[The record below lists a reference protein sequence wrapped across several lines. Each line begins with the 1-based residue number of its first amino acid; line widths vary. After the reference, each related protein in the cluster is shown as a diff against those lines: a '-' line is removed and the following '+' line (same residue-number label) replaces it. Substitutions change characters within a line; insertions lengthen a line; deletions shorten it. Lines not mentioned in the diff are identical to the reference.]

1 MNLLKKNKY
10 SIRKYKVG
18 IFSTL
23 IGTVLLLSNPNG
35 AQALTTD
42 HNVQGGSNQALPGNS
57 QNTNADTN
65 RDIVNDS
72 QNTPNAHATD
82 NTSTNQ
88 ALTNHQNVD
97 VANQVGPAPIQPSAS
112 PAQNNN
118 NSNANST
125 ATEPAANTNNN
136 LASNN
141 NTLNV
146 PNNTDNNDSARH
158 LTLKE
163 IQEDVRHSS
172 DKPELVAIAEEA
184 SNRPKKRSRRAAP
197 TDPNA
202 TPADPTATPADP
214 TAGNGSAPVAI
225 TAPYTP
231 TTDPNA
237 NNIGQN
243 APNEVLSFDDNNIRP
258 STNRSVPTV
267 TVVDNLPGYT
277 LINGGKVGVFSHA
290 MVRTSMFDSGDAKN
304 YQAQG
309 NVIALGRIRGND
321 TNDHGDFNGI
331 EKTLTVNPNS
341 ELIFEFNTM
350 TTKNYQAQGNVI
362 ALGRIRGNDTNDHG
376 DFNGI
381 EKTLTVNPNSELIF
395 EFNTMTT
402 KNYQGMTNLI
412 IKNADNDTV
421 IGEKVV
427 AYGPI
432 WRLLKVPENVSH
444 LKIQFVPKNDA
455 ITDARGIYQL
465 RDGYKYYDFVDSI
478 GLHSG
483 SHVYVERRTMEP
495 TATNNKEF
503 TVTTSLKNNGNFGAS
518 FNTDDFVYKIQ
529 LPEGVEYVNNSLTK
543 DFPSG
548 NSGVD
553 INDMNVTY
561 DAANRIIT
569 IKSTG
574 GGTGNSPARLMPD
587 KILDLKYKLR
597 VNNVPTPRTVTFND
611 TLTYKT
617 YSQDFINSPAESH
630 TVSTNPYT
638 IDIIMNKDAL
648 QAEVDRRI
656 QQADYTFA
664 SLDIFNDLKRRAQT
678 ILDENRNNVPL
689 NKRVSQAD
697 IDSLANQ
704 MQHTLIRS
712 VDAENAVN
720 RKVDDME
727 DLVNQNDELTDEEK
741 QAAIQ
746 VIEEHKNEI
755 IGNIGDQTTDDGVTR
770 IKDQGIQTLSGDTA
784 TPVVKPNAKQAIR
797 DKAAKQREIINHTPD
812 ATQDEIQDALNQLT
826 TDETDAIDN
835 VTNATTNADVETA
848 KNNGINTIGAVA
860 PQVTHKQAARDAI
873 NQATATKRQQ
883 INSNREA
890 TQEEKNAALNELTQ
904 ATNHALEQINQATTN
919 DDVDTAKGDGLN
931 AINPIAPVTVV
942 KQAARDAVSHDAQ
955 QHIAEINANP
965 DATQEER
972 QAAIEKVNAAVAVAN
987 TNILNANT
995 NADVEQVKTNAIQGI
1010 QAIEPAT
1017 KVKTD
1022 AKNAIDQS
1030 AETQHNAIFNNN
1042 DATLEEQQAAQQ
1054 LLDQAVATAK
1064 QNINA
1069 ADTNQE
1075 VAQAKD
1081 QGTQNIVV
1089 IQPATQVKTD
1099 ARNAV
1104 NEKAREAIT
1113 NINATPGATREEKQE
1128 AINRVNTLKNR
1139 ALNDIGV
1146 TSTTAMVNSIRD
1158 DAVNQ
1163 IGAVQ
1168 PHVTKKQTATGVLTD
1183 LATAKKQEINQ
1194 NTNATTEE
1202 KQVALNQVDQDL
1214 ATAINNINQADTNA
1228 EVDQAQQ
1235 LGTKAINAIQ
1245 PNIVKKPAAL
1255 AQTNQHYSA
1264 KLVEINATPDAT
1276 DDEKN
1281 AAINTLNQDRQQA
1294 IESIKQANTNA
1305 EVDQAATV
1313 AENNID
1319 AVQVDVVKK
1328 QAARDKITA
1337 EVAKRI
1343 EAVKQTPNATDEEK
1357 QAAVNQ
1363 INQLKDQAFN
1373 QINQNQTNDQVD
1385 ATTNQA
1391 INAIDNVEAEV
1402 VIKPKA
1408 IADIEK
1414 AVKEKQQQI
1423 DNSLDSTDN
1432 EKEVALQALAKEKEK
1447 ALAAID
1453 QAQTNSQVNQA
1464 ATNGVS
1470 AIKIIQPET
1479 KIKPAAREKINQKA
1493 NELRAQ
1499 INQDKEATAEER
1511 QAALDKIN
1519 DLVAKAM
1526 TNITN
1531 DRTNQQVNDSTNQA
1545 LDDIALVTPD
1555 HIVRAAAR
1563 DAVKQQYEAK
1573 KHEIEQAEH
1582 ATDEEKQVA
1591 LNQLANNEKRA
1602 LQNINQA
1609 IANNDVKRVES
1620 NGIATLKGVEPHIVV
1635 KPEAQEAIKASA
1647 DNQVESIKDTPH
1659 ATTDELDEANQ
1670 QINDT
1675 LKQGQQDIDNTTQ
1688 DAAVN
1693 DVRNQT
1699 IKAIEQIKPKVRRK
1713 RAALDNIDESNNNQL
1728 DAIRNTLD
1736 TTQDERNVAIAALNK
1751 IVNAIKNDIAQ
1762 NKTNAEVDQTE
1773 ADGNNNIKVIL
1784 PKVQVKPAA
1793 RQSVSAK
1800 AEAQNALIDQSDL
1813 STEEERLAAKHL
1825 VEQALNQAIDQIN
1838 HADKTAQVNQN
1849 SIDAQNIISK
1859 IKPATTVK
1867 ATALQQ
1873 IQNIATNKI
1882 NLIKANNEATDEEQN
1897 AAIVQVEKELIKAKQ
1912 QIAGAV
1918 TNADVAYLLHD
1929 GKNEIREIEPVINK
1943 KATAREQLTT
1953 LFNDKKQAI
1962 EANVQATV
1970 EERNSILAQLQNIYD
1985 TAIGQ
1990 IDQDRSNAQVDKT
2003 ATLNLQTIHDLDVHP
2018 IKKPDAEKTIN
2029 DDLAR
2034 VTHLV
2039 QNYRKVSD
2047 RNKADA
2053 LKAITALKLQMDEEL
2068 KTARTNA
2075 DVDAVL
2081 KRFNVALGDIEAVIT
2096 EKENSLL
2103 RIDNIA
2109 QQTYAKFKAIA
2120 TPEQLAKVKAL
2131 IDQYVAD
2138 GNRMV
2143 DEDATLNDIKK
2154 DTQLIID
2161 EILAIKLP
2169 AEVIKASPK
2178 VGQPAPKV
2186 CTPIK
2191 KEDKQEVRK
2200 VVKELPNTGSEEMD
2214 LPLKELALITGA
2226 ALLARRRSKKEK
2238 ES

>member
-42 HNVQGGSNQALPGNS
+42 NNVQSDTNQATPVNS
-57 QNTNADTN
+57 QDKDVANN
-65 RDIVNDS
+65 RGLANS
-72 QNTPNAHATD
+72 AQNTPNQSATT
-82 NTSTNQ
+82 NQATNQ
-88 ALTNHQNVD
+88 ALVNHNNGSIV
-97 VANQVGPAPIQPSAS
+97 NQATPTSVQSSTPS
-112 PAQNNN
+112 AQNNN
-118 NSNANST
+118 HTDGNTTATETVSNAN
-125 ATEPAANTNNN
+125 NND
-136 LASNN
+136 AVSNN
-141 NTLNV
+141 TTLNV
-146 PNNTDNNDSARH
+146 PNKTNENGSGGH

-172 DKPELVAIAEEA
+172 DKPELVAIAEPA

-197 TDPNA
+197 ADPNA
-202 TPADPTATPADP
+202 TPADPAAAA
-214 TAGNGSAPVAI
+214 AGNGGAPVAI

-237 NNIGQN
+237 NNAGQN
-243 APNEVLSFDDNNIRP
+243 APNEVLSFDDNGIRP
-258 STNRSVPTV
+258 STNRSVPSV
-267 TVVDNLPGYT
+267 TVVDNLPGFT

-290 MVRTSMFDSGDAKN
+290 MVRTSMFDSGDNKN

-309 NVIALGRIRGND
+309 NVIALGRINGTD

-331 EKTLTVNPNS
+331 EKTLTVNRNS

-350 TTKNYQAQGNVI
+350 TTKNGQGATNV
-362 ALGRIRGNDTNDHG
+362 
-376 DFNGI
+376 
-381 EKTLTVNPNSELIF
+381 
-395 EFNTMTT
+395 
-402 KNYQGMTNLI
+402 I
-412 IKNADNDTV
+412 IKNADTNDT
-421 IGEKVV
+421 IAEKTVEG
-427 AYGPI
+427 GPTL
-432 WRLLKVPENVSH
+432 RLFKVPDNVRN
-444 LKIQFVPKNDA
+444 LKIQFVSKNDA

-465 RDGYKYYDFVDSI
+465 KDGYKYYSFVDSI

-503 TVTTSLKNNGNFGAS
+503 TVTTSLKNNGNSGAS
-518 FNTDDFVYKIQ
+518 LDTDEFVYKIQ

-543 DFPSG
+543 DFPSN

-553 INDMNVTY
+553 VNDMNVTY
-561 DAANRIIT
+561 DAANRVIT

-574 GGTGNSPARLMPD
+574 GGTTNSPARLMPD

-617 YSQDFINSPAESH
+617 YTQDFINSAAESH

-664 SLDIFNDLKRRAQT
+664 SLDIFNDLKKRAQT
-678 ILDENRNNVPL
+678 ILAENRNNVPL

-697 IDSLANQ
+697 IDTLTNQ

-720 RKVDDME
+720 QKADQME

-746 VIEEHKNEI
+746 VIEEHKGNI
-755 IGNIGDQTTDDGVTR
+755 IGDIGDQTTDDGVTR

-784 TPVVKPNAKQAIR
+784 TPVVKPNAKKAIR
-797 DKAAKQREIINHTPD
+797 DKATKQREIINATPD
-812 ATQDEIQDALNQLT
+812 ATEDEIQDAINQLA

-848 KNNGINTIGAVA
+848 KNNGINTIGAVV
-860 PQVTHKQAARDAI
+860 PQVTHKKAARDAI

-919 DDVDTAKGDGLN
+919 ADVDNAKGDGLN

-972 QAAIEKVNAAVAVAN
+972 QAAIDKVNAAVTAAN

-1010 QAIEPAT
+1010 QAITPAT

-1022 AKNAIDQS
+1022 AKNAIDKS
-1030 AETQHNAIFNNN
+1030 AETQHNTIFNNN

-1081 QGTQNIVV
+1081 QGMQNIVV

-1099 ARNAV
+1099 ARNTV

-1128 AINRVNTLKNR
+1128 AIDRVNALKNR
-1139 ALNDIGV
+1139 ALTDIGV

-1168 PHVTKKQTATGVLTD
+1168 PHVTKKQTATGVLND

-1202 KQVALNQVDQDL
+1202 KQMALNQVDQDL
-1214 ATAINNINQADTNA
+1214 ATAINNINQADTNT

-1235 LGTKAINAIQ
+1235 LGAQAINAIQ

-1255 AQTNQHYSA
+1255 AQINQHYNA
-1264 KLVEINATPDAT
+1264 KLAEINATPDAT

-1294 IESIKQANTNA
+1294 IESVKQANTNN
-1305 EVDQAATV
+1305 EVDQAATT

-1385 ATTNQA
+1385 TTTNQA
-1391 INAIDNVEAEV
+1391 LNAIDNVEAEV

-1432 EKEVALQALAKEKEK
+1432 EKEVASQALAKEKEK

-1479 KIKPAAREKINQKA
+1479 KVKPAAREKINQKA
-1493 NELRAQ
+1493 NELRAK

-1511 QAALDKIN
+1511 QVALDKIN
-1519 DLVAKAM
+1519 EFVNQAM
-1526 TNITN
+1526 TDITN
-1531 DRTNQQVNDSTNQA
+1531 NRTNQQVDDTTSQA
-1545 LDDIALVTPD
+1545 LDSIALVAPE

-1573 KHEIEQAEH
+1573 KQEIEQAEH

-1591 LNQLANNEKRA
+1591 LNQLANNEKLA

-1609 IANNDVKRVES
+1609 VTNNDVKRVET
-1620 NGIATLKGVEPHIVV
+1620 NGIATLKGVQPHIVI
-1635 KPEAQEAIKASA
+1635 KPEAQQAIKASA
-1647 DNQVESIKDTPH
+1647 ENQVESIKDTPH
-1659 ATTDELDEANQ
+1659 ATVDELDEANQ
-1670 QINDT
+1670 LISDT
-1675 LKQGQQDIDNTTQ
+1675 LKQAQQEIENTNQ
-1688 DAAVN
+1688 DAAVT

-1713 RAALDNIDESNNNQL
+1713 RAALDSIEENNKNQL

-1736 TTQDERNVAIAALNK
+1736 TTQDERDVAIDTLNK
-1751 IVNAIKNDIAQ
+1751 IVNTIKNDIAQ
-1762 NKTNAEVDQTE
+1762 NKTNAEVDRTE
-1773 ADGNNNIKVIL
+1773 TDGNDNIKVIL

-1793 RQSVSAK
+1793 RQSVGVK

-1838 HADKTAQVNQN
+1838 HADKTAQVNQD
-1849 SIDAQNIISK
+1849 SINAQNIISK

-1897 AAIVQVEKELIKAKQ
+1897 IAIAQVEKELIKAKQ
-1912 QIAGAV
+1912 QIASAV

-1929 GKNEIREIEPVINK
+1929 EKNEIREIEPVINR
-1943 KATAREQLTT
+1943 KASAREQLTT

-1962 EANVQATV
+1962 EANFQATV

-2003 ATLNLQTIHDLDVHP
+2003 ASLNLQTIHDLDVHP

-2034 VTHLV
+2034 VTALV

-2138 GNRMV
+2138 GNRMI
-2143 DEDATLNDIKK
+2143 DEDATLNDIKQH
-2154 DTQLIID
+2154 TQFIVD

-2169 AEVIKASPK
+2169 AEAMKVSPK
-2178 VGQPAPKV
+2178 VIQPAPKV

-2191 KEDKQEVRK
+2191 KEETHESRK
-2200 VVKELPNTGSEEMD
+2200 VEKELPNTGSEGMD
-2214 LPLKELALITGA
+2214 LPLKEFALITGA
-2226 ALLARRRSKKEK
+2226 ALLARRRTKNEK

>member
-42 HNVQGGSNQALPGNS
+42 NNVQSDTNQATPVNS
-57 QNTNADTN
+57 QDTN
-65 RDIVNDS
+65 VANNRGLANS
-72 QNTPNAHATD
+72 AQNTPNQSATT
-82 NTSTNQ
+82 NQSTNQ
-88 ALTNHQNVD
+88 ALVNHNNGSI
-97 VANQVGPAPIQPSAS
+97 ANQATPTSVQSSTPS
-112 PAQNNN
+112 AQNNN
-118 NSNANST
+118 HTDGNTTATETVSNAN
-125 ATEPAANTNNN
+125 NKDVV
-136 LASNN
+136 SNN
-141 NTLNV
+141 TTLNV
-146 PNNTDNNDSARH
+146 PNKTNENGSGGH

-172 DKPELVAIAEEA
+172 DKPELVAIAEQA

-197 TDPNA
+197 ADPNA
-202 TPADPTATPADP
+202 TPADPAAAA
-214 TAGNGSAPVAI
+214 AGNGGAPVAI

-237 NNIGQN
+237 NNAGQN
-243 APNEVLSFDDNNIRP
+243 APNEVLSFDDNGIRP
-258 STNRSVPTV
+258 STNRSVPSV
-267 TVVDNLPGYT
+267 TVVDNLPGFT

-309 NVIALGRIRGND
+309 NVIALGRIKGND

-331 EKTLTVNPNS
+331 EKS
-341 ELIFEFNTM
+341 
-350 TTKNYQAQGNVI
+350 
-362 ALGRIRGNDTNDHG
+362 
-376 DFNGI
+376 
-381 EKTLTVNPNSELIF
+381 LTVNPNSELIF

-402 KNYQGMTNLI
+402 KNYQGVTNLI

-421 IGEKVV
+421 IAEKSV

-432 WRLLKVPENVSH
+432 WRLFKVPENVSH

-518 FNTDDFVYKIQ
+518 FNTDDFVYKVQ

-543 DFPSG
+543 DFPSS

-553 INDMNVTY
+553 MNDFNVTY
-561 DAANRIIT
+561 DAANRVIT

-574 GGTGNSPARLMPD
+574 GGSGNSPARLMPD

-617 YSQDFINSPAESH
+617 YTQDFINSPAESH

-678 ILDENRNNVPL
+678 ILDENHNNVPL

-697 IDSLANQ
+697 IDSLTNQ

-720 RKVDDME
+720 KKVDQME

-784 TPVVKPNAKQAIR
+784 TPVVKPNAKKAIR
-797 DKAAKQREIINHTPD
+797 DKATKQREIINATPD
-812 ATQDEIQDALNQLT
+812 ATEDEIQDALNQLA

-835 VTNATTNADVETA
+835 VTNATTNADVEIA
-848 KNNGINTIGAVA
+848 KNNGINTIGAVV

-919 DDVDTAKGDGLN
+919 ADVDNAKGDGLN

-972 QAAIEKVNAAVAVAN
+972 QAAIDKVNAAVTAAN

-1010 QAIEPAT
+1010 QAITPAT

-1022 AKNAIDQS
+1022 AKNAIDKS
-1030 AETQHNAIFNNN
+1030 AETQHNTIFNNN

-1104 NEKAREAIT
+1104 NDKAREAIT

-1139 ALNDIGV
+1139 ALTDIGV

-1168 PHVTKKQTATGVLTD
+1168 PHVTKKQTATGVLND

-1202 KQVALNQVDQDL
+1202 KQVALNQVDQEL

-1255 AQTNQHYSA
+1255 AQINQHYNA
-1264 KLVEINATPDAT
+1264 KLAEINATPDAT
-1276 DDEKN
+1276 NDEKN

-1363 INQLKDQAFN
+1363 INQLKDQAIN

-1385 ATTNQA
+1385 TTTNQA
-1391 INAIDNVEAEV
+1391 VNAIDNVEAEV
-1402 VIKPKA
+1402 VIKPTA

-1432 EKEVALQALAKEKEK
+1432 EKEVASQALAKEKEK

-1479 KIKPAAREKINQKA
+1479 KVKPAAREKINQKA
-1493 NELRAQ
+1493 NELRAK

-1511 QAALDKIN
+1511 QVALDKIN
-1519 DLVAKAM
+1519 EFVNQAM
-1526 TNITN
+1526 TDITN
-1531 DRTNQQVNDSTNQA
+1531 NRTNQQVDDTTSQA
-1545 LDDIALVTPD
+1545 LDSIALVAPE

-1573 KHEIEQAEH
+1573 KQEIEQAEH

-1591 LNQLANNEKRA
+1591 LNQLANNEKLA

-1609 IANNDVKRVES
+1609 VTNNDVKRVET
-1620 NGIATLKGVEPHIVV
+1620 NGIATLKGVQPHIVI
-1635 KPEAQEAIKASA
+1635 KPEAQQAIKATA
-1647 DNQVESIKDTPH
+1647 ENQVESIKDTPH
-1659 ATTDELDEANQ
+1659 ATVDELDEANQ
-1670 QINDT
+1670 LISDT
-1675 LKQGQQDIDNTTQ
+1675 LKQAQQEIENTNQ
-1688 DAAVN
+1688 DAAVT

-1713 RAALDNIDESNNNQL
+1713 RAALDSIEENNKNQL

-1736 TTQDERNVAIAALNK
+1736 TTQDERDVAIDTLNK
-1751 IVNAIKNDIAQ
+1751 IVNTIKNDIAQ
-1762 NKTNAEVDQTE
+1762 NKTNAEVDRTE
-1773 ADGNNNIKVIL
+1773 TDGNDNIKVIL

-1793 RQSVSAK
+1793 RQSVGVK

-1838 HADKTAQVNQN
+1838 HADKTAQVNQD

-1897 AAIVQVEKELIKAKQ
+1897 IAIAQVEKELIKAKQ
-1912 QIAGAV
+1912 QIASAV

-1929 GKNEIREIEPVINK
+1929 EKNEIREIEPVINR
-1943 KATAREQLTT
+1943 KASAREQLTT

-1962 EANVQATV
+1962 EANIQATV

-2003 ATLNLQTIHDLDVHP
+2003 ASLNLQTIHDLDVHP

-2034 VTHLV
+2034 VTALV
-2039 QNYRKVSD
+2039 QNYRKVSN

-2081 KRFNVALGDIEAVIT
+2081 KRFNVALSDIEAVIT

-2120 TPEQLAKVKAL
+2120 TPEQLAKVKVL

-2138 GNRMV
+2138 GNRMI
-2143 DEDATLNDIKK
+2143 DEDATLNDIKQH
-2154 DTQLIID
+2154 TQFIVD

-2169 AEVIKASPK
+2169 AEATKVSPK
-2178 VGQPAPKV
+2178 EIQPAPKV

-2191 KEDKQEVRK
+2191 KEETHESRK
-2200 VVKELPNTGSEEMD
+2200 VEKELPNTGSEGMD
-2214 LPLKELALITGA
+2214 LPLKEFALITGA
-2226 ALLARRRSKKEK
+2226 ALLARRRTKNEK

>member
-42 HNVQGGSNQALPGNS
+42 NNVQSDTNQATPVNS
-57 QNTNADTN
+57 QDTN
-65 RDIVNDS
+65 VANNRGLANS
-72 QNTPNAHATD
+72 AQNTPNQSATT
-82 NTSTNQ
+82 NQSTNQ
-88 ALTNHQNVD
+88 ALVNHNNGSI
-97 VANQVGPAPIQPSAS
+97 ANQATPTSVQSSTPS
-112 PAQNNN
+112 AQNNN
-118 NSNANST
+118 HTDGNTTATETVSNAN
-125 ATEPAANTNNN
+125 NKDVV
-136 LASNN
+136 SNN
-141 NTLNV
+141 TTLNV
-146 PNNTDNNDSARH
+146 PNKTNENGSGGH

-172 DKPELVAIAEEA
+172 DKPELVAIAEQA

-197 TDPNA
+197 ADPNA
-202 TPADPTATPADP
+202 TPADPAAAA
-214 TAGNGSAPVAI
+214 AGNGGAPVAI

-237 NNIGQN
+237 NNAGQN
-243 APNEVLSFDDNNIRP
+243 APNEVLSFDDNGIRP
-258 STNRSVPTV
+258 STNRSVPSV
-267 TVVDNLPGYT
+267 TVVDNLPGFT

-309 NVIALGRIRGND
+309 NVIALGRIKGND

-331 EKTLTVNPNS
+331 EKS
-341 ELIFEFNTM
+341 
-350 TTKNYQAQGNVI
+350 
-362 ALGRIRGNDTNDHG
+362 
-376 DFNGI
+376 
-381 EKTLTVNPNSELIF
+381 LTVNPNSELIF

-402 KNYQGMTNLI
+402 KNYQGVTNSI

-421 IGEKVV
+421 IAEKSV

-432 WRLLKVPENVSH
+432 WRLFKVPENVSH

-518 FNTDDFVYKIQ
+518 FNTDDFVYKVQ

-543 DFPSG
+543 DFPSS

-553 INDMNVTY
+553 MNDFNVTY
-561 DAANRIIT
+561 DAANRVIT

-574 GGTGNSPARLMPD
+574 GGSGNSPARLMPD

-617 YSQDFINSPAESH
+617 YTQDFINSPAESH

-697 IDSLANQ
+697 IDSLTNQ

-720 RKVDDME
+720 KKVDQME

-784 TPVVKPNAKQAIR
+784 TPVVKPNAKKAIR
-797 DKAAKQREIINHTPD
+797 DKATKQREIINATPD
-812 ATQDEIQDALNQLT
+812 ATEDEIQDALNQLA

-835 VTNATTNADVETA
+835 VTNATTNADVEIA
-848 KNNGINTIGAVA
+848 KNNGINTIGAVV

-919 DDVDTAKGDGLN
+919 ADVDNAKGDGLN

-972 QAAIEKVNAAVAVAN
+972 QAAIDKVNAAVTAAN

-1010 QAIEPAT
+1010 QAITPAT

-1022 AKNAIDQS
+1022 AKNAIDKS
-1030 AETQHNAIFNNN
+1030 AETQHNTIFNNN

-1104 NEKAREAIT
+1104 NDKAREAIT

-1139 ALNDIGV
+1139 ALTDIGV

-1168 PHVTKKQTATGVLTD
+1168 PHVTKKQTATGVLND

-1202 KQVALNQVDQDL
+1202 KQVALNQVDQEL

-1255 AQTNQHYSA
+1255 AQINQHYNA
-1264 KLVEINATPDAT
+1264 KLAEINATPDAT
-1276 DDEKN
+1276 NDEKN

-1313 AENNID
+1313 EENNID

-1363 INQLKDQAFN
+1363 INQLKDQAIN

-1385 ATTNQA
+1385 TTTNQA
-1391 INAIDNVEAEV
+1391 VNAIDNVEAEV

-1432 EKEVALQALAKEKEK
+1432 EKEVASQALAKEKEK

-1479 KIKPAAREKINQKA
+1479 KVKPAAREKINQKA
-1493 NELRAQ
+1493 NELRAK

-1511 QAALDKIN
+1511 QVALDKIN
-1519 DLVAKAM
+1519 EFVNQAM
-1526 TNITN
+1526 TDITN
-1531 DRTNQQVNDSTNQA
+1531 NRTNQQVDDTTSQA
-1545 LDDIALVTPD
+1545 LDSIALVAPE

-1573 KHEIEQAEH
+1573 KQEIEQAEH

-1591 LNQLANNEKRA
+1591 LNQLANNEKLA

-1609 IANNDVKRVES
+1609 VTNNDVKRVET
-1620 NGIATLKGVEPHIVV
+1620 NGIATLKGVQPHIVI
-1635 KPEAQEAIKASA
+1635 KPEAQQAIKATA
-1647 DNQVESIKDTPH
+1647 ENQVESIKDTPH
-1659 ATTDELDEANQ
+1659 ATVDELDEANQ
-1670 QINDT
+1670 LISDT
-1675 LKQGQQDIDNTTQ
+1675 LKQAQQEIENTNQ
-1688 DAAVN
+1688 DAAVT

-1713 RAALDNIDESNNNQL
+1713 RAALDSIEENNKNQL

-1736 TTQDERNVAIAALNK
+1736 TTQDERDVAIDTLNK
-1751 IVNAIKNDIAQ
+1751 IVNTIKNDIAQ
-1762 NKTNAEVDQTE
+1762 NKTNAEVDRTE
-1773 ADGNNNIKVIL
+1773 TDGNDNIKVIL

-1793 RQSVSAK
+1793 RQSVGVK

-1838 HADKTAQVNQN
+1838 HADKTAQVNQD

-1897 AAIVQVEKELIKAKQ
+1897 IAIAQVEKELIKAKQ
-1912 QIAGAV
+1912 QIASAV

-1929 GKNEIREIEPVINK
+1929 EKNEIREIEPVINR
-1943 KATAREQLTT
+1943 KASAREQLTT

-1962 EANVQATV
+1962 EANIQATV

-2003 ATLNLQTIHDLDVHP
+2003 ASLNLQTIHDLDVHP

-2034 VTHLV
+2034 VTALV
-2039 QNYRKVSD
+2039 QNYRKVSN

-2081 KRFNVALGDIEAVIT
+2081 KRFNVALSDIEAVIT

-2120 TPEQLAKVKAL
+2120 TPEQLAKVKVL

-2138 GNRMV
+2138 GNRII
-2143 DEDATLNDIKK
+2143 DEDATLNDIKQH
-2154 DTQLIID
+2154 TQFIVD

-2169 AEVIKASPK
+2169 AEATKVSPK
-2178 VGQPAPKV
+2178 EIQPAPKV

-2191 KEDKQEVRK
+2191 KEETHESRK
-2200 VVKELPNTGSEEMD
+2200 VEKELPNTGSEGMD
-2214 LPLKELALITGA
+2214 LPLKEFALITGA
-2226 ALLARRRSKKEK
+2226 ALLARRRTKNEK

>member
-1 MNLLKKNKY
+1 
-10 SIRKYKVG
+10 
-18 IFSTL
+18 
-23 IGTVLLLSNPNG
+23 
-35 AQALTTD
+35 A
-42 HNVQGGSNQALPGNS
+42 
-57 QNTNADTN
+57 
-65 RDIVNDS
+65 
-72 QNTPNAHATD
+72 
-82 NTSTNQ
+82 
-88 ALTNHQNVD
+88 
-97 VANQVGPAPIQPSAS
+97 PA
-112 PAQNNN
+112 
-118 NSNANST
+118 
-125 ATEPAANTNNN
+125 
-136 LASNN
+136 
-141 NTLNV
+141 
-146 PNNTDNNDSARH
+146 
-158 LTLKE
+158 
-163 IQEDVRHSS
+163 
-172 DKPELVAIAEEA
+172 
-184 SNRPKKRSRRAAP
+184 
-197 TDPNA
+197 DPNA
-202 TPADPTATPADP
+202 TPADPAAAA
-214 TAGNGSAPVAI
+214 AGNGGAPVAI

-237 NNIGQN
+237 NNAGQN
-243 APNEVLSFDDNNIRP
+243 APNEVLSFDDNGIRP
-258 STNRSVPTV
+258 STNRSVPSV
-267 TVVDNLPGYT
+267 TVVDNLPGFT

-309 NVIALGRIRGND
+309 NVIALGRIKGND

-331 EKTLTVNPNS
+331 EKS
-341 ELIFEFNTM
+341 
-350 TTKNYQAQGNVI
+350 
-362 ALGRIRGNDTNDHG
+362 
-376 DFNGI
+376 
-381 EKTLTVNPNSELIF
+381 LTVNPNSELIF

-402 KNYQGMTNLI
+402 KNYQGVTNLI

-421 IGEKVV
+421 IAEKSV

-432 WRLLKVPENVSH
+432 WRLFKVPENVSH

-518 FNTDDFVYKIQ
+518 FNTDDFVYKVQ

-543 DFPSG
+543 DFPSS

-553 INDMNVTY
+553 MNDFNVTY
-561 DAANRIIT
+561 DAANRVIT

-574 GGTGNSPARLMPD
+574 GGSGNSPARLMPD

-617 YSQDFINSPAESH
+617 YTQDFINSPAESH

-697 IDSLANQ
+697 IDSLTNQ

-720 RKVDDME
+720 KKVDQME

-784 TPVVKPNAKQAIR
+784 TPVVKPNAKKAIR
-797 DKAAKQREIINHTPD
+797 DKATKQREIINATPD
-812 ATQDEIQDALNQLT
+812 ATEDEIQDALNQLA

-835 VTNATTNADVETA
+835 VTNATTNADVEIA
-848 KNNGINTIGAVA
+848 KNNGINTIGAVV

-919 DDVDTAKGDGLN
+919 ADVDNAKGDGLN

-972 QAAIEKVNAAVAVAN
+972 QAAIDKVNAAVTAAN

-1010 QAIEPAT
+1010 QAITPAT

-1022 AKNAIDQS
+1022 AKNAIDKS
-1030 AETQHNAIFNNN
+1030 AETQHNTIFNNN

-1104 NEKAREAIT
+1104 NDKAREAIT

-1139 ALNDIGV
+1139 ALTDIGV

-1168 PHVTKKQTATGVLTD
+1168 PHVTKKQTATGVLND

-1202 KQVALNQVDQDL
+1202 KQVALNQVDQEL

-1255 AQTNQHYSA
+1255 AQINQHYNA
-1264 KLVEINATPDAT
+1264 KLAEINATPDAT
-1276 DDEKN
+1276 NDEKN

-1363 INQLKDQAFN
+1363 INQLKDQAIN

-1385 ATTNQA
+1385 TTTNQA
-1391 INAIDNVEAEV
+1391 VNAIDNVEAEV
-1402 VIKPKA
+1402 VIKPTA

-1432 EKEVALQALAKEKEK
+1432 EKEVASQALAKEKEK

-1479 KIKPAAREKINQKA
+1479 KVKPAAREKINQKA
-1493 NELRAQ
+1493 NELRAK

-1511 QAALDKIN
+1511 QVALDKIN
-1519 DLVAKAM
+1519 EFVNQAM
-1526 TNITN
+1526 TDITN
-1531 DRTNQQVNDSTNQA
+1531 NRTNQQVDDTTSQA
-1545 LDDIALVTPD
+1545 LDSIALVAPE

-1573 KHEIEQAEH
+1573 KQEIEQAEH

-1591 LNQLANNEKRA
+1591 LNQLANNEKLA

-1609 IANNDVKRVES
+1609 VTNNDVKRVET
-1620 NGIATLKGVEPHIVV
+1620 NGIATLKGVQPHIVI
-1635 KPEAQEAIKASA
+1635 KPEAQQAIKATA
-1647 DNQVESIKDTPH
+1647 ENQVESIKDTPH
-1659 ATTDELDEANQ
+1659 ATVDELDEANQ
-1670 QINDT
+1670 LISDT
-1675 LKQGQQDIDNTTQ
+1675 LKQAQQEIENTNQ
-1688 DAAVN
+1688 DAAVT

-1713 RAALDNIDESNNNQL
+1713 RAALDSIEENNKNQL

-1736 TTQDERNVAIAALNK
+1736 TTQDERDVAIDTLNK
-1751 IVNAIKNDIAQ
+1751 IVNTIKNDIAQ
-1762 NKTNAEVDQTE
+1762 NKTNAEVDRTE
-1773 ADGNNNIKVIL
+1773 TDGNDNIKVIL

-1793 RQSVSAK
+1793 RQSVGVK

-1838 HADKTAQVNQN
+1838 HADKTAQVNQD

-1897 AAIVQVEKELIKAKQ
+1897 IAIAQVEKELIKAKQ
-1912 QIAGAV
+1912 QIASAV

-1929 GKNEIREIEPVINK
+1929 EKNEIREIEPVINR
-1943 KATAREQLTT
+1943 KASAREQLTT

-1962 EANVQATV
+1962 EANIQATV

-2003 ATLNLQTIHDLDVHP
+2003 ASLNLQTIHDLDVHP

-2034 VTHLV
+2034 VTALV
-2039 QNYRKVSD
+2039 QNYRKVSN

-2081 KRFNVALGDIEAVIT
+2081 KRFNVALSDIEAVIT

-2120 TPEQLAKVKAL
+2120 TPEQLAKVKVL

-2138 GNRMV
+2138 GNRMI
-2143 DEDATLNDIKK
+2143 DEDATLNDIKQH
-2154 DTQLIID
+2154 TQFIVD

-2169 AEVIKASPK
+2169 AEATKVSPK
-2178 VGQPAPKV
+2178 EIQPAPKV

-2191 KEDKQEVRK
+2191 KEETHESRK
-2200 VVKELPNTGSEEMD
+2200 VEKELPNTGSEGMD
-2214 LPLKELALITGA
+2214 LPLKEFALITGA
-2226 ALLARRRSKKEK
+2226 ALLARRRTKNEK

>member
-57 QNTNADTN
+57 PNTNADTN
-65 RDIVNDS
+65 RDIVNGS

-88 ALTNHQNVD
+88 ALTNHQNVG
-97 VANQVGPAPIQPSAS
+97 VANQVAPAPIQPSTSSAS
-112 PAQNNN
+112 NNN
-118 NSNANST
+118 HSDANST

-197 TDPNA
+197 ADPN
-202 TPADPTATPADP
+202 ATPADP

-225 TAPYTP
+225 TAPFTP

-243 APNEVLSFDDNNIRP
+243 APNEVLTFDDNNIRP

-309 NVIALGRIRGND
+309 NVIALGRIKGND
-321 TNDHGDFNGI
+321 TNDHGG
-331 EKTLTVNPNS
+331 
-341 ELIFEFNTM
+341 
-350 TTKNYQAQGNVI
+350 
-362 ALGRIRGNDTNDHG
+362 
-376 DFNGI
+376 FNGI

-611 TLTYKT
+611 ILTYKT
-617 YSQDFINSPAESH
+617 YTQDFINSPAESH

-638 IDIIMNKDAL
+638 IDIIMNKDVL

-664 SLDIFNDLKRRAQT
+664 SLDIFNELKRRAQT

-697 IDSLANQ
+697 IDSLVNQ

-784 TPVVKPNAKQAIR
+784 TPVVKTNAKQAIR
-797 DKAAKQREIINHTPD
+797 DKAAKQREIINNTPD

-972 QAAIEKVNAAVAVAN
+972 QAAIEKVNAAVAAAN

-1104 NEKAREAIT
+1104 NDKAREAIT

-1194 NTNATTEE
+1194 NTNATDEE

-1245 PNIVKKPAAL
+1245 PNIVKKPTAL
-1255 AQTNQHYSA
+1255 AQINQHYNA
-1264 KLVEINATPDAT
+1264 KLAEINATPDAT

-1391 INAIDNVEAEV
+1391 INAIDNVEAKV

-1432 EKEVALQALAKEKEK
+1432 EKEVALLALAKEKEK

-1479 KIKPAAREKINQKA
+1479 KVKPAAREKINQKA

-1555 HIVRAAAR
+1555 HIVRATAR

-1602 LQNINQA
+1602 LQNIDQA

-1912 QIAGAV
+1912 QIASAV

-1953 LFNDKKQAI
+1953 LFNDKKLAI

-1970 EERNSILAQLQNIYD
+1970 EERNSILSQLQNIYD

-2003 ATLNLQTIHDLDVHP
+2003 ASLNLQTIHDLDVHP

-2138 GNRMV
+2138 GIRMI
-2143 DEDATLNDIKK
+2143 DEDATLNDIKQH
-2154 DTQLIID
+2154 TQFIVD

-2169 AEVIKASPK
+2169 AEATKVLPK
-2178 VGQPAPKV
+2178 VGQPAPKL
-2186 CTPIK
+2186 CTSIK
-2191 KEDKQEVRK
+2191 KVDKQEVRK

-2226 ALLARRRSKKEK
+2226 ALLARRRNKNEK

>member
-42 HNVQGGSNQALPGNS
+42 NNVQSDTNQATPVNS
-57 QNTNADTN
+57 QDKDVANN
-65 RDIVNDS
+65 RGLANS
-72 QNTPNAHATD
+72 AQNTPNQSATT
-82 NTSTNQ
+82 NQATNQ
-88 ALTNHQNVD
+88 ALVNHNNGSIV
-97 VANQVGPAPIQPSAS
+97 NQATPTSVQSSTPS
-112 PAQNNN
+112 AQNNN
-118 NSNANST
+118 HTDGNTTATETVSNAN
-125 ATEPAANTNNN
+125 NND
-136 LASNN
+136 AVSNN
-141 NTLNV
+141 TTLNV
-146 PNNTDNNDSARH
+146 PNKTNENGSGGH

-172 DKPELVAIAEEA
+172 DKPELVAIAEPA

-197 TDPNA
+197 ADPNA
-202 TPADPTATPADP
+202 TPADPAAAA
-214 TAGNGSAPVAI
+214 AGNGGAPVAI

-237 NNIGQN
+237 NNAGQN
-243 APNEVLSFDDNNIRP
+243 APNEVLSFDDNGIRP
-258 STNRSVPTV
+258 STNRSVPSV
-267 TVVDNLPGYT
+267 TVVDNLPGFT

-290 MVRTSMFDSGDAKN
+290 MVRTSMFDSADAKN

-309 NVIALGRIRGND
+309 NVIALGRI
-321 TNDHGDFNGI
+321 
-331 EKTLTVNPNS
+331 K
-341 ELIFEFNTM
+341 
-350 TTKNYQAQGNVI
+350 
-362 ALGRIRGNDTNDHG
+362 GNDTNDHG

-402 KNYQGMTNLI
+402 KNYQGVTNLI

-421 IGEKVV
+421 IAEKSV

-432 WRLLKVPENVSH
+432 WRLFKVPENVSH

-518 FNTDDFVYKIQ
+518 FNTDDFVYQVQ

-543 DFPSG
+543 DFPSS

-553 INDMNVTY
+553 MNDFNVTY
-561 DAANRIIT
+561 DAANRVIT

-574 GGTGNSPARLMPD
+574 GGSGNSPARLMPD

-617 YSQDFINSPAESH
+617 YTQDFINSPAESH

-697 IDSLANQ
+697 IDSLTNQ

-720 RKVDDME
+720 KKVDQME

-784 TPVVKPNAKQAIR
+784 TPVVKPNAKKAIR
-797 DKAAKQREIINHTPD
+797 DKATKQREIINATPD
-812 ATQDEIQDALNQLT
+812 ATEDEIQDALNQLA

-848 KNNGINTIGAVA
+848 KNNGINTIGAVV

-919 DDVDTAKGDGLN
+919 ADVDNAKGDGLN

-972 QAAIEKVNAAVAVAN
+972 QAAIDKVNAAVTAAN

-1010 QAIEPAT
+1010 QAITPAT

-1022 AKNAIDQS
+1022 AKNAIDKS
-1030 AETQHNAIFNNN
+1030 AETQHNTIFNNN

-1104 NEKAREAIT
+1104 NDKSREAIT

-1139 ALNDIGV
+1139 ALTDIGV

-1168 PHVTKKQTATGVLTD
+1168 PHVTKKQTATGVLND

-1202 KQVALNQVDQDL
+1202 KQVALNQVDQEL

-1255 AQTNQHYSA
+1255 AQINQHYNA
-1264 KLVEINATPDAT
+1264 KLAEINATPDAT
-1276 DDEKN
+1276 NDEKN
-1281 AAINTLNQDRQQA
+1281 AAINTLNLDRQQA

-1385 ATTNQA
+1385 TTTNQA
-1391 INAIDNVEAEV
+1391 LKAIDNVEAEV

-1432 EKEVALQALAKEKEK
+1432 EKEVASQALAKEKEK

-1453 QAQTNSQVNQA
+1453 QAQTNSQVNQV

-1479 KIKPAAREKINQKA
+1479 KVKPAAREKINQKA
-1493 NELRAQ
+1493 NELRAK

-1511 QAALDKIN
+1511 QVALDKIN
-1519 DLVAKAM
+1519 EFVNQAM
-1526 TNITN
+1526 TDITN
-1531 DRTNQQVNDSTNQA
+1531 NRTNQQVDDTTSQA
-1545 LDDIALVTPD
+1545 LDSIALVAPE

-1573 KHEIEQAEH
+1573 KQEIEQAEH

-1591 LNQLANNEKRA
+1591 LNQLANNEKLA

-1609 IANNDVKRVES
+1609 VTNNDVKRVET
-1620 NGIATLKGVEPHIVV
+1620 NGIATLKGVQPHIVI
-1635 KPEAQEAIKASA
+1635 KPEAQQAIKASA
-1647 DNQVESIKDTPH
+1647 ENQVESIKDTPH
-1659 ATTDELDEANQ
+1659 ATVDELDEANQ
-1670 QINDT
+1670 LISDT
-1675 LKQGQQDIDNTTQ
+1675 LKQAQQEIENTNQ
-1688 DAAVN
+1688 DAAVT

-1713 RAALDNIDESNNNQL
+1713 RAALDSIEENNKNQL

-1736 TTQDERNVAIAALNK
+1736 TTQDERDVAIDTLNK
-1751 IVNAIKNDIAQ
+1751 IVNTIKNDIAQ
-1762 NKTNAEVDQTE
+1762 NKTNAEVDRTE
-1773 ADGNNNIKVIL
+1773 TDGNDNIKVIL

-1793 RQSVSAK
+1793 RQSVGVK

-1838 HADKTAQVNQN
+1838 HADKTAQVNQD
-1849 SIDAQNIISK
+1849 SINAQNIISK

-1897 AAIVQVEKELIKAKQ
+1897 AAIAQVEQALIKAKQ
-1912 QIAGAV
+1912 QIASAV

-1929 GKNEIREIEPVINK
+1929 GKNEIREIEPVISR
-1943 KATAREQLTT
+1943 KASAREQLTT

-1962 EANVQATV
+1962 EANIQATV

-2003 ATLNLQTIHDLDVHP
+2003 ASLNLQTIHDLDVHP

-2029 DDLAR
+2029 VDLAR
-2034 VTHLV
+2034 VTALV

-2081 KRFNVALGDIEAVIT
+2081 KRFNVALSDIEAVIT

-2120 TPEQLAKVKAL
+2120 TPEQLAKIKVL

-2138 GNRMV
+2138 GNRMI
-2143 DEDATLNDIKK
+2143 DEDATLNDIKQH
-2154 DTQLIID
+2154 TQFIVD

-2169 AEVIKASPK
+2169 AEATKVSPK
-2178 VGQPAPKV
+2178 VIQPAPKV

-2191 KEDKQEVRK
+2191 KEETHESRK
-2200 VVKELPNTGSEEMD
+2200 VEKELPNTGSEGMD
-2214 LPLKELALITGA
+2214 LPLKEFALITGA
-2226 ALLARRRSKKEK
+2226 ALLARRRTKNEK

>member
-42 HNVQGGSNQALPGNS
+42 NNVQSDTNQATPVNS
-57 QNTNADTN
+57 QDTN
-65 RDIVNDS
+65 VANNRGLANS
-72 QNTPNAHATD
+72 AQNTPNQSATT
-82 NTSTNQ
+82 NQSTNQ
-88 ALTNHQNVD
+88 ALVNHNNGSI
-97 VANQVGPAPIQPSAS
+97 ANQATPTSVQSSTPS
-112 PAQNNN
+112 AQNNN
-118 NSNANST
+118 HTDGNTTATETVSNAN
-125 ATEPAANTNNN
+125 NKDVV
-136 LASNN
+136 SNN
-141 NTLNV
+141 TTLNV
-146 PNNTDNNDSARH
+146 PNKTNENGSGGH

-172 DKPELVAIAEEA
+172 DKPELVAIAEQA

-197 TDPNA
+197 ADPNA
-202 TPADPTATPADP
+202 TPADPAAAA
-214 TAGNGSAPVAI
+214 AGNGGAPVAI

-237 NNIGQN
+237 NNAGQN
-243 APNEVLSFDDNNIRP
+243 APNEVLSFDDNGIRP
-258 STNRSVPTV
+258 STNRSVPSV
-267 TVVDNLPGYT
+267 TVVDNLPGFT

-309 NVIALGRIRGND
+309 NVIALGRIKGND

-331 EKTLTVNPNS
+331 EKS
-341 ELIFEFNTM
+341 
-350 TTKNYQAQGNVI
+350 
-362 ALGRIRGNDTNDHG
+362 
-376 DFNGI
+376 
-381 EKTLTVNPNSELIF
+381 LTVNPNSELIF

-402 KNYQGMTNLI
+402 KNYQGVTNLI

-421 IGEKVV
+421 IAEKSV

-432 WRLLKVPENVSH
+432 WRLFKVPENVSH

-518 FNTDDFVYKIQ
+518 FNTDDFVYKVQ

-543 DFPSG
+543 DFPSS

-553 INDMNVTY
+553 MNDFNVTY
-561 DAANRIIT
+561 DAANRVIT

-574 GGTGNSPARLMPD
+574 GGSGNSPARLMPD

-617 YSQDFINSPAESH
+617 YTQDFINSPAESH

-697 IDSLANQ
+697 IDSLTNQ

-720 RKVDDME
+720 KKVDQME

-784 TPVVKPNAKQAIR
+784 TPVVKPNAKKAIR
-797 DKAAKQREIINHTPD
+797 DKATKQREIINATPD
-812 ATQDEIQDALNQLT
+812 ATEDEIQDALNQLA

-835 VTNATTNADVETA
+835 VTNATTNADVEIA
-848 KNNGINTIGAVA
+848 KNNGINTIGAVV

-919 DDVDTAKGDGLN
+919 ADVDNAKGDGLN

-972 QAAIEKVNAAVAVAN
+972 QAAIDKVNAAVTAAN

-1010 QAIEPAT
+1010 QAITPAT

-1022 AKNAIDQS
+1022 AKNAIDKS
-1030 AETQHNAIFNNN
+1030 AETQHNTIFNNN

-1104 NEKAREAIT
+1104 NDKAREAIT

-1139 ALNDIGV
+1139 ALTDIGV

-1168 PHVTKKQTATGVLTD
+1168 PHVTKKQTATGVLND

-1202 KQVALNQVDQDL
+1202 KQVALNQVDQEL

-1255 AQTNQHYSA
+1255 AQINQHYNA
-1264 KLVEINATPDAT
+1264 KLAEINATPDAT
-1276 DDEKN
+1276 NDEKN

-1363 INQLKDQAFN
+1363 INQLKDQAIN

-1385 ATTNQA
+1385 TTTNQA
-1391 INAIDNVEAEV
+1391 VNAIDNVEAEV

-1432 EKEVALQALAKEKEK
+1432 EKEVASQALAKEKEK

-1479 KIKPAAREKINQKA
+1479 KVKPAAREKINQKA
-1493 NELRAQ
+1493 NELRAK

-1511 QAALDKIN
+1511 QVALDKIN
-1519 DLVAKAM
+1519 EFVNQAM
-1526 TNITN
+1526 TDITN
-1531 DRTNQQVNDSTNQA
+1531 NRTNQQVDDTTSQA
-1545 LDDIALVTPD
+1545 LDSIALVAPE

-1573 KHEIEQAEH
+1573 KQEIEQAEH

-1591 LNQLANNEKRA
+1591 LNQLANNEKLA

-1609 IANNDVKRVES
+1609 VTNNDVKRVET
-1620 NGIATLKGVEPHIVV
+1620 NGIATLKGVQPHIVI
-1635 KPEAQEAIKASA
+1635 KPEAQQAIKATA
-1647 DNQVESIKDTPH
+1647 ENQVESIKDTPH
-1659 ATTDELDEANQ
+1659 ATVDELDEANQ
-1670 QINDT
+1670 LISDT
-1675 LKQGQQDIDNTTQ
+1675 LKQAQQEIENTNQ
-1688 DAAVN
+1688 DAAVT

-1713 RAALDNIDESNNNQL
+1713 RAALDSIEENNKNQL

-1736 TTQDERNVAIAALNK
+1736 TTQDERDVAIDTLNK
-1751 IVNAIKNDIAQ
+1751 IVNTIKNDIAQ
-1762 NKTNAEVDQTE
+1762 NKTNAEVDRTE
-1773 ADGNNNIKVIL
+1773 TDGNDNIKVIL

-1793 RQSVSAK
+1793 RQSVGVK

-1838 HADKTAQVNQN
+1838 HADKTAQVNQD

-1897 AAIVQVEKELIKAKQ
+1897 IAIAQVEKELIKAKQ
-1912 QIAGAV
+1912 QIASAV

-1929 GKNEIREIEPVINK
+1929 EKNEIREIEPVINR
-1943 KATAREQLTT
+1943 KASAREQLTT

-1962 EANVQATV
+1962 EANIQATV

-1990 IDQDRSNAQVDKT
+1990 IDQDRSKAQVDKT
-2003 ATLNLQTIHDLDVHP
+2003 ASLNLQTIHDLDVHP

-2034 VTHLV
+2034 VTALV
-2039 QNYRKVSD
+2039 QNYRKVSN

-2075 DVDAVL
+2075 DVDTVL
-2081 KRFNVALGDIEAVIT
+2081 KRFNVALSDIEAVIT

-2120 TPEQLAKVKAL
+2120 TPEQLAKVKVL

-2138 GNRMV
+2138 GNRMI
-2143 DEDATLNDIKK
+2143 DEDATLNDIKQH
-2154 DTQLIID
+2154 TQFIVD

-2169 AEVIKASPK
+2169 AEATKVSPK
-2178 VGQPAPKV
+2178 EIQPAPKV

-2191 KEDKQEVRK
+2191 KEETHESRK
-2200 VVKELPNTGSEEMD
+2200 VEKELPNTGSEGMD
-2214 LPLKELALITGA
+2214 LPLKEFALITGA
-2226 ALLARRRSKKEK
+2226 ALLARRRTKNEK

>member
-42 HNVQGGSNQALPGNS
+42 NNVQSDTNQATPVNS
-57 QNTNADTN
+57 QDKDVANN
-65 RDIVNDS
+65 RGLANS
-72 QNTPNAHATD
+72 AQNTPNQSATT
-82 NTSTNQ
+82 NQATNQ
-88 ALTNHQNVD
+88 ALVNHNNGSIV
-97 VANQVGPAPIQPSAS
+97 NQATPTSVQSSTPS
-112 PAQNNN
+112 AQNNN
-118 NSNANST
+118 HTDGNTTATETVSNAN
-125 ATEPAANTNNN
+125 NND
-136 LASNN
+136 AVSNN
-141 NTLNV
+141 TTLNV
-146 PNNTDNNDSARH
+146 PNKTNENGSGGH

-172 DKPELVAIAEEA
+172 DKPELVAIAEPA
-184 SNRPKKRSRRAAP
+184 SNRPKKRSKRAAP
-197 TDPNA
+197 ADPNA
-202 TPADPTATPADP
+202 TPADPAAAA
-214 TAGNGSAPVAI
+214 AGNGGAPVAI

-237 NNIGQN
+237 NNAGQN
-243 APNEVLSFDDNNIRP
+243 APNEVLSFDDNGIRP
-258 STNRSVPTV
+258 STNRSVPSV
-267 TVVDNLPGYT
+267 TVVDNLPGFT

-290 MVRTSMFDSGDAKN
+290 MVRTSMFDSADAKN

-309 NVIALGRIRGND
+309 NVIALGRI
-321 TNDHGDFNGI
+321 
-331 EKTLTVNPNS
+331 K
-341 ELIFEFNTM
+341 
-350 TTKNYQAQGNVI
+350 
-362 ALGRIRGNDTNDHG
+362 GNDTNDHG

-402 KNYQGMTNLI
+402 KNYQGVTNLI

-421 IGEKVV
+421 IAEKSV

-432 WRLLKVPENVSH
+432 WRLFKVPENVSH

-455 ITDARGIYQL
+455 ITDARGIYRL

-518 FNTDDFVYKIQ
+518 FNTDDFVYQVQ

-543 DFPSG
+543 DFPSS

-553 INDMNVTY
+553 MNDFNVTY
-561 DAANRIIT
+561 DAANRVIT

-574 GGTGNSPARLMPD
+574 GGSGNSPARLMPD

-617 YSQDFINSPAESH
+617 YTQDFINSPAESH
-630 TVSTNPYT
+630 TVRTNPYT

-697 IDSLANQ
+697 IDSLTNQ

-720 RKVDDME
+720 KKVDQME

-784 TPVVKPNAKQAIR
+784 TPVVKPNAKKAIR
-797 DKAAKQREIINHTPD
+797 DKATKQREIINATPD
-812 ATQDEIQDALNQLT
+812 ATEDEIQDALNQLA

-835 VTNATTNADVETA
+835 VTNATTNADVEIA
-848 KNNGINTIGAVA
+848 KNNGINTIGAVV

-919 DDVDTAKGDGLN
+919 ADVDNAKGDGLN

-972 QAAIEKVNAAVAVAN
+972 QAAIDKVNAAVTAAN

-1010 QAIEPAT
+1010 QAITPAT

-1022 AKNAIDQS
+1022 AKNAIDKS
-1030 AETQHNAIFNNN
+1030 AETQHNTIFNNN

-1099 ARNAV
+1099 ARNVV
-1104 NEKAREAIT
+1104 NDKAREAIT

-1139 ALNDIGV
+1139 ALTDIGV

-1168 PHVTKKQTATGVLTD
+1168 PHVTKKQTATGVLND

-1202 KQVALNQVDQDL
+1202 KQVALNQVDQEL

-1255 AQTNQHYSA
+1255 AQINQHYNA
-1264 KLVEINATPDAT
+1264 KLAEINATPDAT
-1276 DDEKN
+1276 NDEKN
-1281 AAINTLNQDRQQA
+1281 AAINTLNLDRQQA

-1385 ATTNQA
+1385 TTTNQA
-1391 INAIDNVEAEV
+1391 LKAIDNVEAEV

-1432 EKEVALQALAKEKEK
+1432 EKEVASQALAKEKEK

-1479 KIKPAAREKINQKA
+1479 KVKPAAREKINQKA
-1493 NELRAQ
+1493 NELRAK

-1511 QAALDKIN
+1511 QVALDKIN
-1519 DLVAKAM
+1519 EFVNQAM
-1526 TNITN
+1526 TDITN
-1531 DRTNQQVNDSTNQA
+1531 NRTNQQVDDTTSQA
-1545 LDDIALVTPD
+1545 LDSIALVTPD

-1573 KHEIEQAEH
+1573 KREIEQAEH

-1609 IANNDVKRVES
+1609 VTNNDVKRVET
-1620 NGIATLKGVEPHIVV
+1620 NGIATLKGVQPHIVI
-1635 KPEAQEAIKASA
+1635 KPEAQQAIKASA
-1647 DNQVESIKDTPH
+1647 ENQVESIKDTPH
-1659 ATTDELDEANQ
+1659 ATVDELDEANQ
-1670 QINDT
+1670 LISDT
-1675 LKQGQQDIDNTTQ
+1675 LKQAQQEIENTNQ
-1688 DAAVN
+1688 DAAVT

-1713 RAALDNIDESNNNQL
+1713 RAALDSIEENNKNQL

-1736 TTQDERNVAIAALNK
+1736 TTQDERDVAIDTLNK
-1751 IVNAIKNDIAQ
+1751 IVNTIKNDIAQ
-1762 NKTNAEVDQTE
+1762 NKTNAEVDRTE
-1773 ADGNNNIKVIL
+1773 TDGNDNIKVIL

-1793 RQSVSAK
+1793 RQSVGVK

-1838 HADKTAQVNQN
+1838 HADKTAQVNQD
-1849 SIDAQNIISK
+1849 SINAQNIISK

-1897 AAIVQVEKELIKAKQ
+1897 IAIAQVEKELIKAKQ
-1912 QIAGAV
+1912 QIASAV

-1929 GKNEIREIEPVINK
+1929 EKNEIREIEPVINR
-1943 KATAREQLTT
+1943 KASAREQLTT

-1962 EANVQATV
+1962 EANIQATV

-2003 ATLNLQTIHDLDVHP
+2003 ASLNLQTIHDLDVHP

-2034 VTHLV
+2034 VTALV
-2039 QNYRKVSD
+2039 QNYRKVSN

-2081 KRFNVALGDIEAVIT
+2081 KRFNVALSDIEAVIT

-2120 TPEQLAKVKAL
+2120 TPEQLAKVKVL

-2138 GNRMV
+2138 GNRMI
-2143 DEDATLNDIKK
+2143 DEDATLNDIKQH
-2154 DTQLIID
+2154 TQFIVD

-2169 AEVIKASPK
+2169 AEETKVSPK
-2178 VGQPAPKV
+2178 EIQPAPKV

-2191 KEDKQEVRK
+2191 KEETHESRK
-2200 VVKELPNTGSEEMD
+2200 VEKELPNTGSEGMD
-2214 LPLKELALITGA
+2214 LPLKEFALITGR
-2226 ALLARRRSKKEK
+2226 LC
-2238 ES
+2238 

>member
-42 HNVQGGSNQALPGNS
+42 NNVQSDTNQATPVNS
-57 QNTNADTN
+57 QDTN
-65 RDIVNDS
+65 VANNRGLANS
-72 QNTPNAHATD
+72 AQNTPNQSATT
-82 NTSTNQ
+82 NQSTNQ
-88 ALTNHQNVD
+88 ALVNHNNGSI
-97 VANQVGPAPIQPSAS
+97 ANQATPTSVQSSTPS
-112 PAQNNN
+112 AQNNN
-118 NSNANST
+118 HTDGNTTATETVSNAN
-125 ATEPAANTNNN
+125 NKDVV
-136 LASNN
+136 SNN
-141 NTLNV
+141 TTLNV
-146 PNNTDNNDSARH
+146 PNKTNENGSGGH

-172 DKPELVAIAEEA
+172 DKPELVAIAEQA

-197 TDPNA
+197 ADPNA
-202 TPADPTATPADP
+202 TPADPAAAA
-214 TAGNGSAPVAI
+214 AGNGGAPVAI

-237 NNIGQN
+237 NNAGQN
-243 APNEVLSFDDNNIRP
+243 APNEVLSFDDNGIRP
-258 STNRSVPTV
+258 STNRSVPSV
-267 TVVDNLPGYT
+267 TVVDNLPGFT

-309 NVIALGRIRGND
+309 NVIALGRIKGND

-331 EKTLTVNPNS
+331 EKS
-341 ELIFEFNTM
+341 
-350 TTKNYQAQGNVI
+350 
-362 ALGRIRGNDTNDHG
+362 
-376 DFNGI
+376 
-381 EKTLTVNPNSELIF
+381 LTVNPNSELIF

-402 KNYQGMTNLI
+402 KNYQGVTNLI

-421 IGEKVV
+421 IAEKSV

-432 WRLLKVPENVSH
+432 WRLFKVPENVSH

-518 FNTDDFVYKIQ
+518 FNTDDFVYKVQ

-543 DFPSG
+543 DFPSS

-553 INDMNVTY
+553 MNDFNVTY
-561 DAANRIIT
+561 DAANRVIT

-574 GGTGNSPARLMPD
+574 GGSGNSPARLMPD

-617 YSQDFINSPAESH
+617 YTQDFINSPAESH

-697 IDSLANQ
+697 IDSLTNQ

-720 RKVDDME
+720 KKVDQME

-784 TPVVKPNAKQAIR
+784 TPVVKPNAKKAIR
-797 DKAAKQREIINHTPD
+797 DKATKQREIINATPD
-812 ATQDEIQDALNQLT
+812 ATEDEIQDALNQLA

-835 VTNATTNADVETA
+835 VTNATTNADVEIA
-848 KNNGINTIGAVA
+848 KNNGINTIGAVV

-919 DDVDTAKGDGLN
+919 ADVDNAKGDGLN

-972 QAAIEKVNAAVAVAN
+972 QAAIDKVNAAVTAAN

-1010 QAIEPAT
+1010 QAITPAT

-1022 AKNAIDQS
+1022 AKNAIDKS
-1030 AETQHNAIFNNN
+1030 AETQHNTIFNNN

-1104 NEKAREAIT
+1104 NDKAREAIT

-1139 ALNDIGV
+1139 ALTDIGV

-1168 PHVTKKQTATGVLTD
+1168 PHVTKKQTATGVLND
-1183 LATAKKQEINQ
+1183 LATAKKQKINQ

-1202 KQVALNQVDQDL
+1202 KQVALNQVDQEL

-1235 LGTKAINAIQ
+1235 LGTKAINGIQ

-1255 AQTNQHYSA
+1255 AQINQHYNA
-1264 KLVEINATPDAT
+1264 KLAEINATPDAT
-1276 DDEKN
+1276 NDEKN

-1363 INQLKDQAFN
+1363 INQLKDQAIN

-1385 ATTNQA
+1385 TTTNQA
-1391 INAIDNVEAEV
+1391 VNAIDNVEAEV

-1432 EKEVALQALAKEKEK
+1432 EKEVASQALAKEKEK

-1479 KIKPAAREKINQKA
+1479 KVKPAAREKINQKA
-1493 NELRAQ
+1493 NELRAK

-1511 QAALDKIN
+1511 QVALDKIN
-1519 DLVAKAM
+1519 EFVNQAM
-1526 TNITN
+1526 TDITN
-1531 DRTNQQVNDSTNQA
+1531 NRTNQQVDDTTSQA
-1545 LDDIALVTPD
+1545 LDSIALVAPE

-1573 KHEIEQAEH
+1573 KQEIEQAEH

-1591 LNQLANNEKRA
+1591 LNQLANNEKLA

-1609 IANNDVKRVES
+1609 VTNNDVKRVET
-1620 NGIATLKGVEPHIVV
+1620 NGIATLKGVQPHIVI
-1635 KPEAQEAIKASA
+1635 KPEAQQAIKATA
-1647 DNQVESIKDTPH
+1647 ENQVESIKDTPH
-1659 ATTDELDEANQ
+1659 ATVDELDEANQ
-1670 QINDT
+1670 LISDT
-1675 LKQGQQDIDNTTQ
+1675 LKQAQQEIENTNQ
-1688 DAAVN
+1688 DAAVT

-1713 RAALDNIDESNNNQL
+1713 RAALDSIEENNKNQL

-1736 TTQDERNVAIAALNK
+1736 TTQDERDVAIDTLNK
-1751 IVNAIKNDIAQ
+1751 IVNTIKNDIAQ
-1762 NKTNAEVDQTE
+1762 NKTNAEVDRTE
-1773 ADGNNNIKVIL
+1773 TDGNDNIKVIL

-1793 RQSVSAK
+1793 RQSVGVK

-1838 HADKTAQVNQN
+1838 HADKTAQVNQD

-1897 AAIVQVEKELIKAKQ
+1897 IAIAQVEKELIKAKQ
-1912 QIAGAV
+1912 QIASAV

-1929 GKNEIREIEPVINK
+1929 EKNEIREIEPVINR
-1943 KATAREQLTT
+1943 KASAREQLTT

-1962 EANVQATV
+1962 EANIQATV

-2003 ATLNLQTIHDLDVHP
+2003 ASLNLQTIHDLDVHP

-2034 VTHLV
+2034 VTALV
-2039 QNYRKVSD
+2039 QNYRKVSN

-2081 KRFNVALGDIEAVIT
+2081 KRFNVALSDIEAVIT

-2120 TPEQLAKVKAL
+2120 TPEQLAKVKVL

-2138 GNRMV
+2138 GNRMI
-2143 DEDATLNDIKK
+2143 DEDATLNDIKQH
-2154 DTQLIID
+2154 TQFIVD

-2169 AEVIKASPK
+2169 AEATKVSPK
-2178 VGQPAPKV
+2178 EIQPAPKV

-2191 KEDKQEVRK
+2191 KEETHESRK
-2200 VVKELPNTGSEEMD
+2200 VEKELPNTGSEGMD
-2214 LPLKELALITGA
+2214 LPLKEFALITGA
-2226 ALLARRRSKKEK
+2226 ALLARRRTKNEK

>member
-57 QNTNADTN
+57 PNTNADTN
-65 RDIVNDS
+65 RDIVNGS

-88 ALTNHQNVD
+88 ALTNHQNVG
-97 VANQVGPAPIQPSAS
+97 VANQVAPAPIQPSTSSAS
-112 PAQNNN
+112 NNN
-118 NSNANST
+118 HSDANST

-197 TDPNA
+197 ADPN
-202 TPADPTATPADP
+202 ATPADP

-225 TAPYTP
+225 TAPFTP

-243 APNEVLSFDDNNIRP
+243 APNEVLTFDDNNIRP

-309 NVIALGRIRGND
+309 NVIALGRIKGND
-321 TNDHGDFNGI
+321 TNDHGG
-331 EKTLTVNPNS
+331 
-341 ELIFEFNTM
+341 
-350 TTKNYQAQGNVI
+350 
-362 ALGRIRGNDTNDHG
+362 
-376 DFNGI
+376 FNGI

-611 TLTYKT
+611 ILTYKT
-617 YSQDFINSPAESH
+617 YTQDFINSPAESH

-638 IDIIMNKDAL
+638 IDIIMNKDVL

-664 SLDIFNDLKRRAQT
+664 SLDIFNELKRRAQT

-697 IDSLANQ
+697 IDSLVNQ

-784 TPVVKPNAKQAIR
+784 TPVVKTNAKQAIR
-797 DKAAKQREIINHTPD
+797 DKAAKQREIINNTPD

-972 QAAIEKVNAAVAVAN
+972 QAAIEKVNAAVAAAN

-1104 NEKAREAIT
+1104 NDKAREAIT

-1194 NTNATTEE
+1194 NTNATDEE

-1245 PNIVKKPAAL
+1245 PNIVKKPTAL
-1255 AQTNQHYSA
+1255 AQINQHYNA
-1264 KLVEINATPDAT
+1264 KLAEINATPDAT

-1343 EAVKQTPNATDEEK
+1343 EVVKQTPNATDEEK

-1391 INAIDNVEAEV
+1391 INAIDNVEAKV

-1432 EKEVALQALAKEKEK
+1432 EKEVALLALAKEKEK

-1479 KIKPAAREKINQKA
+1479 KVKPAAREKINQKA

-1555 HIVRAAAR
+1555 HIVRATAR

-1602 LQNINQA
+1602 LQNIDQA

-1912 QIAGAV
+1912 QIASAV

-1953 LFNDKKQAI
+1953 LFNDKKLAI

-2003 ATLNLQTIHDLDVHP
+2003 ASLNLQTIHDLDVHP

-2138 GNRMV
+2138 GIRMI
-2143 DEDATLNDIKK
+2143 DEDATLNDIKQH
-2154 DTQLIID
+2154 TQFIVD

-2169 AEVIKASPK
+2169 AEATKVLPK
-2178 VGQPAPKV
+2178 VGQPAPKL
-2186 CTPIK
+2186 CTSIK
-2191 KEDKQEVRK
+2191 KVDKQEVRK

-2226 ALLARRRSKKEK
+2226 ALLARRRNKNEK

>member
-57 QNTNADTN
+57 PNTNADTN
-65 RDIVNDS
+65 RDIVNGS

-88 ALTNHQNVD
+88 ALTNHQNVG
-97 VANQVGPAPIQPSAS
+97 VANQVAPAPIQPSTSSAS
-112 PAQNNN
+112 NNN
-118 NSNANST
+118 HSDANST

-197 TDPNA
+197 ADPN
-202 TPADPTATPADP
+202 ATPADP

-225 TAPYTP
+225 TAPFTP

-243 APNEVLSFDDNNIRP
+243 APNEVLTFDDNNIRP

-309 NVIALGRIRGND
+309 NVIALGRIKGND
-321 TNDHGDFNGI
+321 TNDHGG
-331 EKTLTVNPNS
+331 
-341 ELIFEFNTM
+341 
-350 TTKNYQAQGNVI
+350 
-362 ALGRIRGNDTNDHG
+362 
-376 DFNGI
+376 FNGI

-611 TLTYKT
+611 ILTYKT
-617 YSQDFINSPAESH
+617 YTQDFINSPAESH

-664 SLDIFNDLKRRAQT
+664 SLDIFNELKRRAQT

-697 IDSLANQ
+697 IDSLVNQ

-797 DKAAKQREIINHTPD
+797 DKAAKQREIINNTPD

-919 DDVDTAKGDGLN
+919 DDADTAKGDGLN

-972 QAAIEKVNAAVAVAN
+972 QAAIEKVNAAVAAAN

-1104 NEKAREAIT
+1104 NDKAREAIT

-1194 NTNATTEE
+1194 NTNATDEE

-1245 PNIVKKPAAL
+1245 PNIVKKPTAL
-1255 AQTNQHYSA
+1255 AQINQHYNA
-1264 KLVEINATPDAT
+1264 KLAEINATPDAT

-1391 INAIDNVEAEV
+1391 INAIDNVEAKV

-1432 EKEVALQALAKEKEK
+1432 EKEVALLALAKEKEK

-1479 KIKPAAREKINQKA
+1479 KVKPAAREKINQKA

-1555 HIVRAAAR
+1555 HIVRATAR

-1602 LQNINQA
+1602 LQNIDQA

-1912 QIAGAV
+1912 QIASAV

-1953 LFNDKKQAI
+1953 LFNDKKLAI

-2003 ATLNLQTIHDLDVHP
+2003 ASLNLQTIHDLDVHP

-2138 GNRMV
+2138 GIRMI
-2143 DEDATLNDIKK
+2143 DEDATLNDIKQH
-2154 DTQLIID
+2154 TQFIVD

-2169 AEVIKASPK
+2169 AEATKVLPK
-2178 VGQPAPKV
+2178 VGQPAPKL
-2186 CTPIK
+2186 CTSIK
-2191 KEDKQEVRK
+2191 KVDKQEVRK

-2226 ALLARRRSKKEK
+2226 ALLARRRNKNEK

>member
-42 HNVQGGSNQALPGNS
+42 NNVQSDTNQATPVNS
-57 QNTNADTN
+57 QDTN
-65 RDIVNDS
+65 VANNRGLANS
-72 QNTPNAHATD
+72 AQNTPNQSATT
-82 NTSTNQ
+82 NQSTNQ
-88 ALTNHQNVD
+88 ALVNHNNGSI
-97 VANQVGPAPIQPSAS
+97 ANQATPTSVQSSTPS
-112 PAQNNN
+112 AQNNN
-118 NSNANST
+118 HTDGNTTATETVSNAN
-125 ATEPAANTNNN
+125 NKDVV
-136 LASNN
+136 SNN
-141 NTLNV
+141 TTLNV
-146 PNNTDNNDSARH
+146 PNKTNENGSGGH

-172 DKPELVAIAEEA
+172 DKPELVAIAEQA

-197 TDPNA
+197 ADPNA
-202 TPADPTATPADP
+202 TPADPAAAA
-214 TAGNGSAPVAI
+214 AGNGGAPVAI

-237 NNIGQN
+237 NNAGQN
-243 APNEVLSFDDNNIRP
+243 APNEVLSFDDNGIRP
-258 STNRSVPTV
+258 STNRSVPSV
-267 TVVDNLPGYT
+267 TVVDNLPGFT

-309 NVIALGRIRGND
+309 NVIALGRIKGND

-331 EKTLTVNPNS
+331 EKS
-341 ELIFEFNTM
+341 
-350 TTKNYQAQGNVI
+350 
-362 ALGRIRGNDTNDHG
+362 
-376 DFNGI
+376 
-381 EKTLTVNPNSELIF
+381 LTVNPNSELIF

-402 KNYQGMTNLI
+402 KNYQGVTNLI

-421 IGEKVV
+421 IAEKSV

-432 WRLLKVPENVSH
+432 WRLFKVPENVSH

-518 FNTDDFVYKIQ
+518 FNTDDFVYKVQ

-543 DFPSG
+543 DFPSS

-553 INDMNVTY
+553 MNDFNVTY
-561 DAANRIIT
+561 DAANRVIT

-574 GGTGNSPARLMPD
+574 GGSGNSPARLMPD

-617 YSQDFINSPAESH
+617 YTQDFINSPAESH

-697 IDSLANQ
+697 IDSLTNQ

-720 RKVDDME
+720 KKVDQME

-784 TPVVKPNAKQAIR
+784 TPVVKPNAKKAIR
-797 DKAAKQREIINHTPD
+797 DKATKQREIINATPD
-812 ATQDEIQDALNQLT
+812 ATEDEIQDALNQLA

-835 VTNATTNADVETA
+835 VTNATTNADVEIA
-848 KNNGINTIGAVA
+848 KNNGINTIGAVV

-919 DDVDTAKGDGLN
+919 ADVDNAKGDGLN

-972 QAAIEKVNAAVAVAN
+972 QAAIDKVNAAVTAAN

-1010 QAIEPAT
+1010 QAITPAT

-1022 AKNAIDQS
+1022 AKNAIDKS
-1030 AETQHNAIFNNN
+1030 AETQHNTIFNNK

-1104 NEKAREAIT
+1104 NDKAREAIT

-1139 ALNDIGV
+1139 ALTDIGV

-1168 PHVTKKQTATGVLTD
+1168 PHVTKKQTATGVLND

-1202 KQVALNQVDQDL
+1202 KQVALNQVDQEL

-1255 AQTNQHYSA
+1255 AQINQHYNA
-1264 KLVEINATPDAT
+1264 KLAEINATPDAT
-1276 DDEKN
+1276 NDEKN

-1363 INQLKDQAFN
+1363 INQLKDQAIN

-1385 ATTNQA
+1385 TTTNQA
-1391 INAIDNVEAEV
+1391 VNAIDNVEAEV

-1432 EKEVALQALAKEKEK
+1432 EKEVASQALAKEKEK

-1479 KIKPAAREKINQKA
+1479 KVKPAAREKINQKA
-1493 NELRAQ
+1493 NELRAK

-1511 QAALDKIN
+1511 QVALDKIN
-1519 DLVAKAM
+1519 EFVNQAM
-1526 TNITN
+1526 TDITN
-1531 DRTNQQVNDSTNQA
+1531 NRTNQQVDDTTSQA
-1545 LDDIALVTPD
+1545 LDSIALVAPE

-1573 KHEIEQAEH
+1573 KQEIEQAEH

-1591 LNQLANNEKRA
+1591 LNQLANNEKLA

-1609 IANNDVKRVES
+1609 VTNNDVKRVET
-1620 NGIATLKGVEPHIVV
+1620 NGIATLKGVQPHIVI
-1635 KPEAQEAIKASA
+1635 KPEAQQAIKATA
-1647 DNQVESIKDTPH
+1647 ENQVESIKDTPH
-1659 ATTDELDEANQ
+1659 ATVDELDEANQ
-1670 QINDT
+1670 LISDT
-1675 LKQGQQDIDNTTQ
+1675 LKQAQQEIENTNQ
-1688 DAAVN
+1688 DAAVT

-1713 RAALDNIDESNNNQL
+1713 RAALDSIEENNKNQL

-1736 TTQDERNVAIAALNK
+1736 TTQDERDVAIDTLNK
-1751 IVNAIKNDIAQ
+1751 IVNTIKNDIAQ
-1762 NKTNAEVDQTE
+1762 NKTNAEVDRTE
-1773 ADGNNNIKVIL
+1773 TDGNDNIKVIL

-1793 RQSVSAK
+1793 RQSVGVK

-1838 HADKTAQVNQN
+1838 HADKTAQVNQD

-1897 AAIVQVEKELIKAKQ
+1897 IAIAQVEKELIKAKQ
-1912 QIAGAV
+1912 QIASAV

-1929 GKNEIREIEPVINK
+1929 EKNEIREIEPVINR
-1943 KATAREQLTT
+1943 KASAREQLTT

-1962 EANVQATV
+1962 EANIQATV

-2003 ATLNLQTIHDLDVHP
+2003 ASLNLQTIHDLDVHP

-2034 VTHLV
+2034 VTALV
-2039 QNYRKVSD
+2039 QNYRKVSN

-2081 KRFNVALGDIEAVIT
+2081 KRFNVALSDIEAVIT

-2120 TPEQLAKVKAL
+2120 TPEQLAKVKVL

-2138 GNRMV
+2138 GNRMI
-2143 DEDATLNDIKK
+2143 DEDATLNDIKQH
-2154 DTQLIID
+2154 TQFIVD

-2169 AEVIKASPK
+2169 AEATKVSPK
-2178 VGQPAPKV
+2178 EIQPAPKV

-2191 KEDKQEVRK
+2191 KEETHESRK
-2200 VVKELPNTGSEEMD
+2200 VEKELPNTGSEGMD
-2214 LPLKELALITGA
+2214 LPLKEFALITGA
-2226 ALLARRRSKKEK
+2226 ALLARRRTKNEK

>member
-23 IGTVLLLSNPNG
+23 IGTVLLLSKPNG

-42 HNVQGGSNQALPGNS
+42 NNVQSDTNQATPVNS
-57 QNTNADTN
+57 QDKDVANN
-65 RDIVNDS
+65 RGLANS
-72 QNTPNAHATD
+72 AQNTPNQSATT
-82 NTSTNQ
+82 NQATNQ
-88 ALTNHQNVD
+88 ALVNHNNGSIV
-97 VANQVGPAPIQPSAS
+97 NQATPTSVQSSTPS
-112 PAQNNN
+112 AQNNN
-118 NSNANST
+118 HTDGNTTATETVSNAN
-125 ATEPAANTNNN
+125 NNDV
-136 LASNN
+136 ASNN
-141 NTLNV
+141 TTLNV
-146 PNNTDNNDSARH
+146 PNKTNENGSGGH

-172 DKPELVAIAEEA
+172 DKPELVAIAEPA

-197 TDPNA
+197 ADPNA
-202 TPADPTATPADP
+202 TPADPGAAA
-214 TAGNGSAPVAI
+214 AGNGGAPVAI

-237 NNIGQN
+237 NNAGQN
-243 APNEVLSFDDNNIRP
+243 APNEVLSFDDNSIRP
-258 STNRSVPTV
+258 STNRSVPSV
-267 TVVDNLPGYT
+267 TVVDNLPGFT
-277 LINGGKVGVFSHA
+277 LINGGKVGVLSHA
-290 MVRTSMFDSGDAKN
+290 MVRTSMFEAGSN
-304 YQAQG
+304 RTYQAQG
-309 NVIALGRIRGND
+309 NVLALGRISGTDASN
-321 TNDHGDFNGI
+321 HGDFNGI
-331 EKTLTVNPNS
+331 EKSLTVNPNS

-350 TTKNYQAQGNVI
+350 PTKNGQGATNV
-362 ALGRIRGNDTNDHG
+362 
-376 DFNGI
+376 
-381 EKTLTVNPNSELIF
+381 
-395 EFNTMTT
+395 
-402 KNYQGMTNLI
+402 I
-412 IKNADNDTV
+412 IKNADTNDT
-421 IGEKVV
+421 IAEKTVEG
-427 AYGPI
+427 GPTL
-432 WRLLKVPENVSH
+432 RLFKVPDNVRN

-465 RDGYKYYDFVDSI
+465 KDGYKYYSFVDSI

-503 TVTTSLKNNGNFGAS
+503 TVTTSLKNNGNSGAS
-518 FNTDDFVYKIQ
+518 LDTDEFVYKIQ

-543 DFPSG
+543 DFPSN

-553 INDMNVTY
+553 VNDMNVTY
-561 DAANRIIT
+561 DAANRVIT

-574 GGTGNSPARLMPD
+574 GGTTNSPARLMPD

-617 YSQDFINSPAESH
+617 YTQDFINSAAESH

-664 SLDIFNDLKRRAQT
+664 SLDIFNDLKKRAQT
-678 ILDENRNNVPL
+678 ILAENRNNVPL

-697 IDSLANQ
+697 IDTLTNQ

-720 RKVDDME
+720 QKADQME

-746 VIEEHKNEI
+746 VIEEHKGNI
-755 IGNIGDQTTDDGVTR
+755 IGDIGDQTTDDGVTR

-784 TPVVKPNAKQAIR
+784 TPVVKPNAKKAIR
-797 DKAAKQREIINHTPD
+797 DKATKQREIINATPD
-812 ATQDEIQDALNQLT
+812 ATEDEIQDAINQLA

-848 KNNGINTIGAVA
+848 KNNGINTIGSVV
-860 PQVTHKQAARDAI
+860 PQATHKQAARDAI

-919 DDVDTAKGDGLN
+919 ADVDNAKGDGLN

-972 QAAIEKVNAAVAVAN
+972 QAAIDKVNAAVTAAN

-995 NADVEQVKTNAIQGI
+995 NAEVEQVKTNAIQGI
-1010 QAIEPAT
+1010 QAITPAT

-1022 AKNAIDQS
+1022 AKNAIDKS
-1030 AETQHNAIFNNN
+1030 AETQHNTIFNNN

-1099 ARNAV
+1099 ARNVV
-1104 NEKAREAIT
+1104 NDKAREAIT

-1139 ALNDIGV
+1139 ALTDIGV

-1168 PHVTKKQTATGVLTD
+1168 PHVTKKQTATGVLND

-1202 KQVALNQVDQDL
+1202 KQVALNQVDQEL

-1255 AQTNQHYSA
+1255 AQINQHYNA
-1264 KLVEINATPDAT
+1264 KLAEINATPDAT
-1276 DDEKN
+1276 NDEKN

-1385 ATTNQA
+1385 TTTNQA
-1391 INAIDNVEAEV
+1391 LNAIDNVEAEV

-1432 EKEVALQALAKEKEK
+1432 EKEVASQALAKEKEK

-1479 KIKPAAREKINQKA
+1479 KVKPAAREKINQKA
-1493 NELRAQ
+1493 NELRAK

-1511 QAALDKIN
+1511 QVALDKIN
-1519 DLVAKAM
+1519 EFVNQAM
-1526 TNITN
+1526 TDITN
-1531 DRTNQQVNDSTNQA
+1531 NRTNQQVDDTTSQA
-1545 LDDIALVTPD
+1545 LDSIALVAPE

-1573 KHEIEQAEH
+1573 KQEIEQAEH

-1591 LNQLANNEKRA
+1591 LNQLANNKKLA

-1609 IANNDVKRVES
+1609 VTNNDVKRVET
-1620 NGIATLKGVEPHIVV
+1620 NGIATLKGVQPHIVI
-1635 KPEAQEAIKASA
+1635 KPEAQQAIKASA
-1647 DNQVESIKDTPH
+1647 ENQVESIKDTPH
-1659 ATTDELDEANQ
+1659 ATVDELDEANQ
-1670 QINDT
+1670 LISDT
-1675 LKQGQQDIDNTTQ
+1675 LKQAQQEIENTNQ
-1688 DAAVN
+1688 DAAVT

-1713 RAALDNIDESNNNQL
+1713 RAALDSIEENNKNQL

-1736 TTQDERNVAIAALNK
+1736 TTQDERDVAIDTLNK
-1751 IVNAIKNDIAQ
+1751 IVNTIKNDIAQ
-1762 NKTNAEVDQTE
+1762 NKTNAEVDRTE
-1773 ADGNNNIKVIL
+1773 TDGNDNIKVIL

-1793 RQSVSAK
+1793 RQSVGVK

-1838 HADKTAQVNQN
+1838 HADKTAQVNQD

-1897 AAIVQVEKELIKAKQ
+1897 IAIAQVEKELIKAKQ
-1912 QIAGAV
+1912 QIASAV

-1929 GKNEIREIEPVINK
+1929 EKNEIREIEPVISR
-1943 KATAREQLTT
+1943 KASAREQLTT

-1962 EANVQATV
+1962 EANIQATV

-2003 ATLNLQTIHDLDVHP
+2003 ASLNLQTIHDLDVHP

-2034 VTHLV
+2034 VTALV

-2081 KRFNVALGDIEAVIT
+2081 KRFNVALSDIEAVIT

-2120 TPEQLAKVKAL
+2120 TPEQLAKVKVL

-2138 GNRMV
+2138 GNRMI
-2143 DEDATLNDIKK
+2143 DEDATLNDIKQH
-2154 DTQLIID
+2154 TQFIVD

-2169 AEVIKASPK
+2169 AEAMKVSPK
-2178 VGQPAPKV
+2178 VIQPAPKV

-2191 KEDKQEVRK
+2191 KEETHESRK
-2200 VVKELPNTGSEEMD
+2200 VEKELPNTGSEEMD
-2214 LPLKELALITGA
+2214 LPLKEFALITGA
-2226 ALLARRRSKKEK
+2226 ALLARRRTKNEK

>member
-42 HNVQGGSNQALPGNS
+42 NNVQSDTNQATPVNS
-57 QNTNADTN
+57 QDTN
-65 RDIVNDS
+65 VANNRGLANS
-72 QNTPNAHATD
+72 AQNTPNQSATT
-82 NTSTNQ
+82 NQSTNQ
-88 ALTNHQNVD
+88 ALVNHNNGSI
-97 VANQVGPAPIQPSAS
+97 ANQATPTSVQSSTPS
-112 PAQNNN
+112 AQNNN
-118 NSNANST
+118 HTDGNTTATETVSNAN
-125 ATEPAANTNNN
+125 NKDVV
-136 LASNN
+136 SNN
-141 NTLNV
+141 TTLNV
-146 PNNTDNNDSARH
+146 PNKTNENGSGGH

-172 DKPELVAIAEEA
+172 DKPELVAIAEQA

-197 TDPNA
+197 ADPNA
-202 TPADPTATPADP
+202 TPADPAAAA
-214 TAGNGSAPVAI
+214 AGNGGAPVAI

-237 NNIGQN
+237 NNAGQN
-243 APNEVLSFDDNNIRP
+243 APNEVLSFDDNGIRP
-258 STNRSVPTV
+258 STNRSVPSV
-267 TVVDNLPGYT
+267 TVVDNLPGFT

-309 NVIALGRIRGND
+309 NVIALGRIKGND

-331 EKTLTVNPNS
+331 EKS
-341 ELIFEFNTM
+341 
-350 TTKNYQAQGNVI
+350 
-362 ALGRIRGNDTNDHG
+362 
-376 DFNGI
+376 
-381 EKTLTVNPNSELIF
+381 LTVNPNSELIF

-402 KNYQGMTNLI
+402 KNYQGVTNLI

-421 IGEKVV
+421 IAEKSV

-432 WRLLKVPENVSH
+432 WRLFKVPENVSH

-518 FNTDDFVYKIQ
+518 FNTDDFVYKVQ

-543 DFPSG
+543 DFPSS

-553 INDMNVTY
+553 MNDFNVTY
-561 DAANRIIT
+561 DAANRVIT

-574 GGTGNSPARLMPD
+574 GGSGNSPARLMPD

-617 YSQDFINSPAESH
+617 YTQDFINSPAESH

-697 IDSLANQ
+697 IDSLTNQ

-720 RKVDDME
+720 KKVDQME

-741 QAAIQ
+741 
-746 VIEEHKNEI
+746 
-755 IGNIGDQTTDDGVTR
+755 
-770 IKDQGIQTLSGDTA
+770 
-784 TPVVKPNAKQAIR
+784 
-797 DKAAKQREIINHTPD
+797 
-812 ATQDEIQDALNQLT
+812 
-826 TDETDAIDN
+826 
-835 VTNATTNADVETA
+835 
-848 KNNGINTIGAVA
+848 
-860 PQVTHKQAARDAI
+860 
-873 NQATATKRQQ
+873 
-883 INSNREA
+883 
-890 TQEEKNAALNELTQ
+890 
-904 ATNHALEQINQATTN
+904 
-919 DDVDTAKGDGLN
+919 
-931 AINPIAPVTVV
+931 
-942 KQAARDAVSHDAQ
+942 
-955 QHIAEINANP
+955 
-965 DATQEER
+965 
-972 QAAIEKVNAAVAVAN
+972 
-987 TNILNANT
+987 
-995 NADVEQVKTNAIQGI
+995 
-1010 QAIEPAT
+1010 
-1017 KVKTD
+1017 
-1022 AKNAIDQS
+1022 
-1030 AETQHNAIFNNN
+1030 
-1042 DATLEEQQAAQQ
+1042 QAAQQ

-1104 NEKAREAIT
+1104 NDKAREAIT

-1139 ALNDIGV
+1139 ALTDIGV

-1168 PHVTKKQTATGVLTD
+1168 PHVTKKQTATGVLND

-1202 KQVALNQVDQDL
+1202 KQVALNQVDQEL

-1255 AQTNQHYSA
+1255 AQINQHYNA
-1264 KLVEINATPDAT
+1264 KLAEINATPDAT
-1276 DDEKN
+1276 NDEKN

-1363 INQLKDQAFN
+1363 INQLKDQAIN

-1385 ATTNQA
+1385 TTTNQA
-1391 INAIDNVEAEV
+1391 VNAIDNVEAEV

-1432 EKEVALQALAKEKEK
+1432 EKEVASQALAKEKEK

-1479 KIKPAAREKINQKA
+1479 KVKPAAREKINQKA
-1493 NELRAQ
+1493 NELRAK

-1511 QAALDKIN
+1511 QVALDKIN
-1519 DLVAKAM
+1519 EFVNQAM
-1526 TNITN
+1526 TDITN
-1531 DRTNQQVNDSTNQA
+1531 NRTNQQVDDTTSQA
-1545 LDDIALVTPD
+1545 LDSIALVAPE

-1573 KHEIEQAEH
+1573 KQEIEQAEH

-1591 LNQLANNEKRA
+1591 LNQLANNEKLA

-1609 IANNDVKRVES
+1609 VTNNDVKRVET
-1620 NGIATLKGVEPHIVV
+1620 NGIATLKGVQPHIVI
-1635 KPEAQEAIKASA
+1635 KPEAQQAIKATA
-1647 DNQVESIKDTPH
+1647 ENQVESIKDTPH
-1659 ATTDELDEANQ
+1659 ATVDELDEANQ
-1670 QINDT
+1670 LISDT
-1675 LKQGQQDIDNTTQ
+1675 LKQAQQEIENTNQ
-1688 DAAVN
+1688 DAAVT

-1713 RAALDNIDESNNNQL
+1713 RAALDSIEENNKNQL

-1736 TTQDERNVAIAALNK
+1736 TTQDERDVAIDTLNK
-1751 IVNAIKNDIAQ
+1751 IVNTIKNDIAQ
-1762 NKTNAEVDQTE
+1762 NKTNAEVDRTE
-1773 ADGNNNIKVIL
+1773 TDGNDNIKVIL

-1793 RQSVSAK
+1793 RQSVGVK

-1838 HADKTAQVNQN
+1838 HADKTAQVNQD

-1897 AAIVQVEKELIKAKQ
+1897 IAIAQVEKELIKAKQ
-1912 QIAGAV
+1912 QIASAV

-1929 GKNEIREIEPVINK
+1929 EKNEIREIEPVINR
-1943 KATAREQLTT
+1943 KASAREQLTT

-1962 EANVQATV
+1962 EANIQATV

-2003 ATLNLQTIHDLDVHP
+2003 ASLNLQTIHDLDVHP

-2034 VTHLV
+2034 VTALV
-2039 QNYRKVSD
+2039 QNYRKVSN

-2081 KRFNVALGDIEAVIT
+2081 KRFNVALSDIEAVIT

-2120 TPEQLAKVKAL
+2120 TPEQLAKVKVL

-2138 GNRMV
+2138 GNRMI
-2143 DEDATLNDIKK
+2143 DEDATLNDIKQH
-2154 DTQLIID
+2154 TQFIVD

-2169 AEVIKASPK
+2169 AEATKVSPK
-2178 VGQPAPKV
+2178 EIQPAPKV

-2191 KEDKQEVRK
+2191 KEETHESRK
-2200 VVKELPNTGSEEMD
+2200 VEKELPNTGSEGMD
-2214 LPLKELALITGA
+2214 LPLKEFALITGA
-2226 ALLARRRSKKEK
+2226 ALLARRRTKNEK

>member
-10 SIRKYKVG
+10 SIRKYKIG

-42 HNVQGGSNQALPGNS
+42 NNVQSDTNQATPVNS
-57 QNTNADTN
+57 QDKDVANN
-65 RDIVNDS
+65 RGLANS
-72 QNTPNAHATD
+72 AQNTPNQSATT
-82 NTSTNQ
+82 NQATNQ
-88 ALTNHQNVD
+88 ALVNHNNGSIV
-97 VANQVGPAPIQPSAS
+97 NQATPTSVQSSTPS
-112 PAQNNN
+112 AQNNN
-118 NSNANST
+118 HTDGNTTATETVSNAN
-125 ATEPAANTNNN
+125 NNDV
-136 LASNN
+136 ASNN
-141 NTLNV
+141 TTLNV
-146 PNNTDNNDSARH
+146 PNKTNENGSGGH

-172 DKPELVAIAEEA
+172 DKPELVAIAEPA

-197 TDPNA
+197 ADPNA
-202 TPADPTATPADP
+202 TPADPGAAA
-214 TAGNGSAPVAI
+214 AGNGGAPVAI

-237 NNIGQN
+237 NNAGQN
-243 APNEVLSFDDNNIRP
+243 APNEVLSFDDNSIRP
-258 STNRSVPTV
+258 STNRSVPSV
-267 TVVDNLPGYT
+267 TVVDNLPGFT
-277 LINGGKVGVFSHA
+277 LINGGKVGVLSHA
-290 MVRTSMFDSGDAKN
+290 MVRTSMFEAGSN
-304 YQAQG
+304 RTYQAQG
-309 NVIALGRIRGND
+309 NVLALGRISGTDASN
-321 TNDHGDFNGI
+321 HGDFNGI
-331 EKTLTVNPNS
+331 EKSLTVNPNS
-341 ELIFEFNTM
+341 ELIFGFNTM
-350 TTKNYQAQGNVI
+350 PTKNGQGATNV
-362 ALGRIRGNDTNDHG
+362 
-376 DFNGI
+376 
-381 EKTLTVNPNSELIF
+381 
-395 EFNTMTT
+395 
-402 KNYQGMTNLI
+402 I
-412 IKNADNDTV
+412 IKNADTNDT
-421 IGEKVV
+421 IAEKTVEG
-427 AYGPI
+427 GPTL
-432 WRLLKVPENVSH
+432 RLFKVPDNVRN

-465 RDGYKYYDFVDSI
+465 KDGYKYYSFVDSI

-503 TVTTSLKNNGNFGAS
+503 TVTTSLKNNGNSGAS
-518 FNTDDFVYKIQ
+518 LDTDEFVYKIQ

-543 DFPSG
+543 DFPSN

-553 INDMNVTY
+553 VNDMNVTY
-561 DAANRIIT
+561 DAANRVIT

-574 GGTGNSPARLMPD
+574 GGTTNSPARLMPD

-617 YSQDFINSPAESH
+617 YTQDFINSAAESH

-664 SLDIFNDLKRRAQT
+664 SLDIFNDLKKRAQT
-678 ILDENRNNVPL
+678 ILAENRNNVPL

-697 IDSLANQ
+697 IDSLTNQ

-720 RKVDDME
+720 QKADQME

-746 VIEEHKNEI
+746 VIEEHKGNI
-755 IGNIGDQTTDDGVTR
+755 IGDIGDQTTDDGVTR

-784 TPVVKPNAKQAIR
+784 TPVVKPNAKKAIR
-797 DKAAKQREIINHTPD
+797 DKATKQREIINATPD
-812 ATQDEIQDALNQLT
+812 ATEDEIQDALNQLA

-848 KNNGINTIGAVA
+848 KNNGINTIGAVV
-860 PQVTHKQAARDAI
+860 PQVTHKKAARDAI

-919 DDVDTAKGDGLN
+919 ADVDNAKGDGLN

-972 QAAIEKVNAAVAVAN
+972 QAAIDKVNAAVTAAN

-1010 QAIEPAT
+1010 QAITPAT

-1022 AKNAIDQS
+1022 AKNAIDKS
-1030 AETQHNAIFNNN
+1030 AETQHNTIFNNN

-1099 ARNAV
+1099 ARNVV
-1104 NEKAREAIT
+1104 NDKAREAIT

-1139 ALNDIGV
+1139 ALTDIGV

-1168 PHVTKKQTATGVLTD
+1168 PHVTKKQTATGVLND

-1202 KQVALNQVDQDL
+1202 KQVALNQVDQEL
-1214 ATAINNINQADTNA
+1214 ATAINNINQADTNE

-1255 AQTNQHYSA
+1255 AQINQHYNA
-1264 KLVEINATPDAT
+1264 KLAEINATPDAT
-1276 DDEKN
+1276 NDEKN

-1294 IESIKQANTNA
+1294 IESIKKANTNA

-1391 INAIDNVEAEV
+1391 VNAIDNVEAEV

-1432 EKEVALQALAKEKEK
+1432 EKEVASQALAKEKEK

-1479 KIKPAAREKINQKA
+1479 KVKPAAREKINQKA
-1493 NELRAQ
+1493 NELRAK

-1511 QAALDKIN
+1511 QVALDKIN
-1519 DLVAKAM
+1519 EFVNQAM
-1526 TNITN
+1526 TDITN
-1531 DRTNQQVNDSTNQA
+1531 NRTNQQVDDTTSQA
-1545 LDDIALVTPD
+1545 LDSIALVAPE

-1573 KHEIEQAEH
+1573 KQEIEQAEH

-1591 LNQLANNEKRA
+1591 LNQLANNEKLA

-1609 IANNDVKRVES
+1609 VTNNDVKRVET
-1620 NGIATLKGVEPHIVV
+1620 NGIATLKGVQPHIVI
-1635 KPEAQEAIKASA
+1635 KPEAQQAIKASA
-1647 DNQVESIKDTPH
+1647 ENQVESIKDTPH
-1659 ATTDELDEANQ
+1659 ATVDELDEANQ
-1670 QINDT
+1670 LISDT
-1675 LKQGQQDIDNTTQ
+1675 LKQAQQEIENTNQ
-1688 DAAVN
+1688 DAAVT

-1713 RAALDNIDESNNNQL
+1713 RAALDSIEENNKNQL

-1736 TTQDERNVAIAALNK
+1736 TTQDERDVAIDTLNK
-1751 IVNAIKNDIAQ
+1751 IVNTIKNDIAQ
-1762 NKTNAEVDQTE
+1762 NKTNAEVDRTE
-1773 ADGNNNIKVIL
+1773 TDGNDNIKVIL

-1793 RQSVSAK
+1793 RQSVGVK

-1838 HADKTAQVNQN
+1838 HADKTAQVNQD
-1849 SIDAQNIISK
+1849 SINAQNIISK

-1897 AAIVQVEKELIKAKQ
+1897 IAIAQVEKELIKAKQ
-1912 QIAGAV
+1912 QIASAV
-1918 TNADVAYLLHD
+1918 TNADVAYLLHNE
-1929 GKNEIREIEPVINK
+1929 KNEIREIEPVINR
-1943 KATAREQLTT
+1943 KASAREQLTT

-1962 EANVQATV
+1962 EANIQATV

-2003 ATLNLQTIHDLDVHP
+2003 ASLNLQTIHDLDVHP

-2034 VTHLV
+2034 VTALV

-2081 KRFNVALGDIEAVIT
+2081 KRFNVALSDIEAVIT

-2120 TPEQLAKVKAL
+2120 TPEQLAKVKVL

-2138 GNRMV
+2138 GNRMI
-2143 DEDATLNDIKK
+2143 DEDATLNDIKQH
-2154 DTQLIID
+2154 TQFIVD

-2169 AEVIKASPK
+2169 AEATKVSPK
-2178 VGQPAPKV
+2178 VIQPAPKV

-2191 KEDKQEVRK
+2191 KEETHESRK
-2200 VVKELPNTGSEEMD
+2200 VEKELPNTGSEGMD
-2214 LPLKELALITGA
+2214 LPLKEFALITGA
-2226 ALLARRRSKKEK
+2226 ALLARRRTKNEK

>member
-42 HNVQGGSNQALPGNS
+42 NNVQSDTNQATPVNS
-57 QNTNADTN
+57 QDTN
-65 RDIVNDS
+65 VANNRGLANS
-72 QNTPNAHATD
+72 AQNTPNQSATT
-82 NTSTNQ
+82 NQSTNQ
-88 ALTNHQNVD
+88 ALVNHNNGSI
-97 VANQVGPAPIQPSAS
+97 ANQATPTSVQSSTPS
-112 PAQNNN
+112 AQNNN
-118 NSNANST
+118 HTDGNTTATETVSNAN
-125 ATEPAANTNNN
+125 NKDVV
-136 LASNN
+136 SNN
-141 NTLNV
+141 TTLNV
-146 PNNTDNNDSARH
+146 PNKTNENGSGGH

-172 DKPELVAIAEEA
+172 DKPELVAIAEQA

-197 TDPNA
+197 ADPNA
-202 TPADPTATPADP
+202 TPADPAAAA
-214 TAGNGSAPVAI
+214 AGNGGAPVAI

-237 NNIGQN
+237 NNAGQN
-243 APNEVLSFDDNNIRP
+243 APNEVLSFDDNGIRP
-258 STNRSVPTV
+258 STNRSVPSV
-267 TVVDNLPGYT
+267 TVVDNLPGFT

-309 NVIALGRIRGND
+309 NVIALGRIKGND

-331 EKTLTVNPNS
+331 EKS
-341 ELIFEFNTM
+341 
-350 TTKNYQAQGNVI
+350 
-362 ALGRIRGNDTNDHG
+362 
-376 DFNGI
+376 
-381 EKTLTVNPNSELIF
+381 LTVNPNSELIF

-402 KNYQGMTNLI
+402 KNYQGVTNLI

-421 IGEKVV
+421 IAEKSV

-432 WRLLKVPENVSH
+432 WRLFKVPENVSH

-518 FNTDDFVYKIQ
+518 FNTDDFVYKVQ

-543 DFPSG
+543 DFPSS

-553 INDMNVTY
+553 MNDFNVTY
-561 DAANRIIT
+561 DAANRVIT

-574 GGTGNSPARLMPD
+574 GGSGNSPARLMPD

-617 YSQDFINSPAESH
+617 YTQDFINSPAESH

-697 IDSLANQ
+697 IDSLTNQ

-720 RKVDDME
+720 KKVDQME

-784 TPVVKPNAKQAIR
+784 TPVVKPNAKKAIR
-797 DKAAKQREIINHTPD
+797 DKATKQREIINATPD
-812 ATQDEIQDALNQLT
+812 ATEDEIQDALNQLA

-835 VTNATTNADVETA
+835 VTNATTNADVEIA
-848 KNNGINTIGAVA
+848 KNNGINTIGAVV

-919 DDVDTAKGDGLN
+919 ADVDNAKGDGLN

-972 QAAIEKVNAAVAVAN
+972 QAAIDKVNAAVTAAN

-1010 QAIEPAT
+1010 QAITPAT

-1022 AKNAIDQS
+1022 AKNAIDKS
-1030 AETQHNAIFNNN
+1030 AETQHNTIFNNN

-1104 NEKAREAIT
+1104 NDKAREAIT

-1139 ALNDIGV
+1139 ALTDIGV

-1168 PHVTKKQTATGVLTD
+1168 PHVTKKQTATGVLND

-1202 KQVALNQVDQDL
+1202 KQVALNQVDQEL

-1255 AQTNQHYSA
+1255 AQINQHYNA
-1264 KLVEINATPDAT
+1264 KLAEINATPDAT
-1276 DDEKN
+1276 NDEKN

-1328 QAARDKITA
+1328 QTARDKITA

-1363 INQLKDQAFN
+1363 INQLKDQAIN

-1385 ATTNQA
+1385 TTTNQA
-1391 INAIDNVEAEV
+1391 VNAIDNVEAEV

-1432 EKEVALQALAKEKEK
+1432 EKEVASQALAKEKEK

-1479 KIKPAAREKINQKA
+1479 KVKPAAREKINQKA
-1493 NELRAQ
+1493 NELRAK

-1511 QAALDKIN
+1511 QVALDKIN
-1519 DLVAKAM
+1519 EFVNQAM
-1526 TNITN
+1526 TDITN
-1531 DRTNQQVNDSTNQA
+1531 NRTNQQVDDTTSQA
-1545 LDDIALVTPD
+1545 LDSIALVAPE

-1573 KHEIEQAEH
+1573 KQEIEQAEH

-1591 LNQLANNEKRA
+1591 LNQLANNEKLA

-1609 IANNDVKRVES
+1609 VTNNDVKRVET
-1620 NGIATLKGVEPHIVV
+1620 NGIATLKGVQPHIVI
-1635 KPEAQEAIKASA
+1635 KPEAQQAIKASA
-1647 DNQVESIKDTPH
+1647 ENQVESIKDTPH
-1659 ATTDELDEANQ
+1659 ATVDELDEANQ
-1670 QINDT
+1670 LISDT
-1675 LKQGQQDIDNTTQ
+1675 LKQAQQEIENTNQ
-1688 DAAVN
+1688 DAAVT

-1713 RAALDNIDESNNNQL
+1713 RAALDSIEENNKNQL

-1736 TTQDERNVAIAALNK
+1736 TTQDERDVAIDTLNK
-1751 IVNAIKNDIAQ
+1751 IVNTIKNDIAQ
-1762 NKTNAEVDQTE
+1762 NKTNAEVDRTE
-1773 ADGNNNIKVIL
+1773 TDGNDNIKVIL

-1793 RQSVSAK
+1793 RQSVGVK

-1838 HADKTAQVNQN
+1838 HADKTAQVNQD

-1897 AAIVQVEKELIKAKQ
+1897 IAIAQVEKELIKAKQ
-1912 QIAGAV
+1912 QIASAV

-1929 GKNEIREIEPVINK
+1929 EKNEIREIEPVINR
-1943 KATAREQLTT
+1943 KASAREQLTT

-1962 EANVQATV
+1962 EANIQATV

-2003 ATLNLQTIHDLDVHP
+2003 ASLNLQTIHDLDVHP

-2034 VTHLV
+2034 VTALV
-2039 QNYRKVSD
+2039 QNYRKVSN

-2081 KRFNVALGDIEAVIT
+2081 KRFNVALSDIEAVIT

-2120 TPEQLAKVKAL
+2120 TPEQLAKVKVL

-2138 GNRMV
+2138 GNRMI
-2143 DEDATLNDIKK
+2143 DEDATLNDIKQH
-2154 DTQLIID
+2154 TQFIVD

-2169 AEVIKASPK
+2169 AEATKVSPK
-2178 VGQPAPKV
+2178 EIQPAPKV

-2191 KEDKQEVRK
+2191 KEETHESRK
-2200 VVKELPNTGSEEMD
+2200 VEKELPNTGSEGMD
-2214 LPLKELALITGA
+2214 LPLKEFALITGA
-2226 ALLARRRSKKEK
+2226 ALLARRRTKNEK

>member
-202 TPADPTATPADP
+202 TPADPTA
-214 TAGNGSAPVAI
+214 GNGSAPVAI

-309 NVIALGRIRGND
+309 NVIALGRIR
-321 TNDHGDFNGI
+321 
-331 EKTLTVNPNS
+331 E
-341 ELIFEFNTM
+341 
-350 TTKNYQAQGNVI
+350 
-362 ALGRIRGNDTNDHG
+362 NDTNDHG

-1281 AAINTLNQDRQQA
+1281 AAINTLNQGRQQA

>member
-65 RDIVNDS
+65 RNIVNGS
-72 QNTPNAHATD
+72 QNTPNADATD

-88 ALTNHQNVD
+88 ALTNHQNVG
-97 VANQVGPAPIQPSAS
+97 VANQVAPTPVQPNSLS
-112 PAQNNN
+112 ELNNN
-118 NSNANST
+118 HSDAHATVTETASNTNHHL
-125 ATEPAANTNNN
+125 AANN
-136 LASNN
+136 S
-141 NTLNV
+141 TLNV
-146 PNNTDNNDSARH
+146 PNNINDNDSERH

-197 TDPNA
+197 ADPNA
-202 TPADPTATPADP
+202 TPADPA
-214 TAGNGSAPVAI
+214 AGNGGAPVAI

-309 NVIALGRIRGND
+309 NVIALGRI
-321 TNDHGDFNGI
+321 
-331 EKTLTVNPNS
+331 K
-341 ELIFEFNTM
+341 
-350 TTKNYQAQGNVI
+350 
-362 ALGRIRGNDTNDHG
+362 GNDTNDHG

-402 KNYQGMTNLI
+402 KNYQGMTNLV
-412 IKNADNDTV
+412 IKNADNDA
-421 IGEKVV
+421 ILGEKVV

-432 WRLLKVPENVSH
+432 WRLFKVPENVSH
-444 LKIQFVPKNDA
+444 LKIQFSPKNDA
-455 ITDARGIYQL
+455 ITDVRGIYQL

-483 SHVYVERRTMEP
+483 SHLYVERRIMEP

-553 INDMNVTY
+553 MNDMNDMNVTY
-561 DAANRIIT
+561 DATNRVIT

-574 GGTGNSPARLMPD
+574 GGSGNSPARLMPD

-617 YSQDFINSPAESH
+617 FSQDFINSPAESH

-797 DKAAKQREIINHTPD
+797 DKAAKQREIINNTPD

-848 KNNGINTIGAVA
+848 KNNGINTIGAVV

-931 AINPIAPVTVV
+931 VINPIAPVTVV

-972 QAAIEKVNAAVAVAN
+972 QAAIEKVNAAVAAAN
-987 TNILNANT
+987 TNILNANS

-1081 QGTQNIVV
+1081 QGTQNILA

-1099 ARNAV
+1099 ARNTV
-1104 NEKAREAIT
+1104 NEKAREAIS

-1128 AINRVNTLKNR
+1128 AIDRVNTLKNR
-1139 ALNDIGV
+1139 ALTDIGV
-1146 TSTTAMVNSIRD
+1146 TFTTAMVNSIRD

-1163 IGAVQ
+1163 IGTVQ
-1168 PHVTKKQTATGVLTD
+1168 PHVTKKQSATGVLTD

-1194 NTNATTEE
+1194 NTNATDEE

-1228 EVDQAQQ
+1228 EVDQALQAGKQ
-1235 LGTKAINAIQ
+1235 AMNAIQ
-1245 PNIVKKPAAL
+1245 PNIVKKPAVL
-1255 AQTNQHYSA
+1255 AQINQHYNA
-1264 KLVEINATPDAT
+1264 KLAEINATPDAT

-1281 AAINTLNQDRQQA
+1281 AAINILNQDRQQA
-1294 IESIKQANTNA
+1294 IESIKLANINA

-1319 AVQVDVVKK
+1319 AVQVDVVKNK
-1328 QAARDKITA
+1328 Q
-1337 EVAKRI
+1337 
-1343 EAVKQTPNATDEEK
+1343 
-1357 QAAVNQ
+1357 
-1363 INQLKDQAFN
+1363 
-1373 QINQNQTNDQVD
+1373 
-1385 ATTNQA
+1385 
-1391 INAIDNVEAEV
+1391 
-1402 VIKPKA
+1402 
-1408 IADIEK
+1408 
-1414 AVKEKQQQI
+1414 
-1423 DNSLDSTDN
+1423 
-1432 EKEVALQALAKEKEK
+1432 
-1447 ALAAID
+1447 
-1453 QAQTNSQVNQA
+1453 
-1464 ATNGVS
+1464 
-1470 AIKIIQPET
+1470 
-1479 KIKPAAREKINQKA
+1479 
-1493 NELRAQ
+1493 
-1499 INQDKEATAEER
+1499 
-1511 QAALDKIN
+1511 
-1519 DLVAKAM
+1519 
-1526 TNITN
+1526 
-1531 DRTNQQVNDSTNQA
+1531 
-1545 LDDIALVTPD
+1545 
-1555 HIVRAAAR
+1555 
-1563 DAVKQQYEAK
+1563 
-1573 KHEIEQAEH
+1573 
-1582 ATDEEKQVA
+1582 
-1591 LNQLANNEKRA
+1591 
-1602 LQNINQA
+1602 
-1609 IANNDVKRVES
+1609 
-1620 NGIATLKGVEPHIVV
+1620 
-1635 KPEAQEAIKASA
+1635 
-1647 DNQVESIKDTPH
+1647 
-1659 ATTDELDEANQ
+1659 
-1670 QINDT
+1670 
-1675 LKQGQQDIDNTTQ
+1675 
-1688 DAAVN
+1688 
-1693 DVRNQT
+1693 
-1699 IKAIEQIKPKVRRK
+1699 
-1713 RAALDNIDESNNNQL
+1713 
-1728 DAIRNTLD
+1728 
-1736 TTQDERNVAIAALNK
+1736 
-1751 IVNAIKNDIAQ
+1751 
-1762 NKTNAEVDQTE
+1762 
-1773 ADGNNNIKVIL
+1773 
-1784 PKVQVKPAA
+1784 
-1793 RQSVSAK
+1793 
-1800 AEAQNALIDQSDL
+1800 
-1813 STEEERLAAKHL
+1813 
-1825 VEQALNQAIDQIN
+1825 
-1838 HADKTAQVNQN
+1838 
-1849 SIDAQNIISK
+1849 
-1859 IKPATTVK
+1859 
-1867 ATALQQ
+1867 
-1873 IQNIATNKI
+1873 
-1882 NLIKANNEATDEEQN
+1882 
-1897 AAIVQVEKELIKAKQ
+1897 
-1912 QIAGAV
+1912 
-1918 TNADVAYLLHD
+1918 
-1929 GKNEIREIEPVINK
+1929 REIK
-1943 KATAREQLTT
+1943 SLLKW
-1953 LFNDKKQAI
+1953 
-1962 EANVQATV
+1962 
-1970 EERNSILAQLQNIYD
+1970 
-1985 TAIGQ
+1985 
-1990 IDQDRSNAQVDKT
+1990 RS
-2003 ATLNLQTIHDLDVHP
+2003 
-2018 IKKPDAEKTIN
+2018 
-2029 DDLAR
+2029 
-2034 VTHLV
+2034 
-2039 QNYRKVSD
+2039 
-2047 RNKADA
+2047 
-2053 LKAITALKLQMDEEL
+2053 
-2068 KTARTNA
+2068 
-2075 DVDAVL
+2075 VL
-2081 KRFNVALGDIEAVIT
+2081 KRLNKHLM
-2096 EKENSLL
+2096 
-2103 RIDNIA
+2103 
-2109 QQTYAKFKAIA
+2109 
-2120 TPEQLAKVKAL
+2120 QL
-2131 IDQYVAD
+2131 
-2138 GNRMV
+2138 
-2143 DEDATLNDIKK
+2143 TKK
-2154 DTQLIID
+2154 SRLQLIKSINLK
-2161 EILAIKLP
+2161 IKHLIKL
-2169 AEVIKASPK
+2169 IK
-2178 VGQPAPKV
+2178 
-2186 CTPIK
+2186 T
-2191 KEDKQEVRK
+2191 KQMIR
-2200 VVKELPNTGSEEMD
+2200 
-2214 LPLKELALITGA
+2214 
-2226 ALLARRRSKKEK
+2226 
-2238 ES
+2238 

>member
-42 HNVQGGSNQALPGNS
+42 NNVQSDTNQATPVNS
-57 QNTNADTN
+57 QDTN
-65 RDIVNDS
+65 VANNRGLANS
-72 QNTPNAHATD
+72 AQNTPNQSATT
-82 NTSTNQ
+82 NQSTNQ
-88 ALTNHQNVD
+88 ALVNHNNGSI
-97 VANQVGPAPIQPSAS
+97 ANQATPTSVQSSTPS
-112 PAQNNN
+112 AQNNN
-118 NSNANST
+118 HTDGNTTATETVSNAN
-125 ATEPAANTNNN
+125 NKDVV
-136 LASNN
+136 SNN
-141 NTLNV
+141 TTLNV
-146 PNNTDNNDSARH
+146 PNKTNENGSGGH

-172 DKPELVAIAEEA
+172 DKPELVAIAEQA

-197 TDPNA
+197 ADPNA
-202 TPADPTATPADP
+202 TPADPAAAA
-214 TAGNGSAPVAI
+214 AGNGGAPVAI

-237 NNIGQN
+237 NNAGQN
-243 APNEVLSFDDNNIRP
+243 APNEVLSFDDNGIRP
-258 STNRSVPTV
+258 STNRSVPSV
-267 TVVDNLPGYT
+267 TVVDNLPGFT

-309 NVIALGRIRGND
+309 NVIALGRIKGND

-331 EKTLTVNPNS
+331 EKS
-341 ELIFEFNTM
+341 
-350 TTKNYQAQGNVI
+350 
-362 ALGRIRGNDTNDHG
+362 
-376 DFNGI
+376 
-381 EKTLTVNPNSELIF
+381 LTVNPNSELIF

-402 KNYQGMTNLI
+402 KNYQGVTNLI

-421 IGEKVV
+421 IAEKSV

-432 WRLLKVPENVSH
+432 WRLFKVPENVSH

-518 FNTDDFVYKIQ
+518 FNTDDFVYKVQ

-543 DFPSG
+543 DFPSS

-553 INDMNVTY
+553 MNDFNVTY
-561 DAANRIIT
+561 DAANRVIT

-574 GGTGNSPARLMPD
+574 GGSGNSPARLMPD

-617 YSQDFINSPAESH
+617 YTQDFINSPAESH

-697 IDSLANQ
+697 IDSLTNQ

-720 RKVDDME
+720 KKVDQME

-784 TPVVKPNAKQAIR
+784 TPVVKPNAKKAIR
-797 DKAAKQREIINHTPD
+797 DKATKQREIINATPD
-812 ATQDEIQDALNQLT
+812 ATEDEIQDALNQLA

-835 VTNATTNADVETA
+835 VTNATTNADVEIA
-848 KNNGINTIGAVA
+848 KNNGINTIGAVV

-919 DDVDTAKGDGLN
+919 ADVDNAKGDGLN

-972 QAAIEKVNAAVAVAN
+972 QAAIDKVNAAVTAAN

-1010 QAIEPAT
+1010 QAITPAT

-1022 AKNAIDQS
+1022 AKNAIDKS
-1030 AETQHNAIFNNN
+1030 AETQHNTIFNNN

-1104 NEKAREAIT
+1104 NDKAREAIT

-1139 ALNDIGV
+1139 ALTDIGV

-1168 PHVTKKQTATGVLTD
+1168 PHVTKKQTATGVLND

-1202 KQVALNQVDQDL
+1202 KQVALNQVDQEL

-1255 AQTNQHYSA
+1255 AQINQHYNA
-1264 KLVEINATPDAT
+1264 KLAEINATPDAT
-1276 DDEKN
+1276 NDEKN

-1363 INQLKDQAFN
+1363 INQLKDQAIN

-1385 ATTNQA
+1385 TTTNQA
-1391 INAIDNVEAEV
+1391 VNAIDNVEAEV
-1402 VIKPKA
+1402 VIKPTA

-1432 EKEVALQALAKEKEK
+1432 EKEVASQALAKEKEK

-1479 KIKPAAREKINQKA
+1479 KVKPAAREKINQKA
-1493 NELRAQ
+1493 NELRAK

-1511 QAALDKIN
+1511 QVALDKIN
-1519 DLVAKAM
+1519 EFVNQAM
-1526 TNITN
+1526 TDITN
-1531 DRTNQQVNDSTNQA
+1531 NRTNQQVDDTTSQA
-1545 LDDIALVTPD
+1545 LDSIALVAPE

-1573 KHEIEQAEH
+1573 KQEIEQAEH

-1591 LNQLANNEKRA
+1591 LNQLANNEKLA

-1609 IANNDVKRVES
+1609 VTNNDVKRVET
-1620 NGIATLKGVEPHIVV
+1620 NGIATLKGVQPHIVI
-1635 KPEAQEAIKASA
+1635 KPEAQQAIKATA
-1647 DNQVESIKDTPH
+1647 ENQVESIKDTPH
-1659 ATTDELDEANQ
+1659 ATVDELDEANQ
-1670 QINDT
+1670 LISDT
-1675 LKQGQQDIDNTTQ
+1675 LKQAQQEIENTNQ
-1688 DAAVN
+1688 DAAVT

-1713 RAALDNIDESNNNQL
+1713 RAALDSIEENNKNQL

-1736 TTQDERNVAIAALNK
+1736 TTQDERDVAIDTLNK
-1751 IVNAIKNDIAQ
+1751 IVNTIKNDIAQ
-1762 NKTNAEVDQTE
+1762 NKTNAEVDRTE
-1773 ADGNNNIKVIL
+1773 TDGNDNIKVIL

-1793 RQSVSAK
+1793 RQSVGVK

-1838 HADKTAQVNQN
+1838 HADKTAQVNQD

-1897 AAIVQVEKELIKAKQ
+1897 IAIAQVEKELIKAKQ
-1912 QIAGAV
+1912 QIASAV
-1918 TNADVAYLLHD
+1918 TNADVVYLLHD
-1929 GKNEIREIEPVINK
+1929 EKNEIREIEPVINR
-1943 KATAREQLTT
+1943 KASAREQLTT

-1962 EANVQATV
+1962 EANIQATV

-2003 ATLNLQTIHDLDVHP
+2003 ASLNLQTIHDLDVHP

-2034 VTHLV
+2034 VTALV
-2039 QNYRKVSD
+2039 QNYRKVSN

-2081 KRFNVALGDIEAVIT
+2081 KRFNVALSDIEAVIT

-2120 TPEQLAKVKAL
+2120 TPEQLAKVKVL

-2138 GNRMV
+2138 GNRMI
-2143 DEDATLNDIKK
+2143 DEDATLNDIKQH
-2154 DTQLIID
+2154 TQFIVD

-2169 AEVIKASPK
+2169 AEATKVSPK
-2178 VGQPAPKV
+2178 EIQPAPKV

-2191 KEDKQEVRK
+2191 KEETHESRK
-2200 VVKELPNTGSEEMD
+2200 VEKELPNTGSEGMD
-2214 LPLKELALITGA
+2214 LPLKEFALITGA
-2226 ALLARRRSKKEK
+2226 ALLARRRTKNEK

>member
-42 HNVQGGSNQALPGNS
+42 NNVQSDTNQATPVNS
-57 QNTNADTN
+57 QDTN
-65 RDIVNDS
+65 VANNRGLANS
-72 QNTPNAHATD
+72 AQNTPNQSATT
-82 NTSTNQ
+82 NQSTNQ
-88 ALTNHQNVD
+88 ALVNHNNGSI
-97 VANQVGPAPIQPSAS
+97 ANQATPAPIQPSAS

-118 NSNANST
+118 HSDANST
-125 ATEPAANTNNN
+125 ATETVSNANNN
-136 LASNN
+136 DVVSNN
-141 NTLNV
+141 TTLNV
-146 PNNTDNNDSARH
+146 PNRTNENGSGGH

-172 DKPELVAIAEEA
+172 DKPELVAIAEQA

-197 TDPNA
+197 ADPNA
-202 TPADPTATPADP
+202 TPADPAAAA
-214 TAGNGSAPVAI
+214 AGNGGAPVAI

-237 NNIGQN
+237 NNAGQN
-243 APNEVLSFDDNNIRP
+243 APNEVLSFDDNGIRP
-258 STNRSVPTV
+258 STNRSVPSV
-267 TVVDNLPGYT
+267 TVVDNLPGFT

-309 NVIALGRIRGND
+309 NVIALGRIKGND

-331 EKTLTVNPNS
+331 EKS
-341 ELIFEFNTM
+341 
-350 TTKNYQAQGNVI
+350 
-362 ALGRIRGNDTNDHG
+362 
-376 DFNGI
+376 
-381 EKTLTVNPNSELIF
+381 LTVNPNSELIF

-402 KNYQGMTNLI
+402 KNYQGVTNLI

-421 IGEKVV
+421 IAEKSV

-432 WRLLKVPENVSH
+432 WRLFKVPDNVSH

-518 FNTDDFVYKIQ
+518 FNTDDFVYKVQ

-543 DFPSG
+543 DFPSS

-553 INDMNVTY
+553 MNDFNVTY
-561 DAANRIIT
+561 DAANRVIT

-574 GGTGNSPARLMPD
+574 GGSGNSPARLMPD

-617 YSQDFINSPAESH
+617 YTQDFINSPAESH

-664 SLDIFNDLKRRAQT
+664 SLDIFNGLKRRAQT

-697 IDSLANQ
+697 IDSLTNQ

-720 RKVDDME
+720 KKVDQME

-755 IGNIGDQTTDDGVTR
+755 IGDIGDQTTDAGVTR

-784 TPVVKPNAKQAIR
+784 TPVVKPNAKKAIR
-797 DKAAKQREIINHTPD
+797 DKATKQREIINATPD
-812 ATQDEIQDALNQLT
+812 ATEDEIQDAINQLA

-848 KNNGINTIGAVA
+848 KNNGINTIGAVV
-860 PQVTHKQAARDAI
+860 PQVTHKKAARDAI

-890 TQEEKNAALNELTQ
+890 TQEEKDAALNELTQ

-919 DDVDTAKGDGLN
+919 ADVDNAKGDGLN

-972 QAAIEKVNAAVAVAN
+972 QAAIDKVNAAVTAAN

-995 NADVEQVKTNAIQGI
+995 NANVEQVKTNAIQGI
-1010 QAIEPAT
+1010 QAITPAT

-1022 AKNAIDQS
+1022 AKNAIDKS
-1030 AETQHNAIFNNN
+1030 AETQHNTIFNN

-1104 NEKAREAIT
+1104 NDKAREAIT

-1139 ALNDIGV
+1139 ALTDIGV

-1168 PHVTKKQTATGVLTD
+1168 PHVTKKQTATGVLND

-1202 KQVALNQVDQDL
+1202 KQVALNQVDQEL

-1255 AQTNQHYSA
+1255 AQINQHYNA
-1264 KLVEINATPDAT
+1264 KLAEINATPDAT
-1276 DDEKN
+1276 NDEKN

-1391 INAIDNVEAEV
+1391 VNAIDNVEAEV

-1432 EKEVALQALAKEKEK
+1432 EKEVASQALTKEKEK

-1479 KIKPAAREKINQKA
+1479 KVKPAAREKINQKA
-1493 NELRAQ
+1493 NELRAK

-1511 QAALDKIN
+1511 QVALDKIN
-1519 DLVAKAM
+1519 EFVNQAM
-1526 TNITN
+1526 TDITN
-1531 DRTNQQVNDSTNQA
+1531 NRTNQQVDDTTSQA
-1545 LDDIALVTPD
+1545 LDSIALVTPE
-1555 HIVRAAAR
+1555 HIVRAGAR

-1573 KHEIEQAEH
+1573 KQEIEQAEH

-1591 LNQLANNEKRA
+1591 LNQLANNEKLA

-1609 IANNDVKRVES
+1609 VTNNDVKRVET
-1620 NGIATLKGVEPHIVV
+1620 NGIATLKGVQPHIVI
-1635 KPEAQEAIKASA
+1635 KPEEQQAIKASA
-1647 DNQVESIKDTPH
+1647 ENQVESIKDTPH
-1659 ATTDELDEANQ
+1659 ATVDELDEANQ
-1670 QINDT
+1670 LISDT
-1675 LKQGQQDIDNTTQ
+1675 LKKAQQEIENTNQ
-1688 DAAVN
+1688 DAAVT

-1713 RAALDNIDESNNNQL
+1713 RAALDSIEENNKNQL

-1736 TTQDERNVAIAALNK
+1736 TTQDERDVAIDTLNK
-1751 IVNAIKNDIAQ
+1751 IVNTIKNDIAQ
-1762 NKTNAEVDQTE
+1762 NKTNAEVDRTE
-1773 ADGNNNIKVIL
+1773 TDGNDNIKVIL

-1793 RQSVSAK
+1793 RQSVGVK

-1838 HADKTAQVNQN
+1838 HADKTAQVNQD
-1849 SIDAQNIISK
+1849 SINAQNIISK

-1897 AAIVQVEKELIKAKQ
+1897 AAIAQVEKELIKAKQ
-1912 QIAGAV
+1912 QIASAV

-1929 GKNEIREIEPVINK
+1929 EKNEIREIEPVINR
-1943 KATAREQLTT
+1943 KASAREQLTT

-1962 EANVQATV
+1962 EANIQATV

-2003 ATLNLQTIHDLDVHP
+2003 ASLNLQTIHDLDVHP

-2034 VTHLV
+2034 VTALV

-2081 KRFNVALGDIEAVIT
+2081 KRFNVALSDIEAVIT

-2120 TPEQLAKVKAL
+2120 TPEQLAKVKVL

-2138 GNRMV
+2138 GNRMI
-2143 DEDATLNDIKK
+2143 DEDATLNDIKQH
-2154 DTQLIID
+2154 TQFIVD

-2169 AEVIKASPK
+2169 AEATKVSPK
-2178 VGQPAPKV
+2178 VIQSAPKV
-2186 CTPIK
+2186 CTPII
-2191 KEDKQEVRK
+2191 KEETHESRK
-2200 VVKELPNTGSEEMD
+2200 VEKELPNTGSEGMD
-2214 LPLKELALITGA
+2214 LPLKEFALITGA
-2226 ALLARRRSKKEK
+2226 ALLASRRTKNEK

>member
-57 QNTNADTN
+57 PNTNADTN
-65 RDIVNDS
+65 RDIVNGS

-88 ALTNHQNVD
+88 ALTNHQNVG
-97 VANQVGPAPIQPSAS
+97 VANQVAPAPIQPSTSSAS
-112 PAQNNN
+112 NNN
-118 NSNANST
+118 HSDANST

-197 TDPNA
+197 ADPN
-202 TPADPTATPADP
+202 ATPADP

-225 TAPYTP
+225 TAPFTP

-243 APNEVLSFDDNNIRP
+243 APNEVLTFDDNNIRP

-309 NVIALGRIRGND
+309 NVIALGRIKGND
-321 TNDHGDFNGI
+321 TNDHGG
-331 EKTLTVNPNS
+331 
-341 ELIFEFNTM
+341 
-350 TTKNYQAQGNVI
+350 
-362 ALGRIRGNDTNDHG
+362 
-376 DFNGI
+376 FNGI

-611 TLTYKT
+611 ILTYKT
-617 YSQDFINSPAESH
+617 YTQDFINSPAESH

-664 SLDIFNDLKRRAQT
+664 SLDIFNELKRRAQT

-697 IDSLANQ
+697 IDSLVNQ

-797 DKAAKQREIINHTPD
+797 DKAAKQREIINNTPD

-931 AINPIAPVTVV
+931 AINPIAPVTIV

-972 QAAIEKVNAAVAVAN
+972 QAAIEKVNAAVAAAN

-1075 VAQAKD
+1075 IAQAKD

-1104 NEKAREAIT
+1104 NDKAREAIT

-1194 NTNATTEE
+1194 NTNATDEE

-1245 PNIVKKPAAL
+1245 PNIVKKPTAL
-1255 AQTNQHYSA
+1255 AQINQHYNA
-1264 KLVEINATPDAT
+1264 KLAEINATPDAT

-1385 ATTNQA
+1385 ATTNHA
-1391 INAIDNVEAEV
+1391 INAIDNVEAKV

-1432 EKEVALQALAKEKEK
+1432 EKEVALLALAKEKEK

-1479 KIKPAAREKINQKA
+1479 KVKPAAREKINQKA

-1555 HIVRAAAR
+1555 HIVRATAR

-1602 LQNINQA
+1602 LQNIDQA

-1912 QIAGAV
+1912 QIASAV

-1953 LFNDKKQAI
+1953 LFNDKKLAI

-2003 ATLNLQTIHDLDVHP
+2003 ASLNLQTIHDLDVHP

-2138 GNRMV
+2138 GIRMI
-2143 DEDATLNDIKK
+2143 DEDATLNDIKQH
-2154 DTQLIID
+2154 TQFIVD

-2169 AEVIKASPK
+2169 AEATKVLPK
-2178 VGQPAPKV
+2178 VGQPAPKL
-2186 CTPIK
+2186 CTSIK
-2191 KEDKQEVRK
+2191 KVDKQEVRK

-2226 ALLARRRSKKEK
+2226 ALLARRRNKNEK

>member
-57 QNTNADTN
+57 PNTNADTN
-65 RDIVNDS
+65 RDIVNGS

-88 ALTNHQNVD
+88 ALTNHQNVG
-97 VANQVGPAPIQPSAS
+97 VANQVAPAPIQPSTSSAS
-112 PAQNNN
+112 NNN
-118 NSNANST
+118 HSDANST

-197 TDPNA
+197 ADPN
-202 TPADPTATPADP
+202 ATPADP

-225 TAPYTP
+225 TAPFTP

-243 APNEVLSFDDNNIRP
+243 APNEVLTFDDNNIRP

-309 NVIALGRIRGND
+309 NVIALGRIKGND
-321 TNDHGDFNGI
+321 TNDHGGFNGI

-341 ELIFEFNTM
+341 ELT
-350 TTKNYQAQGNVI
+350 
-362 ALGRIRGNDTNDHG
+362 
-376 DFNGI
+376 
-381 EKTLTVNPNSELIF
+381 F

-611 TLTYKT
+611 ILTYKT
-617 YSQDFINSPAESH
+617 YTQDFINSPAESH

-664 SLDIFNDLKRRAQT
+664 SLDIFNELKRRAQT

-697 IDSLANQ
+697 IDSLVNQ

-797 DKAAKQREIINHTPD
+797 DKAAKQREIINNTPD

-965 DATQEER
+965 DVTQEER
-972 QAAIEKVNAAVAVAN
+972 QAAIEKVNAAVAAAN

-1104 NEKAREAIT
+1104 NDKAREAIT

-1194 NTNATTEE
+1194 NTNATDEE

-1245 PNIVKKPAAL
+1245 PNIVKKPTAL
-1255 AQTNQHYSA
+1255 AQINQHYNA
-1264 KLVEINATPDAT
+1264 KLAEINATPDAT

-1385 ATTNQA
+1385 ATTNHA
-1391 INAIDNVEAEV
+1391 INAIDNVEAKV

-1432 EKEVALQALAKEKEK
+1432 EKEVALLALAKEKEK

-1479 KIKPAAREKINQKA
+1479 KVKPAAREKINQKA

-1555 HIVRAAAR
+1555 HIVRATAR

-1602 LQNINQA
+1602 LQNIDQA

-1912 QIAGAV
+1912 QIASAV

-1953 LFNDKKQAI
+1953 LFNDKKLAI

-2003 ATLNLQTIHDLDVHP
+2003 ASLNLQTIHDLDVHP

-2138 GNRMV
+2138 GIRMI
-2143 DEDATLNDIKK
+2143 DEDATLNDIKQH
-2154 DTQLIID
+2154 TQFIVD

-2169 AEVIKASPK
+2169 AEATKVLPK
-2178 VGQPAPKV
+2178 VGQPAPKL
-2186 CTPIK
+2186 CTSIK
-2191 KEDKQEVRK
+2191 KVDKQEVRK

-2226 ALLARRRSKKEK
+2226 ALLARRRNKNEK

>member
-57 QNTNADTN
+57 PNTNADTN
-65 RDIVNDS
+65 RDIVNGS

-88 ALTNHQNVD
+88 ALTNHQNVG
-97 VANQVGPAPIQPSAS
+97 VANQVAPAPIQPSTSSAS
-112 PAQNNN
+112 NNN
-118 NSNANST
+118 HSDANST

-197 TDPNA
+197 ADPN
-202 TPADPTATPADP
+202 ATPADP

-225 TAPYTP
+225 TAPFTP

-243 APNEVLSFDDNNIRP
+243 APNEVLTFDDNNIRP

-309 NVIALGRIRGND
+309 NVIALGRIKGND
-321 TNDHGDFNGI
+321 TNDHGG
-331 EKTLTVNPNS
+331 
-341 ELIFEFNTM
+341 
-350 TTKNYQAQGNVI
+350 
-362 ALGRIRGNDTNDHG
+362 
-376 DFNGI
+376 FNGI

-421 IGEKVV
+421 IGEKVA

-611 TLTYKT
+611 ILTYKT
-617 YSQDFINSPAESH
+617 YTQDFINSPAESH

-664 SLDIFNDLKRRAQT
+664 SLDIFNELKRRAQT

-697 IDSLANQ
+697 IDSLVNQ

-797 DKAAKQREIINHTPD
+797 DKAAKQREIINNTPD

-972 QAAIEKVNAAVAVAN
+972 QAAIEKVNAAVAAAN

-1104 NEKAREAIT
+1104 NDKAREAIT

-1194 NTNATTEE
+1194 NTNATDEE

-1245 PNIVKKPAAL
+1245 PNIVKKPTAL
-1255 AQTNQHYSA
+1255 AQINQHYNA
-1264 KLVEINATPDAT
+1264 KLAEINATPDAT

-1391 INAIDNVEAEV
+1391 INAIDNVEAKV

-1432 EKEVALQALAKEKEK
+1432 EKEVALLALAKEKEK

-1479 KIKPAAREKINQKA
+1479 KVKPAAREKINQKA

-1555 HIVRAAAR
+1555 HIVRATAR

-1602 LQNINQA
+1602 LQNIDQA

-1912 QIAGAV
+1912 QIASAV

-1953 LFNDKKQAI
+1953 LFNDKKLAI

-2003 ATLNLQTIHDLDVHP
+2003 ASLNLQTIHDLDVHP

-2138 GNRMV
+2138 GIRMI
-2143 DEDATLNDIKK
+2143 DEDATLNDIKQH
-2154 DTQLIID
+2154 TQFIVD

-2169 AEVIKASPK
+2169 AEATKVLPK
-2178 VGQPAPKV
+2178 VGQPAPKL
-2186 CTPIK
+2186 CTSIK
-2191 KEDKQEVRK
+2191 KVDKQEVRK

-2226 ALLARRRSKKEK
+2226 ALLARRRNKNEK

>member
-42 HNVQGGSNQALPGNS
+42 NNVQSDTNQATPVNS
-57 QNTNADTN
+57 QDTN
-65 RDIVNDS
+65 VANNRGLANS
-72 QNTPNAHATD
+72 AQNTPNQSATT
-82 NTSTNQ
+82 NQSTNQ
-88 ALTNHQNVD
+88 ALVNHNNGSI
-97 VANQVGPAPIQPSAS
+97 ANQATPTSVQSSTPS
-112 PAQNNN
+112 AQNNN
-118 NSNANST
+118 HTDGNTTATETVSNAN
-125 ATEPAANTNNN
+125 NKDVV
-136 LASNN
+136 SNN
-141 NTLNV
+141 TTLNV
-146 PNNTDNNDSARH
+146 PNKTNENGSGGH

-172 DKPELVAIAEEA
+172 DKPELVAIAEQA

-197 TDPNA
+197 ADPNA
-202 TPADPTATPADP
+202 TPADPAAAA
-214 TAGNGSAPVAI
+214 AGNGGAPVAI

-237 NNIGQN
+237 NNAGQN
-243 APNEVLSFDDNNIRP
+243 APNEVLSFDDNGIRP
-258 STNRSVPTV
+258 STNRSVPSV
-267 TVVDNLPGYT
+267 TVVDNLPGFT

-309 NVIALGRIRGND
+309 NVIALGRIKGND

-331 EKTLTVNPNS
+331 EKS
-341 ELIFEFNTM
+341 
-350 TTKNYQAQGNVI
+350 
-362 ALGRIRGNDTNDHG
+362 
-376 DFNGI
+376 
-381 EKTLTVNPNSELIF
+381 LTVNPNSELIF

-402 KNYQGMTNLI
+402 KNYQGVTNLI

-421 IGEKVV
+421 IAEKSV

-432 WRLLKVPENVSH
+432 WRLFKVPENVSH

-518 FNTDDFVYKIQ
+518 FNTDDFVYKVQ

-543 DFPSG
+543 DFPSS

-553 INDMNVTY
+553 MNDFNVTY
-561 DAANRIIT
+561 DAANRVIT

-574 GGTGNSPARLMPD
+574 GGSGNSPARLMPD

-617 YSQDFINSPAESH
+617 YTQDFINSPAESH

-697 IDSLANQ
+697 IDSLTNQ

-720 RKVDDME
+720 KKVDQME

-784 TPVVKPNAKQAIR
+784 TPVVKPNAKKAIR
-797 DKAAKQREIINHTPD
+797 DKATKQREIINATPD
-812 ATQDEIQDALNQLT
+812 ATEDEIQDALNQLA

-835 VTNATTNADVETA
+835 VTNATTNADVEIA
-848 KNNGINTIGAVA
+848 KNNGINTIGAVV

-919 DDVDTAKGDGLN
+919 ADVDNAKGDGLN

-972 QAAIEKVNAAVAVAN
+972 QAAIDKVNAAVTAAN

-1010 QAIEPAT
+1010 QAITPAT

-1022 AKNAIDQS
+1022 AKNAIDKS
-1030 AETQHNAIFNNN
+1030 AETQHNTIFNNN

-1104 NEKAREAIT
+1104 NDKAREAIT

-1139 ALNDIGV
+1139 ALTDIGV

-1168 PHVTKKQTATGVLTD
+1168 PHVTKKQTATGVLND

-1202 KQVALNQVDQDL
+1202 KQVALNQVDQEL

-1255 AQTNQHYSA
+1255 AQINQHYNA
-1264 KLVEINATPDAT
+1264 KLAEINATPDAT
-1276 DDEKN
+1276 NDEKN

-1363 INQLKDQAFN
+1363 INQLKDQAIN

-1385 ATTNQA
+1385 TTTNQA
-1391 INAIDNVEAEV
+1391 VNAIDNVEAEV

-1432 EKEVALQALAKEKEK
+1432 EKEVASQALAKEKEK

-1479 KIKPAAREKINQKA
+1479 KVKPAAREKINQKA
-1493 NELRAQ
+1493 NELRAK

-1511 QAALDKIN
+1511 QVALDKIN
-1519 DLVAKAM
+1519 EFVNQAM
-1526 TNITN
+1526 TDITN
-1531 DRTNQQVNDSTNQA
+1531 NRTNQQVDDTTSQA
-1545 LDDIALVTPD
+1545 LDSIALVAPE

-1573 KHEIEQAEH
+1573 KQEIEQAEH

-1591 LNQLANNEKRA
+1591 LNQLANNEKLA

-1609 IANNDVKRVES
+1609 VTNNDVKRVET
-1620 NGIATLKGVEPHIVV
+1620 NGIATLKGVQPHIVI
-1635 KPEAQEAIKASA
+1635 KPEAQQAIKASA
-1647 DNQVESIKDTPH
+1647 ENQVESIKDTPH
-1659 ATTDELDEANQ
+1659 ATVDELDEANQ
-1670 QINDT
+1670 LISDT
-1675 LKQGQQDIDNTTQ
+1675 LKQAQQEIENTNQ
-1688 DAAVN
+1688 DAAVT

-1713 RAALDNIDESNNNQL
+1713 RAALDSIEENNKNQL

-1736 TTQDERNVAIAALNK
+1736 TTQDERDVAIDTLNK
-1751 IVNAIKNDIAQ
+1751 IVNTIKNDIAQ
-1762 NKTNAEVDQTE
+1762 NKTNAEVDRTE
-1773 ADGNNNIKVIL
+1773 TDGNDNIKVIL

-1793 RQSVSAK
+1793 RQSVGVK

-1838 HADKTAQVNQN
+1838 HADKTAQVNQD

-1882 NLIKANNEATDEEQN
+1882 NLIKANNKATDEEQN
-1897 AAIVQVEKELIKAKQ
+1897 IAIAQVEKELIKAKQ
-1912 QIAGAV
+1912 QIASAV

-1929 GKNEIREIEPVINK
+1929 EKNEIREIEPVINR
-1943 KATAREQLTT
+1943 KASAREQLTT

-1962 EANVQATV
+1962 EANIQATV

-2003 ATLNLQTIHDLDVHP
+2003 ASLNLQTIHDLDVHP

-2034 VTHLV
+2034 VTALV
-2039 QNYRKVSD
+2039 QNYRKVSN

-2081 KRFNVALGDIEAVIT
+2081 KRFNVALSDIEAVIT

-2120 TPEQLAKVKAL
+2120 TPEQLAKVKVL

-2138 GNRMV
+2138 GNRMI
-2143 DEDATLNDIKK
+2143 DEDATLNDIKQH
-2154 DTQLIID
+2154 TQFIVD

-2169 AEVIKASPK
+2169 AEATKVSPK
-2178 VGQPAPKV
+2178 EIQPAPKV

-2191 KEDKQEVRK
+2191 KEETHESRK
-2200 VVKELPNTGSEEMD
+2200 VEKELPNTGSEGMD
-2214 LPLKELALITGA
+2214 LPLKEFALITGA
-2226 ALLARRRSKKEK
+2226 ALLARRRTKNEK

>member
-42 HNVQGGSNQALPGNS
+42 NNVQSDTNQATPVNS
-57 QNTNADTN
+57 QDKDVANN
-65 RDIVNDS
+65 RGLANS
-72 QNTPNAHATD
+72 AQNTPNQSATT
-82 NTSTNQ
+82 NQATNQ
-88 ALTNHQNVD
+88 ALVNHNNGSIV
-97 VANQVGPAPIQPSAS
+97 NQATPTSVQSSTPS
-112 PAQNNN
+112 AQNNN
-118 NSNANST
+118 HTDGNTTATETVSNAN
-125 ATEPAANTNNN
+125 NNDV
-136 LASNN
+136 ASNN
-141 NTLNV
+141 TTLNV
-146 PNNTDNNDSARH
+146 PNKTNENGSGGH

-172 DKPELVAIAEEA
+172 DKPELVAIAEPA

-197 TDPNA
+197 ADPNA
-202 TPADPTATPADP
+202 TPADPGAAA
-214 TAGNGSAPVAI
+214 AGNGGAPVAI

-237 NNIGQN
+237 NNAGQN
-243 APNEVLSFDDNNIRP
+243 APNEVLSFDDNSIRP
-258 STNRSVPTV
+258 STNRSVPSV
-267 TVVDNLPGYT
+267 TVVDNLPGFT
-277 LINGGKVGVFSHA
+277 LINGGKVGVLSHA
-290 MVRTSMFDSGDAKN
+290 MVRTSMFEAGSN
-304 YQAQG
+304 RTYQAQG
-309 NVIALGRIRGND
+309 NVLALGRISGTDASN
-321 TNDHGDFNGI
+321 HGDFNGI
-331 EKTLTVNPNS
+331 EKSLTVNPNS

-350 TTKNYQAQGNVI
+350 PTKNGQGATNV
-362 ALGRIRGNDTNDHG
+362 
-376 DFNGI
+376 
-381 EKTLTVNPNSELIF
+381 
-395 EFNTMTT
+395 
-402 KNYQGMTNLI
+402 I
-412 IKNADNDTV
+412 IKNADTNDT
-421 IGEKVV
+421 IAEKTVEG
-427 AYGPI
+427 GPTL
-432 WRLLKVPENVSH
+432 RLFKVPDNVRN

-465 RDGYKYYDFVDSI
+465 KDGYKYYSFVDSI

-503 TVTTSLKNNGNFGAS
+503 TVTTSLKNNGNSGAS
-518 FNTDDFVYKIQ
+518 LDTDEFVYKIQ

-543 DFPSG
+543 DFPSN

-553 INDMNVTY
+553 VNDMNVTY
-561 DAANRIIT
+561 DAANRVIT

-574 GGTGNSPARLMPD
+574 GGTTNSPARLMPD

-617 YSQDFINSPAESH
+617 YTQDFINSAAESH

-664 SLDIFNDLKRRAQT
+664 SLDIFNDLKKRAQT
-678 ILDENRNNVPL
+678 ILAENRNNVPL

-697 IDSLANQ
+697 IDTLTNQ

-720 RKVDDME
+720 QKADQME

-746 VIEEHKNEI
+746 VIEEHKGNI
-755 IGNIGDQTTDDGVTR
+755 IGDIGDQTTDDGVTR

-784 TPVVKPNAKQAIR
+784 TPVVKPNAKKAIR
-797 DKAAKQREIINHTPD
+797 DKATKQREIINATPD
-812 ATQDEIQDALNQLT
+812 ATEDEIQDAINQLA

-848 KNNGINTIGAVA
+848 KNNGINTIGSVV

-873 NQATATKRQQ
+873 NQATATKRKQ

-919 DDVDTAKGDGLN
+919 ADVDNAKGDGLN

-972 QAAIEKVNAAVAVAN
+972 QAAIDKVNAAVTAAN

-995 NADVEQVKTNAIQGI
+995 NAEVEQVKTNAIQGI
-1010 QAIEPAT
+1010 QAITPAT

-1022 AKNAIDQS
+1022 AKNAIDKS
-1030 AETQHNAIFNNN
+1030 AETQHNTIFNNN

-1099 ARNAV
+1099 ARNVV
-1104 NEKAREAIT
+1104 NDKAREAIT

-1139 ALNDIGV
+1139 ALTDIGV

-1168 PHVTKKQTATGVLTD
+1168 PHVTKKQTATGVLND

-1202 KQVALNQVDQDL
+1202 KQVALNQVDQEL

-1255 AQTNQHYSA
+1255 AQINQHYNA
-1264 KLVEINATPDAT
+1264 KLAEINATPDAT
-1276 DDEKN
+1276 NDEKN

-1385 ATTNQA
+1385 TTTNQA
-1391 INAIDNVEAEV
+1391 LNAIDNVEAEV

-1432 EKEVALQALAKEKEK
+1432 EKEVASQALAKEKEK

-1479 KIKPAAREKINQKA
+1479 KVKPAAREKINQKA
-1493 NELRAQ
+1493 NELRAK

-1511 QAALDKIN
+1511 QVALDKIN
-1519 DLVAKAM
+1519 EFVNQAM
-1526 TNITN
+1526 TDITN
-1531 DRTNQQVNDSTNQA
+1531 NRTNQQVDDTTSQA
-1545 LDDIALVTPD
+1545 LDSIALVAPE

-1573 KHEIEQAEH
+1573 KQEIEQAEH

-1591 LNQLANNEKRA
+1591 LNQLANNKKLA

-1609 IANNDVKRVES
+1609 VTNNDVKRVET
-1620 NGIATLKGVEPHIVV
+1620 NGIATLKGVQPHIVI
-1635 KPEAQEAIKASA
+1635 KPEAQQAIKASA
-1647 DNQVESIKDTPH
+1647 ENQVESIKDTPH
-1659 ATTDELDEANQ
+1659 ATVDELDEANQ
-1670 QINDT
+1670 LISDT
-1675 LKQGQQDIDNTTQ
+1675 LKQAQQEIENTNQ
-1688 DAAVN
+1688 DAAVT

-1713 RAALDNIDESNNNQL
+1713 RAALDSIEENNKNQL

-1736 TTQDERNVAIAALNK
+1736 TTQDERDVAIDTLNK
-1751 IVNAIKNDIAQ
+1751 IVNTIKNDIAQ
-1762 NKTNAEVDQTE
+1762 NKTNAEVDRTE
-1773 ADGNNNIKVIL
+1773 TDGNDNIKVIL

-1793 RQSVSAK
+1793 RQSVGVK

-1838 HADKTAQVNQN
+1838 HADKTAQVNQD

-1897 AAIVQVEKELIKAKQ
+1897 IAIAQVEKELIKAKQ
-1912 QIAGAV
+1912 QIASAV

-1929 GKNEIREIEPVINK
+1929 EKNEIREIEPVISR
-1943 KATAREQLTT
+1943 KASAREQLTT

-1962 EANVQATV
+1962 EANIQATV

-2003 ATLNLQTIHDLDVHP
+2003 ASLNLQTIHDLDVHP

-2034 VTHLV
+2034 VTALV

-2081 KRFNVALGDIEAVIT
+2081 KRFNVALSDIEAVIT

-2120 TPEQLAKVKAL
+2120 TPEQLAKVKVL

-2138 GNRMV
+2138 GNRMI
-2143 DEDATLNDIKK
+2143 DEDATLNDIKQH
-2154 DTQLIID
+2154 TQFIVD

-2169 AEVIKASPK
+2169 AEAMKVSPK
-2178 VGQPAPKV
+2178 VIQPAPKV

-2191 KEDKQEVRK
+2191 KEETHESRK
-2200 VVKELPNTGSEEMD
+2200 VEKELPNTGSEEMD
-2214 LPLKELALITGA
+2214 LPLKEFALITGA
-2226 ALLARRRSKKEK
+2226 ALLARRRTKNEK

>member
-42 HNVQGGSNQALPGNS
+42 NNVQSDTNQATPVNS
-57 QNTNADTN
+57 QDTN
-65 RDIVNDS
+65 VANNRGLANS
-72 QNTPNAHATD
+72 AQNTPNQSATT
-82 NTSTNQ
+82 NQSTNQ
-88 ALTNHQNVD
+88 ALVNHNNGSI
-97 VANQVGPAPIQPSAS
+97 ANQATPTSVQSSTPS
-112 PAQNNN
+112 AQNNN
-118 NSNANST
+118 HTDGNTTATETVSNAN
-125 ATEPAANTNNN
+125 NKDVV
-136 LASNN
+136 SNN
-141 NTLNV
+141 TTLNV
-146 PNNTDNNDSARH
+146 PNKTNENGSGGH

-172 DKPELVAIAEEA
+172 DKPELVAIAEQA

-197 TDPNA
+197 ADPNA
-202 TPADPTATPADP
+202 TPADPAAAA
-214 TAGNGSAPVAI
+214 AGNGGAPVAI

-237 NNIGQN
+237 NNAGQN
-243 APNEVLSFDDNNIRP
+243 APNEVLSFDDNGIRP
-258 STNRSVPTV
+258 STNRSVPSV
-267 TVVDNLPGYT
+267 TVVDNLPGFT

-309 NVIALGRIRGND
+309 NVIALGRIKGND

-331 EKTLTVNPNS
+331 EKS
-341 ELIFEFNTM
+341 
-350 TTKNYQAQGNVI
+350 
-362 ALGRIRGNDTNDHG
+362 
-376 DFNGI
+376 
-381 EKTLTVNPNSELIF
+381 LTVNPNSELIF

-402 KNYQGMTNLI
+402 KNYQGVTNLI

-421 IGEKVV
+421 IAEKSV

-432 WRLLKVPENVSH
+432 WRLFKVPENVSH

-518 FNTDDFVYKIQ
+518 FNTDDFVYKVQ

-543 DFPSG
+543 DFPSS

-553 INDMNVTY
+553 MNDFNVTY
-561 DAANRIIT
+561 DAANRVIT

-574 GGTGNSPARLMPD
+574 GGSGNSPARLMPD

-617 YSQDFINSPAESH
+617 YTQDFINSPAESH

-697 IDSLANQ
+697 IDSLTNQ

-720 RKVDDME
+720 KKVDQME

-784 TPVVKPNAKQAIR
+784 TPVVKPNAKKAIR
-797 DKAAKQREIINHTPD
+797 DKATKQREIINATPD
-812 ATQDEIQDALNQLT
+812 ATEDEIQDALNQLA

-835 VTNATTNADVETA
+835 VTNATTNADVEIA
-848 KNNGINTIGAVA
+848 KNNGINTIGAVV

-919 DDVDTAKGDGLN
+919 ADVDNAKGDGLN

-972 QAAIEKVNAAVAVAN
+972 QAAIDKVNAAVTAAN

-1010 QAIEPAT
+1010 QAITPAT

-1022 AKNAIDQS
+1022 AKNAIDKS
-1030 AETQHNAIFNNN
+1030 AETQHNTIFNNN

-1104 NEKAREAIT
+1104 NDKAREAIT

-1139 ALNDIGV
+1139 ALTDIGV

-1168 PHVTKKQTATGVLTD
+1168 PHVTKKQTATGILND

-1202 KQVALNQVDQDL
+1202 KQVALNQVDQEL

-1255 AQTNQHYSA
+1255 AQINQHYNA
-1264 KLVEINATPDAT
+1264 KLAEINATPDAT
-1276 DDEKN
+1276 NDEKN

-1363 INQLKDQAFN
+1363 INQLKDQAIN

-1385 ATTNQA
+1385 TTTNQA
-1391 INAIDNVEAEV
+1391 VNAIDNVEAEV

-1432 EKEVALQALAKEKEK
+1432 EKEVASQALAKEKEK

-1479 KIKPAAREKINQKA
+1479 KVKPAAREKINQKA
-1493 NELRAQ
+1493 NELRAK

-1511 QAALDKIN
+1511 QVALDKIN
-1519 DLVAKAM
+1519 EFVNQAM
-1526 TNITN
+1526 TDITN
-1531 DRTNQQVNDSTNQA
+1531 NRTNQQVDDTTSQA
-1545 LDDIALVTPD
+1545 LDSIALVAPE

-1573 KHEIEQAEH
+1573 KQEIEQAEH

-1591 LNQLANNEKRA
+1591 LNQLANNEKLA

-1609 IANNDVKRVES
+1609 VTNNDVKRVET
-1620 NGIATLKGVEPHIVV
+1620 NGIATLKGVQPHIVI
-1635 KPEAQEAIKASA
+1635 KPEAQQAIKASA
-1647 DNQVESIKDTPH
+1647 ENQVESIKDTPH
-1659 ATTDELDEANQ
+1659 ATVDELDEANQ
-1670 QINDT
+1670 LISDT
-1675 LKQGQQDIDNTTQ
+1675 LKQAQQEIENTNQ
-1688 DAAVN
+1688 DAAVT

-1713 RAALDNIDESNNNQL
+1713 RAALDSIEENNKNQL

-1736 TTQDERNVAIAALNK
+1736 TTQDERDVAIDTLNK
-1751 IVNAIKNDIAQ
+1751 IVNTIKNDIAQ
-1762 NKTNAEVDQTE
+1762 NKTNAEVDRTE
-1773 ADGNNNIKVIL
+1773 TDGNDNIKVIL

-1793 RQSVSAK
+1793 RQSVGVK

-1838 HADKTAQVNQN
+1838 HADKTAQVNQD

-1897 AAIVQVEKELIKAKQ
+1897 IAIAQVEKELIKAKQ
-1912 QIAGAV
+1912 QIASAV

-1929 GKNEIREIEPVINK
+1929 EKNEIREIEPVINR
-1943 KATAREQLTT
+1943 KASAREQLTT

-1962 EANVQATV
+1962 EANIQATV

-2003 ATLNLQTIHDLDVHP
+2003 ASLNLQTIHDLDVHP

-2034 VTHLV
+2034 VTALV
-2039 QNYRKVSD
+2039 QNYRKVSN

-2081 KRFNVALGDIEAVIT
+2081 KRFNVALSDIEAVIT

-2120 TPEQLAKVKAL
+2120 TPEQLAKVKVL

-2138 GNRMV
+2138 GNRMI
-2143 DEDATLNDIKK
+2143 DEDATLNDIKQH
-2154 DTQLIID
+2154 TQFIVD

-2169 AEVIKASPK
+2169 AEATKVSPK
-2178 VGQPAPKV
+2178 EIQPAPKV

-2191 KEDKQEVRK
+2191 KEETHESRK
-2200 VVKELPNTGSEEMD
+2200 VEKELPNTGSEGMD
-2214 LPLKELALITGA
+2214 LPLKEFALITGA
-2226 ALLARRRSKKEK
+2226 ALLARRRTKNEK

>member
-42 HNVQGGSNQALPGNS
+42 NNVQSDTNQATPVNS
-57 QNTNADTN
+57 QDTN
-65 RDIVNDS
+65 VANNRGLANS
-72 QNTPNAHATD
+72 AQNTPNQSATT
-82 NTSTNQ
+82 NQSTNQ
-88 ALTNHQNVD
+88 ALVNHNNGSI
-97 VANQVGPAPIQPSAS
+97 ANQATPTSVQSSTPS
-112 PAQNNN
+112 AQNNN
-118 NSNANST
+118 HTDGNTTATETVSNAN
-125 ATEPAANTNNN
+125 NKDVV
-136 LASNN
+136 SNN
-141 NTLNV
+141 TTLNV
-146 PNNTDNNDSARH
+146 PNKTNENGSGGH

-172 DKPELVAIAEEA
+172 DKPELVAIAEQA

-197 TDPNA
+197 ADPNA
-202 TPADPTATPADP
+202 TPADPAAAA
-214 TAGNGSAPVAI
+214 AGNGGAPVAI

-237 NNIGQN
+237 NNAGQN
-243 APNEVLSFDDNNIRP
+243 APNEVLSFDDNGIRP
-258 STNRSVPTV
+258 STNRSVPSV
-267 TVVDNLPGYT
+267 TVVDNLPGFT

-309 NVIALGRIRGND
+309 NVIALGRIKGND

-331 EKTLTVNPNS
+331 EKS
-341 ELIFEFNTM
+341 
-350 TTKNYQAQGNVI
+350 
-362 ALGRIRGNDTNDHG
+362 
-376 DFNGI
+376 
-381 EKTLTVNPNSELIF
+381 LTVNPNSELIF

-402 KNYQGMTNLI
+402 KNYQGVTNLI

-421 IGEKVV
+421 IAEKSV

-432 WRLLKVPENVSH
+432 WRLFKVPENVSH

-518 FNTDDFVYKIQ
+518 FNTDDFVYKVQ

-543 DFPSG
+543 DFPSS

-553 INDMNVTY
+553 MNDFNVTY
-561 DAANRIIT
+561 DAANRVIT

-574 GGTGNSPARLMPD
+574 GGSGNSPARLMPD

-617 YSQDFINSPAESH
+617 YTQDFINSPAESH

-697 IDSLANQ
+697 IDSLTNQ

-720 RKVDDME
+720 KKVDQME

-784 TPVVKPNAKQAIR
+784 TPVVKPNAKKAIR
-797 DKAAKQREIINHTPD
+797 DKATKQREIINATPD
-812 ATQDEIQDALNQLT
+812 ATEDEIQDALNQLA

-835 VTNATTNADVETA
+835 VTNATTNADVEIA
-848 KNNGINTIGAVA
+848 KNNGINTIGAVV

-919 DDVDTAKGDGLN
+919 ADVDNAKGDGLN

-972 QAAIEKVNAAVAVAN
+972 QAAIDKVNAAVTAAN

-1010 QAIEPAT
+1010 QAITPAT

-1022 AKNAIDQS
+1022 AKNAIDKS
-1030 AETQHNAIFNNN
+1030 AETQHNTIFNNN

-1104 NEKAREAIT
+1104 NDKAREAIT

-1139 ALNDIGV
+1139 ALTDIGV

-1168 PHVTKKQTATGVLTD
+1168 PHVTKKQTATGVLND

-1202 KQVALNQVDQDL
+1202 KQVALNQVDQEL

-1255 AQTNQHYSA
+1255 AQINQHYNA
-1264 KLVEINATPDAT
+1264 KLAEINATPDAT
-1276 DDEKN
+1276 NDEKN

-1363 INQLKDQAFN
+1363 INQLKDQAIN

-1385 ATTNQA
+1385 TTTNQA
-1391 INAIDNVEAEV
+1391 VNAIDNVEAEV

-1432 EKEVALQALAKEKEK
+1432 EKEVASQALAKEKEK

-1479 KIKPAAREKINQKA
+1479 KVKPAAREKINQKA
-1493 NELRAQ
+1493 NELRAK

-1511 QAALDKIN
+1511 QVALDKIN
-1519 DLVAKAM
+1519 EFVNQAM
-1526 TNITN
+1526 TDITN
-1531 DRTNQQVNDSTNQA
+1531 NRTNQQVDDTTSQA
-1545 LDDIALVTPD
+1545 LDSIALVAPE

-1573 KHEIEQAEH
+1573 KQEIEQAEH

-1591 LNQLANNEKRA
+1591 LNQLANNEKLA

-1609 IANNDVKRVES
+1609 VTNNDVKRVET
-1620 NGIATLKGVEPHIVV
+1620 NGIATLKGVQPHIVI
-1635 KPEAQEAIKASA
+1635 KPEAQQAIKATA
-1647 DNQVESIKDTPH
+1647 ENQVESIKDTPH
-1659 ATTDELDEANQ
+1659 ATVDELDEANQ
-1670 QINDT
+1670 LISDT
-1675 LKQGQQDIDNTTQ
+1675 LKQAQQEIENTNQ
-1688 DAAVN
+1688 DAAVT

-1713 RAALDNIDESNNNQL
+1713 RAALDSIEENNKNQL

-1736 TTQDERNVAIAALNK
+1736 TTQDERDVAIDTLNK
-1751 IVNAIKNDIAQ
+1751 IVNTIKNDIAQ
-1762 NKTNAEVDQTE
+1762 NKTNAEVDRTE
-1773 ADGNNNIKVIL
+1773 TDGNDNIKVIL

-1793 RQSVSAK
+1793 RQSVGVK

-1838 HADKTAQVNQN
+1838 HADKTAQVNQD
-1849 SIDAQNIISK
+1849 SIDAQNIILK

-1897 AAIVQVEKELIKAKQ
+1897 IAIAQVEKELIKAKQ
-1912 QIAGAV
+1912 QIASAV

-1929 GKNEIREIEPVINK
+1929 EKNEIREIEPVINR
-1943 KATAREQLTT
+1943 KASAREQLTT

-1962 EANVQATV
+1962 EANIQATV

-2003 ATLNLQTIHDLDVHP
+2003 ASLNLQTIHDLDVHP

-2034 VTHLV
+2034 VTALV
-2039 QNYRKVSD
+2039 QNYRKVSN

-2081 KRFNVALGDIEAVIT
+2081 KRFNVALSDIEAVIT

-2120 TPEQLAKVKAL
+2120 TPEQLAKVKVL

-2138 GNRMV
+2138 GNRMI
-2143 DEDATLNDIKK
+2143 DEDATLNDIKQH
-2154 DTQLIID
+2154 TQFIVD

-2169 AEVIKASPK
+2169 AEATKVSPK
-2178 VGQPAPKV
+2178 EIQPAPKV

-2191 KEDKQEVRK
+2191 KEETHESRK
-2200 VVKELPNTGSEEMD
+2200 VEKELPNTGSEGMD
-2214 LPLKELALITGA
+2214 LPLKEFALITGA
-2226 ALLARRRSKKEK
+2226 ALLARRRTKNEK

>member
-42 HNVQGGSNQALPGNS
+42 NNVQSDTNQATPVNS
-57 QNTNADTN
+57 QDKDVANN
-65 RDIVNDS
+65 RGLANS
-72 QNTPNAHATD
+72 AQNTPNQSATT
-82 NTSTNQ
+82 NQATNQ
-88 ALTNHQNVD
+88 ALVNHNNGSIV
-97 VANQVGPAPIQPSAS
+97 NQATPTSVQSSTPS
-112 PAQNNN
+112 AQNNN
-118 NSNANST
+118 HTDGNTTATETVSNAN
-125 ATEPAANTNNN
+125 NND
-136 LASNN
+136 AVSNN
-141 NTLNV
+141 TTLNV
-146 PNNTDNNDSARH
+146 PNKTNENGSGGH

-172 DKPELVAIAEEA
+172 DKPELVAIAEPA

-197 TDPNA
+197 ADPNA
-202 TPADPTATPADP
+202 TPADPAAAA
-214 TAGNGSAPVAI
+214 AGNGGAPVAI

-237 NNIGQN
+237 NNAGQN
-243 APNEVLSFDDNNIRP
+243 APNEVLSFDDNGIRP
-258 STNRSVPTV
+258 STNRSVPSV
-267 TVVDNLPGYT
+267 TVVDNLPGFT

-290 MVRTSMFDSGDAKN
+290 MVRTSMFDSGNNKN

-309 NVIALGRIRGND
+309 NVIALGRINGTD

-350 TTKNYQAQGNVI
+350 TTKNGQGATNV
-362 ALGRIRGNDTNDHG
+362 
-376 DFNGI
+376 
-381 EKTLTVNPNSELIF
+381 
-395 EFNTMTT
+395 
-402 KNYQGMTNLI
+402 I
-412 IKNADNDTV
+412 IKNADTNDT
-421 IGEKVV
+421 IAEKTVEG
-427 AYGPI
+427 GPTL
-432 WRLLKVPENVSH
+432 RLFKVPDNVRN
-444 LKIQFVPKNDA
+444 LKIQFVSKNDA

-465 RDGYKYYDFVDSI
+465 KDGYKYYSFVDSI

-503 TVTTSLKNNGNFGAS
+503 TVTTSLKNNGNSGAS
-518 FNTDDFVYKIQ
+518 LDTDEFVYKIQ

-543 DFPSG
+543 DFPSN

-553 INDMNVTY
+553 VNDMNVTY
-561 DAANRIIT
+561 DAANRVIT

-574 GGTGNSPARLMPD
+574 GGTTNSPARLMPD

-617 YSQDFINSPAESH
+617 YTQDFINSAAESH

-664 SLDIFNDLKRRAQT
+664 SLDIFNDLKKRAQT
-678 ILDENRNNVPL
+678 ILAENRNNVPL

-697 IDSLANQ
+697 IDTLTNQ

-720 RKVDDME
+720 QKADQME

-746 VIEEHKNEI
+746 VIEEHKGNI
-755 IGNIGDQTTDDGVTR
+755 IGDIGDQTTDDGVTR

-784 TPVVKPNAKQAIR
+784 TPVVKPNAKKAIR
-797 DKAAKQREIINHTPD
+797 DKATKQREIINATPD
-812 ATQDEIQDALNQLT
+812 ATEDEIQDAINQLA

-848 KNNGINTIGAVA
+848 KNNGINTIGAVV
-860 PQVTHKQAARDAI
+860 PQVTHKKAARDAI

-919 DDVDTAKGDGLN
+919 ADVDNAKGDGLN

-972 QAAIEKVNAAVAVAN
+972 QAAIDKVNAAVTAAN

-1010 QAIEPAT
+1010 QAITPAT

-1022 AKNAIDQS
+1022 AKNAIDKS
-1030 AETQHNAIFNNN
+1030 AETQHNTIFNNN

-1081 QGTQNIVV
+1081 QGMQNIVV

-1099 ARNAV
+1099 ARNTV

-1128 AINRVNTLKNR
+1128 AIDRVNALKNR
-1139 ALNDIGV
+1139 ALTDIGV

-1168 PHVTKKQTATGVLTD
+1168 PHVTKKQTATGVLND

-1202 KQVALNQVDQDL
+1202 KQMALNQVDQDL
-1214 ATAINNINQADTNA
+1214 ATAINNINQADTNT

-1235 LGTKAINAIQ
+1235 LGAQAINAIQ

-1255 AQTNQHYSA
+1255 AQINQHYNA
-1264 KLVEINATPDAT
+1264 KLAEINATPDAT

-1294 IESIKQANTNA
+1294 IESVKQANTNN
-1305 EVDQAATV
+1305 EVDQAATT

-1385 ATTNQA
+1385 TTTNQA
-1391 INAIDNVEAEV
+1391 LNAIDNVEAEV

-1432 EKEVALQALAKEKEK
+1432 EKEVASQALAKEKEK

-1479 KIKPAAREKINQKA
+1479 KVKPAAREKINQKA
-1493 NELRAQ
+1493 NELRAK

-1511 QAALDKIN
+1511 QVALDKIN
-1519 DLVAKAM
+1519 EFVNQAM
-1526 TNITN
+1526 TDITN
-1531 DRTNQQVNDSTNQA
+1531 NRTNQQVDDTTSQA
-1545 LDDIALVTPD
+1545 LDSIALVAPE

-1573 KHEIEQAEH
+1573 KQEIEQAEH

-1591 LNQLANNEKRA
+1591 LNQLANNEKLA

-1609 IANNDVKRVES
+1609 VTNNDVKRVET
-1620 NGIATLKGVEPHIVV
+1620 NGIATLKGVQPHIVI
-1635 KPEAQEAIKASA
+1635 KPEAQQAIKASA
-1647 DNQVESIKDTPH
+1647 ENQVESIKDTPH
-1659 ATTDELDEANQ
+1659 ATVDELDEANQ
-1670 QINDT
+1670 LISDT
-1675 LKQGQQDIDNTTQ
+1675 LKQAQQEIENTNQ
-1688 DAAVN
+1688 DAAVT

-1713 RAALDNIDESNNNQL
+1713 RAALDSIEENNKNQL

-1736 TTQDERNVAIAALNK
+1736 TTQDERDVAIDTLNK
-1751 IVNAIKNDIAQ
+1751 IVNTIKNDIAQ
-1762 NKTNAEVDQTE
+1762 NKTNAEVDRTE
-1773 ADGNNNIKVIL
+1773 TDGNDNIKVIL

-1793 RQSVSAK
+1793 RQSVGVK

-1838 HADKTAQVNQN
+1838 HADKTAQVNQD
-1849 SIDAQNIISK
+1849 SINAQNIISK

-1897 AAIVQVEKELIKAKQ
+1897 IAIAQVEKELIKAKQ
-1912 QIAGAV
+1912 QIASAV

-1929 GKNEIREIEPVINK
+1929 EKNEIREIEPVINR
-1943 KATAREQLTT
+1943 KASAREQLTT

-1962 EANVQATV
+1962 EANFQATV

-2003 ATLNLQTIHDLDVHP
+2003 ASLNLQTIHDLDVHP

-2034 VTHLV
+2034 VTALV

-2138 GNRMV
+2138 GNRMI
-2143 DEDATLNDIKK
+2143 DEDATLNDIKQH
-2154 DTQLIID
+2154 TQFIVD

-2169 AEVIKASPK
+2169 AEAMKVSPK
-2178 VGQPAPKV
+2178 VIQPAPKV

-2191 KEDKQEVRK
+2191 KEETHESRK
-2200 VVKELPNTGSEEMD
+2200 VEKELPNTGSEGMD
-2214 LPLKELALITGA
+2214 LPLKEFALITGA
-2226 ALLARRRSKKEK
+2226 ALLARRRTKNEK

>member
-42 HNVQGGSNQALPGNS
+42 NNVQSDTNQATPVNS
-57 QNTNADTN
+57 QDKDVANN
-65 RDIVNDS
+65 RGLANS
-72 QNTPNAHATD
+72 AQNTPNQSATT
-82 NTSTNQ
+82 NQATNQ
-88 ALTNHQNVD
+88 ALVNHNNGSIV
-97 VANQVGPAPIQPSAS
+97 NQATPTSVQSSTPS
-112 PAQNNN
+112 AQNNN
-118 NSNANST
+118 HTDGNTTATETVSNAN
-125 ATEPAANTNNN
+125 NND
-136 LASNN
+136 AVSNN
-141 NTLNV
+141 TTLNV
-146 PNNTDNNDSARH
+146 PNKTNENGSGGH

-172 DKPELVAIAEEA
+172 DKPELVAIAEPA

-197 TDPNA
+197 ADPNA
-202 TPADPTATPADP
+202 TPADPAAAA
-214 TAGNGSAPVAI
+214 AGNGGAPVAI

-237 NNIGQN
+237 NNAGQN
-243 APNEVLSFDDNNIRP
+243 APNEVLSFDDNGIRP
-258 STNRSVPTV
+258 STNRSVPSV
-267 TVVDNLPGYT
+267 TVVDNLPGFT

-290 MVRTSMFDSGDAKN
+290 MVRTSMFDSADAKN

-309 NVIALGRIRGND
+309 NVIALGRI
-321 TNDHGDFNGI
+321 
-331 EKTLTVNPNS
+331 K
-341 ELIFEFNTM
+341 
-350 TTKNYQAQGNVI
+350 
-362 ALGRIRGNDTNDHG
+362 GNDTNDHG

-402 KNYQGMTNLI
+402 KNYQGVTNLI

-421 IGEKVV
+421 IAEKSV

-432 WRLLKVPENVSH
+432 WRLFKVPENVSH
-444 LKIQFVPKNDA
+444 LKIQFVLKNDA

-518 FNTDDFVYKIQ
+518 FNTDDFVYQVQ

-543 DFPSG
+543 DFPSS

-553 INDMNVTY
+553 MNDFNVTY
-561 DAANRIIT
+561 DAANRVIT

-574 GGTGNSPARLMPD
+574 GGSGNSPARLMPD

-617 YSQDFINSPAESH
+617 YTQDFINSPAESH

-697 IDSLANQ
+697 IDSLTNQ

-720 RKVDDME
+720 KKVDQME

-784 TPVVKPNAKQAIR
+784 TPVVKPNAKKAIR
-797 DKAAKQREIINHTPD
+797 DKATKQREIINATPD
-812 ATQDEIQDALNQLT
+812 ATEDEIQDALNQLA

-848 KNNGINTIGAVA
+848 KNNGINTIGAVV
-860 PQVTHKQAARDAI
+860 PQVTHKKAARDAI

-919 DDVDTAKGDGLN
+919 ADVDNAKGDGLN

-972 QAAIEKVNAAVAVAN
+972 QAAIDKVNAAVTAAN

-1010 QAIEPAT
+1010 QAITPAT

-1022 AKNAIDQS
+1022 AKNAIDKS
-1030 AETQHNAIFNNN
+1030 AETQHNTIFNNN

-1099 ARNAV
+1099 ARNVV
-1104 NEKAREAIT
+1104 NDKAREAIT

-1139 ALNDIGV
+1139 ALTDIGV

-1168 PHVTKKQTATGVLTD
+1168 PHVTKKQTATGVLND

-1194 NTNATTEE
+1194 NTNAKTEQ
-1202 KQVALNQVDQDL
+1202 KQVALNQVDQEL

-1255 AQTNQHYSA
+1255 AQINQHYNA
-1264 KLVEINATPDAT
+1264 KLAEINATPDAT

-1294 IESIKQANTNA
+1294 IESVKQANTNA

-1385 ATTNQA
+1385 TTTNQA
-1391 INAIDNVEAEV
+1391 LNAIDNVEAEV

-1432 EKEVALQALAKEKEK
+1432 EKEVASQALAKEKEK

-1479 KIKPAAREKINQKA
+1479 KVKPAAREKINQKV
-1493 NELRAQ
+1493 NELRAK

-1511 QAALDKIN
+1511 QVALDKIN
-1519 DLVAKAM
+1519 EFVNQAM
-1526 TNITN
+1526 TDITN
-1531 DRTNQQVNDSTNQA
+1531 NRTNQQVDDTTSQA
-1545 LDDIALVTPD
+1545 LDSIALVAPE

-1573 KHEIEQAEH
+1573 KQEIEQAEH

-1591 LNQLANNEKRA
+1591 LNQLANNEKLA

-1609 IANNDVKRVES
+1609 VTNNDVKRVET
-1620 NGIATLKGVEPHIVV
+1620 NGIATLKGVQPHIVI
-1635 KPEAQEAIKASA
+1635 KPEAQQAIKASA
-1647 DNQVESIKDTPH
+1647 ENQVESIKDTPH
-1659 ATTDELDEANQ
+1659 ATVDELDEANQ
-1670 QINDT
+1670 LISDT
-1675 LKQGQQDIDNTTQ
+1675 LKQAQQEIENTNQ
-1688 DAAVN
+1688 DAAVT

-1713 RAALDNIDESNNNQL
+1713 RAALDSIEENNKNQL

-1736 TTQDERNVAIAALNK
+1736 TTQDERDVAIDTLNK
-1751 IVNAIKNDIAQ
+1751 IVNTIKNDIAQ
-1762 NKTNAEVDQTE
+1762 NKTNAEVDRTE
-1773 ADGNNNIKVIL
+1773 TDGNDNIKVIL

-1793 RQSVSAK
+1793 RQSVGVK

-1838 HADKTAQVNQN
+1838 HADKTAQVNQD

-1882 NLIKANNEATDEEQN
+1882 NLSKANNEATDEEQN
-1897 AAIVQVEKELIKAKQ
+1897 IAIAQVEKELIKAKQ
-1912 QIAGAV
+1912 QIASAV

-1929 GKNEIREIEPVINK
+1929 EKNEIREIEPVINR
-1943 KATAREQLTT
+1943 KASAREQLTT

-1962 EANVQATV
+1962 EANIQATV

-2003 ATLNLQTIHDLDVHP
+2003 ASLNLQTIHDLDVHP

-2034 VTHLV
+2034 VTALV
-2039 QNYRKVSD
+2039 QNYRKVSN

-2081 KRFNVALGDIEAVIT
+2081 KRFNVALSDIEAVIT

-2120 TPEQLAKVKAL
+2120 TPEQLAKVKVL

-2138 GNRMV
+2138 GNRMI
-2143 DEDATLNDIKK
+2143 DEDATLNDIKQH
-2154 DTQLIID
+2154 TQFIVD

-2169 AEVIKASPK
+2169 AEPTKVSPK
-2178 VGQPAPKV
+2178 VIQPAPKV

-2191 KEDKQEVRK
+2191 KEETHESRK
-2200 VVKELPNTGSEEMD
+2200 VEKELPNTGSEGMD
-2214 LPLKELALITGA
+2214 LPLKEFALITGA
-2226 ALLARRRSKKEK
+2226 ALLARRRTKNEK

>member
-42 HNVQGGSNQALPGNS
+42 NNVQSDTNQATPVNS
-57 QNTNADTN
+57 QDTN
-65 RDIVNDS
+65 VANNRGLANS
-72 QNTPNAHATD
+72 AQNTPNQSATT
-82 NTSTNQ
+82 NQSTNQ
-88 ALTNHQNVD
+88 ALVNHNNGSI
-97 VANQVGPAPIQPSAS
+97 ANQATPTSVQSSTPS
-112 PAQNNN
+112 AQNNN
-118 NSNANST
+118 HTDGNTTATETVSNAN
-125 ATEPAANTNNN
+125 NKDVV
-136 LASNN
+136 SNN
-141 NTLNV
+141 TTLNV
-146 PNNTDNNDSARH
+146 PNKTNENGSGGH

-172 DKPELVAIAEEA
+172 DKPELVAIAEQA

-197 TDPNA
+197 ADPNA
-202 TPADPTATPADP
+202 TPADPAAAA
-214 TAGNGSAPVAI
+214 AGNGGAPVAI

-237 NNIGQN
+237 NNAGQN
-243 APNEVLSFDDNNIRP
+243 APNEVLSFDDNGIRP
-258 STNRSVPTV
+258 STNRSVPSV
-267 TVVDNLPGYT
+267 TVVDNLPGFT

-309 NVIALGRIRGND
+309 NVIALGRIKGND

-331 EKTLTVNPNS
+331 EKS
-341 ELIFEFNTM
+341 
-350 TTKNYQAQGNVI
+350 
-362 ALGRIRGNDTNDHG
+362 
-376 DFNGI
+376 
-381 EKTLTVNPNSELIF
+381 LTVNPNSELIF

-402 KNYQGMTNLI
+402 KNYQGVTNLI

-421 IGEKVV
+421 IAEKSV

-432 WRLLKVPENVSH
+432 WRLFKVPENVSH

-518 FNTDDFVYKIQ
+518 FNTDDFVYKVQ

-543 DFPSG
+543 DFPSS

-553 INDMNVTY
+553 MNDFNVTY
-561 DAANRIIT
+561 DAANRVIT

-574 GGTGNSPARLMPD
+574 GGSGNSPARLMPD

-617 YSQDFINSPAESH
+617 YTQDFINSPAESH

-697 IDSLANQ
+697 IDSLTNQ

-720 RKVDDME
+720 KKVDQME

-784 TPVVKPNAKQAIR
+784 TPVVKPNAKKAIR
-797 DKAAKQREIINHTPD
+797 DKATKQREIINATPD
-812 ATQDEIQDALNQLT
+812 ATEDEIQDALNQLA

-835 VTNATTNADVETA
+835 VTNATTNADVEIA
-848 KNNGINTIGAVA
+848 KNNGINTIGAVV

-919 DDVDTAKGDGLN
+919 ADVDNAKGDGLN

-972 QAAIEKVNAAVAVAN
+972 QAAIDKVNAAVTAAN

-1010 QAIEPAT
+1010 QAITPAT

-1022 AKNAIDQS
+1022 AKNAIDKS
-1030 AETQHNAIFNNN
+1030 AETQHNTIFNNN

-1104 NEKAREAIT
+1104 NDKAREAIT

-1139 ALNDIGV
+1139 ALTDIGV

-1168 PHVTKKQTATGVLTD
+1168 PHVTKKQTATGVLND

-1202 KQVALNQVDQDL
+1202 KQVALNQVDQEL

-1255 AQTNQHYSA
+1255 AQINQHYNA
-1264 KLVEINATPDAT
+1264 KLAEINATPDAT
-1276 DDEKN
+1276 NDEKN

-1363 INQLKDQAFN
+1363 INQLKDQAIN

-1385 ATTNQA
+1385 TTTNQA
-1391 INAIDNVEAEV
+1391 VNAIDNVEAEV

-1432 EKEVALQALAKEKEK
+1432 EKEVASQALAKEKEK

-1479 KIKPAAREKINQKA
+1479 KVKPAAREKINQKA
-1493 NELRAQ
+1493 NELRAK

-1511 QAALDKIN
+1511 QVALDKIN
-1519 DLVAKAM
+1519 EFVNQAM
-1526 TNITN
+1526 TDITN
-1531 DRTNQQVNDSTNQA
+1531 NRTNQQVDDTTSQA
-1545 LDDIALVTPD
+1545 LDSIALVAPE

-1573 KHEIEQAEH
+1573 KQEIEQAEH

-1591 LNQLANNEKRA
+1591 LNQLANNEKLA

-1609 IANNDVKRVES
+1609 VTNNDVKRVET
-1620 NGIATLKGVEPHIVV
+1620 NGIATLKGVQPHIVI
-1635 KPEAQEAIKASA
+1635 KPEAQQAIKATA
-1647 DNQVESIKDTPH
+1647 ENQVESIKDTPH
-1659 ATTDELDEANQ
+1659 ATVDELDEANQ
-1670 QINDT
+1670 LISDT
-1675 LKQGQQDIDNTTQ
+1675 LKQAQQEIENTNQ
-1688 DAAVN
+1688 DAAVT

-1713 RAALDNIDESNNNQL
+1713 RAALDSIEENNKNQL

-1736 TTQDERNVAIAALNK
+1736 TTQDERDVAIDTLNK
-1751 IVNAIKNDIAQ
+1751 IVNTIKNDIAQ
-1762 NKTNAEVDQTE
+1762 NKTNAEVDRTE
-1773 ADGNNNIKVIL
+1773 TDGNDNIKVIL

-1793 RQSVSAK
+1793 RQSVGVK
-1800 AEAQNALIDQSDL
+1800 AEVQNALIDQSDL

-1838 HADKTAQVNQN
+1838 HADKTAQVNQD

-1897 AAIVQVEKELIKAKQ
+1897 IAIAQVEKELIKAKQ
-1912 QIAGAV
+1912 QIASAV

-1929 GKNEIREIEPVINK
+1929 EKNEIREIEPVINR
-1943 KATAREQLTT
+1943 KASAREQLTT

-1962 EANVQATV
+1962 EANIQATV

-2003 ATLNLQTIHDLDVHP
+2003 ASLNLQTIHDLDVHP

-2034 VTHLV
+2034 VTALV
-2039 QNYRKVSD
+2039 QNYRKVSN

-2081 KRFNVALGDIEAVIT
+2081 KRFNVALSDIEAVIT

-2120 TPEQLAKVKAL
+2120 TPEQLAKVKVL

-2138 GNRMV
+2138 GNRMI
-2143 DEDATLNDIKK
+2143 DEDATLNDIKQH
-2154 DTQLIID
+2154 TQFIVD

-2169 AEVIKASPK
+2169 AEATKVSPK
-2178 VGQPAPKV
+2178 EIQPAPKV

-2191 KEDKQEVRK
+2191 KEETHESRK
-2200 VVKELPNTGSEEMD
+2200 VEKELPNTGSEGMD
-2214 LPLKELALITGA
+2214 LPLKEFALITGA
-2226 ALLARRRSKKEK
+2226 ALLARRRTKNEK

>member
-42 HNVQGGSNQALPGNS
+42 NNVQSDTNQATPVNS
-57 QNTNADTN
+57 QDTN
-65 RDIVNDS
+65 VANNRGLANS
-72 QNTPNAHATD
+72 AQNTPNQSATT
-82 NTSTNQ
+82 NQSTNQ
-88 ALTNHQNVD
+88 ALVNHNNGSI
-97 VANQVGPAPIQPSAS
+97 ANQATPTSVQSSTPS
-112 PAQNNN
+112 AQNNN
-118 NSNANST
+118 HTDGNTTATETVSNAN
-125 ATEPAANTNNN
+125 NKDVV
-136 LASNN
+136 SNN
-141 NTLNV
+141 TTLNV
-146 PNNTDNNDSARH
+146 PNKTNENGSGGH

-172 DKPELVAIAEEA
+172 DKPELVAIAEQA

-197 TDPNA
+197 ADPNA
-202 TPADPTATPADP
+202 TPADPAAAA
-214 TAGNGSAPVAI
+214 AGNGGAPVAI

-237 NNIGQN
+237 NNAGQN
-243 APNEVLSFDDNNIRP
+243 APNEVLSFDDNGIRP
-258 STNRSVPTV
+258 STNRSVPSV
-267 TVVDNLPGYT
+267 TVVDNLPGFT

-309 NVIALGRIRGND
+309 NVIALGRIKGND

-331 EKTLTVNPNS
+331 EKS
-341 ELIFEFNTM
+341 
-350 TTKNYQAQGNVI
+350 
-362 ALGRIRGNDTNDHG
+362 
-376 DFNGI
+376 
-381 EKTLTVNPNSELIF
+381 LTVNPNSELIF

-402 KNYQGMTNLI
+402 KNYQGVTNLI

-421 IGEKVV
+421 IAEKSV

-432 WRLLKVPENVSH
+432 WRLFKVPENVSH

-518 FNTDDFVYKIQ
+518 FNTDDFVYKVQ

-543 DFPSG
+543 DFPSS

-553 INDMNVTY
+553 MNDFNVTY
-561 DAANRIIT
+561 DAANRVIT

-574 GGTGNSPARLMPD
+574 GGSGNSPARLMPD

-617 YSQDFINSPAESH
+617 YTQDFINSPAESH

-678 ILDENRNNVPL
+678 ILDENRNNVLL

-697 IDSLANQ
+697 IDSLTNQ

-720 RKVDDME
+720 KKVDQME

-784 TPVVKPNAKQAIR
+784 TPVVKPNAKKAIR
-797 DKAAKQREIINHTPD
+797 DKATKQREIINATPD
-812 ATQDEIQDALNQLT
+812 ATEDEIQDALNQLA

-835 VTNATTNADVETA
+835 VTNATTNADVEIA
-848 KNNGINTIGAVA
+848 KNNGINTIGAVV

-919 DDVDTAKGDGLN
+919 ADVDNAKGDGLN

-972 QAAIEKVNAAVAVAN
+972 QAAIDKVNAAVTAAN

-1010 QAIEPAT
+1010 QAITPAT

-1022 AKNAIDQS
+1022 AKNAIDKS
-1030 AETQHNAIFNNN
+1030 AETQHNTIFNNN

-1104 NEKAREAIT
+1104 NDKAREAIT

-1139 ALNDIGV
+1139 ALTDIGV

-1168 PHVTKKQTATGVLTD
+1168 PHVTKKQTATGVLND

-1202 KQVALNQVDQDL
+1202 KQVALNQVDQEL

-1255 AQTNQHYSA
+1255 AQINQHYNA
-1264 KLVEINATPDAT
+1264 KLAEINATPDAT
-1276 DDEKN
+1276 NDEKN

-1363 INQLKDQAFN
+1363 INQLKDQAIN

-1385 ATTNQA
+1385 TTTNQA
-1391 INAIDNVEAEV
+1391 VNAIDNVKAEV

-1432 EKEVALQALAKEKEK
+1432 EKEVASQALAKEKEK

-1479 KIKPAAREKINQKA
+1479 KVKPAAREKINQKA
-1493 NELRAQ
+1493 NELRAK

-1511 QAALDKIN
+1511 QVALDKIN
-1519 DLVAKAM
+1519 EFVNQAM
-1526 TNITN
+1526 TDITN
-1531 DRTNQQVNDSTNQA
+1531 NRTNQQVDDTTSQA
-1545 LDDIALVTPD
+1545 LDSIALVAPE

-1573 KHEIEQAEH
+1573 KQEIEQAEH

-1591 LNQLANNEKRA
+1591 LNQLANNEKLA

-1609 IANNDVKRVES
+1609 VTNNDVKRVET
-1620 NGIATLKGVEPHIVV
+1620 NGIATLKGVQPHIVI
-1635 KPEAQEAIKASA
+1635 KPEAQQAIKASA
-1647 DNQVESIKDTPH
+1647 ENQVESIKDTPH
-1659 ATTDELDEANQ
+1659 ATVDELDEANQ
-1670 QINDT
+1670 LISDT
-1675 LKQGQQDIDNTTQ
+1675 LKQAQQEIENTNQ
-1688 DAAVN
+1688 DAAVT

-1713 RAALDNIDESNNNQL
+1713 RAALDSIEENNKNQL

-1736 TTQDERNVAIAALNK
+1736 TTQDERDVAIDTLNK
-1751 IVNAIKNDIAQ
+1751 IVNTIKNDIAQ
-1762 NKTNAEVDQTE
+1762 NKTNAEVDRTE
-1773 ADGNNNIKVIL
+1773 TDGNDNIKVIL

-1793 RQSVSAK
+1793 RQSVGVK

-1838 HADKTAQVNQN
+1838 HADKTAQVNQD
-1849 SIDAQNIISK
+1849 SINAQNIISK

-1897 AAIVQVEKELIKAKQ
+1897 IAIAQVEKELIKAKQ
-1912 QIAGAV
+1912 QIASAV

-1929 GKNEIREIEPVINK
+1929 EKNEIREIEPVINR
-1943 KATAREQLTT
+1943 KASAREQLTT

-1962 EANVQATV
+1962 EANIQATV

-2003 ATLNLQTIHDLDVHP
+2003 ASLNLQTIHDLDVHP

-2034 VTHLV
+2034 VTALV
-2039 QNYRKVSD
+2039 QNYRKVSN

-2081 KRFNVALGDIEAVIT
+2081 KRFNVALSDIEAVIT

-2120 TPEQLAKVKAL
+2120 TPEQLAKVKVL

-2138 GNRMV
+2138 GNRMI
-2143 DEDATLNDIKK
+2143 DEDATLNDIKQH
-2154 DTQLIID
+2154 TQFIVD

-2169 AEVIKASPK
+2169 AEATKVSPK
-2178 VGQPAPKV
+2178 EIQPAPKV

-2191 KEDKQEVRK
+2191 KEETHESRK
-2200 VVKELPNTGSEEMD
+2200 VEKELPNTGSEGMD
-2214 LPLKELALITGA
+2214 LPLKEFALITGA
-2226 ALLARRRSKKEK
+2226 ALLARRRTKNEK

>member
-42 HNVQGGSNQALPGNS
+42 NNVQSDTNQATPVNS
-57 QNTNADTN
+57 QDTN
-65 RDIVNDS
+65 VANNRGLANS
-72 QNTPNAHATD
+72 AQNTPNQSATT
-82 NTSTNQ
+82 NQSTNQ
-88 ALTNHQNVD
+88 ALVNHNNGSI
-97 VANQVGPAPIQPSAS
+97 ANQATPTSVQSSTPS
-112 PAQNNN
+112 AQNNN
-118 NSNANST
+118 HTDGNTTATETVSNAN
-125 ATEPAANTNNN
+125 NKDVV
-136 LASNN
+136 SNN
-141 NTLNV
+141 TTLNV
-146 PNNTDNNDSARH
+146 PNKTNENGSGGH

-172 DKPELVAIAEEA
+172 DKPELVAIAEQA

-197 TDPNA
+197 ADPNA
-202 TPADPTATPADP
+202 TPADPAAAA
-214 TAGNGSAPVAI
+214 AGNGGAPVAI

-237 NNIGQN
+237 NNAGQN
-243 APNEVLSFDDNNIRP
+243 APNEVLSFDDNGIRP
-258 STNRSVPTV
+258 STNRSVPSV
-267 TVVDNLPGYT
+267 TVVDNLPGFT

-309 NVIALGRIRGND
+309 NVIALGRIKGND

-331 EKTLTVNPNS
+331 EKS
-341 ELIFEFNTM
+341 
-350 TTKNYQAQGNVI
+350 
-362 ALGRIRGNDTNDHG
+362 
-376 DFNGI
+376 
-381 EKTLTVNPNSELIF
+381 LTVNPNSELIF

-402 KNYQGMTNLI
+402 KNYQGVTNLI

-421 IGEKVV
+421 IAEKSV

-432 WRLLKVPENVSH
+432 WRLFKVPENVSH

-518 FNTDDFVYKIQ
+518 FNTDDFVYKVQ

-543 DFPSG
+543 DFPSS

-553 INDMNVTY
+553 MNDFNVTY
-561 DAANRIIT
+561 DAANRVIT

-574 GGTGNSPARLMPD
+574 GGSGNSPARLMPD

-617 YSQDFINSPAESH
+617 YTQDFINSPAESH

-678 ILDENRNNVPL
+678 ILDENRNNVLL

-697 IDSLANQ
+697 IDSLTNQ

-720 RKVDDME
+720 KKVDQME

-784 TPVVKPNAKQAIR
+784 TPVVKPNAKKAIR
-797 DKAAKQREIINHTPD
+797 DKATKQREIINATPD
-812 ATQDEIQDALNQLT
+812 ATEDEIQDALNQLA

-835 VTNATTNADVETA
+835 VTNATTNADVEIA
-848 KNNGINTIGAVA
+848 KNNGINTIGAVV

-919 DDVDTAKGDGLN
+919 ADVDNAKGDGLN

-972 QAAIEKVNAAVAVAN
+972 QAAIDKVNAAVTAAN

-1010 QAIEPAT
+1010 QAITPAT

-1022 AKNAIDQS
+1022 AKNAIDKS
-1030 AETQHNAIFNNN
+1030 AETQHNTIFNNN

-1104 NEKAREAIT
+1104 NDKAREAIT

-1139 ALNDIGV
+1139 ALTDIGV

-1168 PHVTKKQTATGVLTD
+1168 PHVTKKQTATGVLND
-1183 LATAKKQEINQ
+1183 LATAKKQKINQ

-1202 KQVALNQVDQDL
+1202 KQVALNQVDQEL

-1255 AQTNQHYSA
+1255 AQINQHYNA
-1264 KLVEINATPDAT
+1264 KLAEINATPDAT
-1276 DDEKN
+1276 NDEKN

-1363 INQLKDQAFN
+1363 INQLKDQAIN

-1385 ATTNQA
+1385 TTTNQA
-1391 INAIDNVEAEV
+1391 VNAIDNVEAEV

-1432 EKEVALQALAKEKEK
+1432 EKEVASQALAKEKEK

-1479 KIKPAAREKINQKA
+1479 KVKPAAREKINQKA
-1493 NELRAQ
+1493 NELRAK

-1511 QAALDKIN
+1511 QVALDKIN
-1519 DLVAKAM
+1519 EFVNQAM
-1526 TNITN
+1526 TDITN
-1531 DRTNQQVNDSTNQA
+1531 NRTNQQVDDTTSQA
-1545 LDDIALVTPD
+1545 LDSIALVAPE

-1573 KHEIEQAEH
+1573 KQEIEQAEH

-1591 LNQLANNEKRA
+1591 LNQLANNEKLA

-1609 IANNDVKRVES
+1609 VTNNDVKRVET
-1620 NGIATLKGVEPHIVV
+1620 NGIATLKGVQPHIVI
-1635 KPEAQEAIKASA
+1635 KPEAQQAIKATA
-1647 DNQVESIKDTPH
+1647 ENQVESIKDTPH
-1659 ATTDELDEANQ
+1659 ATVDELDEANQ
-1670 QINDT
+1670 LISDT
-1675 LKQGQQDIDNTTQ
+1675 LKQAQQEIENTNQ
-1688 DAAVN
+1688 DAAVT

-1713 RAALDNIDESNNNQL
+1713 RAALDSIEENNKNQL

-1736 TTQDERNVAIAALNK
+1736 TTQDERDVAIDTLNK
-1751 IVNAIKNDIAQ
+1751 IVNTIKNDIAQ
-1762 NKTNAEVDQTE
+1762 NKTNAEVDRTE
-1773 ADGNNNIKVIL
+1773 TDGNDNIKVIL

-1793 RQSVSAK
+1793 RQSVGVK

-1838 HADKTAQVNQN
+1838 HADKTAQVNQD

-1897 AAIVQVEKELIKAKQ
+1897 IAIAQVEKELIKAKQ
-1912 QIAGAV
+1912 QIASAV

-1929 GKNEIREIEPVINK
+1929 EKNEIREIEPVINR
-1943 KATAREQLTT
+1943 KASAREQLTT

-1962 EANVQATV
+1962 EANIQATV

-2003 ATLNLQTIHDLDVHP
+2003 ASLNLQTIHDLDVHP

-2034 VTHLV
+2034 VTALV
-2039 QNYRKVSD
+2039 QNYRKVSN

-2081 KRFNVALGDIEAVIT
+2081 KRFNVALSDIEAVIT

-2120 TPEQLAKVKAL
+2120 TPEQLAKVKVL

-2138 GNRMV
+2138 GNRMI
-2143 DEDATLNDIKK
+2143 DEDATLNDIKQH
-2154 DTQLIID
+2154 TQFIVD

-2169 AEVIKASPK
+2169 AEATKVSPK
-2178 VGQPAPKV
+2178 EIQPAPKV

-2191 KEDKQEVRK
+2191 KEETHESRK
-2200 VVKELPNTGSEEMD
+2200 VEKELPNTGSEGMD
-2214 LPLKELALITGA
+2214 LPLKEFALITGA
-2226 ALLARRRSKKEK
+2226 ALLARRRTKNEK

>member
-184 SNRPKKRSRRAAP
+184 SNIPKKRSRRAAP

-290 MVRTSMFDSGDAKN
+290 MVRTSMFDSGDA
-304 YQAQG
+304 
-309 NVIALGRIRGND
+309 
-321 TNDHGDFNGI
+321 
-331 EKTLTVNPNS
+331 
-341 ELIFEFNTM
+341 
-350 TTKNYQAQGNVI
+350 KNYQAQGNVI

-1146 TSTTAMVNSIRD
+1146 TSTAMVNSIRD

-2081 KRFNVALGDIEAVIT
+2081 KRFNVTLGDIEAVIT

>member
-42 HNVQGGSNQALPGNS
+42 NNVQSDTNQATPVNS
-57 QNTNADTN
+57 QDTN
-65 RDIVNDS
+65 VANNRGLANS
-72 QNTPNAHATD
+72 AQNTPNQSATT
-82 NTSTNQ
+82 NQSTNQ
-88 ALTNHQNVD
+88 ALVNHNNGSI
-97 VANQVGPAPIQPSAS
+97 ANQATPTSVQSSTPS
-112 PAQNNN
+112 AQNNN
-118 NSNANST
+118 HTDGNTTATETVSNAN
-125 ATEPAANTNNN
+125 NKDVV
-136 LASNN
+136 SNN
-141 NTLNV
+141 TTLNV
-146 PNNTDNNDSARH
+146 PNKTNENGSGGH

-172 DKPELVAIAEEA
+172 DKPELVAIAEQA

-197 TDPNA
+197 ADPNA
-202 TPADPTATPADP
+202 TPADPAAAA
-214 TAGNGSAPVAI
+214 AGNGGAPVAI

-237 NNIGQN
+237 NNAGQN
-243 APNEVLSFDDNNIRP
+243 APNEVLSFDDNGIRP
-258 STNRSVPTV
+258 STNRSVPSV
-267 TVVDNLPGYT
+267 TVVDNLPGFT

-309 NVIALGRIRGND
+309 NVIALGRIKGND

-331 EKTLTVNPNS
+331 EKS
-341 ELIFEFNTM
+341 
-350 TTKNYQAQGNVI
+350 
-362 ALGRIRGNDTNDHG
+362 
-376 DFNGI
+376 
-381 EKTLTVNPNSELIF
+381 LTVNPNSELIF

-402 KNYQGMTNLI
+402 KNYQGVTNLI

-421 IGEKVV
+421 IAEKSV

-432 WRLLKVPENVSH
+432 WRLFKVPENVSH

-518 FNTDDFVYKIQ
+518 FNTDDFVYKVQ

-543 DFPSG
+543 DFPSS

-553 INDMNVTY
+553 MNDFNVTY
-561 DAANRIIT
+561 DAANRVIT

-574 GGTGNSPARLMPD
+574 GGSGNSPARLMPD

-617 YSQDFINSPAESH
+617 YTQDFINSPAESH

-697 IDSLANQ
+697 IDSLTNQ

-720 RKVDDME
+720 KKVDQME

-784 TPVVKPNAKQAIR
+784 TPVVKPNAKKAIR
-797 DKAAKQREIINHTPD
+797 DKATKQREIINATPD
-812 ATQDEIQDALNQLT
+812 ATEDEIQDALNQLA

-835 VTNATTNADVETA
+835 VTNATTNADVEIA
-848 KNNGINTIGAVA
+848 KNNGINTIGAVV

-919 DDVDTAKGDGLN
+919 ADVDNAKGDGLN

-972 QAAIEKVNAAVAVAN
+972 QAAIDKVNAAVTAAD

-1010 QAIEPAT
+1010 QAITPAT

-1022 AKNAIDQS
+1022 AKNAIDKS
-1030 AETQHNAIFNNN
+1030 AETQHNTIFNNN

-1104 NEKAREAIT
+1104 NDKAREAIT

-1139 ALNDIGV
+1139 ALTDIGV

-1168 PHVTKKQTATGVLTD
+1168 PHVTKKQTATGVLND

-1202 KQVALNQVDQDL
+1202 KQVALNQVDQEL

-1255 AQTNQHYSA
+1255 AQINQHYNA
-1264 KLVEINATPDAT
+1264 KLAEINATPDAT
-1276 DDEKN
+1276 NDEKN

-1363 INQLKDQAFN
+1363 INQLKDQAIN

-1385 ATTNQA
+1385 TTTNQA
-1391 INAIDNVEAEV
+1391 VNAIDNVEAEV

-1432 EKEVALQALAKEKEK
+1432 EKEVASQALAKEKEK

-1479 KIKPAAREKINQKA
+1479 KVKPAAREKINQKA
-1493 NELRAQ
+1493 NELRAK

-1511 QAALDKIN
+1511 QVALDKIN
-1519 DLVAKAM
+1519 EFVNQAM
-1526 TNITN
+1526 TDITN
-1531 DRTNQQVNDSTNQA
+1531 NRTNQQVDDTTSQA
-1545 LDDIALVTPD
+1545 LDSIALVAPE

-1573 KHEIEQAEH
+1573 KQEIEQAEH

-1591 LNQLANNEKRA
+1591 LNQLANNEKLA

-1609 IANNDVKRVES
+1609 VTNNDVKRVET
-1620 NGIATLKGVEPHIVV
+1620 NGIATLKGVQPHIVI
-1635 KPEAQEAIKASA
+1635 KPEAQQAIKATA
-1647 DNQVESIKDTPH
+1647 ENQVESIKDTPH
-1659 ATTDELDEANQ
+1659 ATVDELDEANQ
-1670 QINDT
+1670 LISDT
-1675 LKQGQQDIDNTTQ
+1675 LKQAQQEIENTNQ
-1688 DAAVN
+1688 DAAVT

-1713 RAALDNIDESNNNQL
+1713 RAALDSIEENNKNQL

-1736 TTQDERNVAIAALNK
+1736 TTQDERDVAIDTLNK
-1751 IVNAIKNDIAQ
+1751 IVNTIKNDIAQ
-1762 NKTNAEVDQTE
+1762 NKTNAEVDRTE
-1773 ADGNNNIKVIL
+1773 TDGNDNIKVIL

-1793 RQSVSAK
+1793 RQSVGVK

-1838 HADKTAQVNQN
+1838 HADKTAQVNQD

-1897 AAIVQVEKELIKAKQ
+1897 IAIAQVEKELIKAKQ
-1912 QIAGAV
+1912 QIASAV

-1929 GKNEIREIEPVINK
+1929 EKNEIREIEPVINR
-1943 KATAREQLTT
+1943 KASAREQLTT

-1962 EANVQATV
+1962 EANIQATV

-2003 ATLNLQTIHDLDVHP
+2003 ASLNLQTIHDLDVHP

-2034 VTHLV
+2034 VTALV
-2039 QNYRKVSD
+2039 QNYRKVSN

-2081 KRFNVALGDIEAVIT
+2081 KRFNVALSDIEAVIT

-2120 TPEQLAKVKAL
+2120 TPEQLAKVKVL

-2138 GNRMV
+2138 GNRMI
-2143 DEDATLNDIKK
+2143 DEDATLNDIKQH
-2154 DTQLIID
+2154 TQFIVD

-2169 AEVIKASPK
+2169 AEATKVSPK
-2178 VGQPAPKV
+2178 EIQPAPKV

-2191 KEDKQEVRK
+2191 KEETHESRK
-2200 VVKELPNTGSEEMD
+2200 VEKELPNTGSEGMD
-2214 LPLKELALITGA
+2214 LPLKEFALITGA
-2226 ALLARRRSKKEK
+2226 ALLARRRTKNEK

>member
-42 HNVQGGSNQALPGNS
+42 NNVQSDTNQATPVNS
-57 QNTNADTN
+57 QDTN
-65 RDIVNDS
+65 VANNRGLANS
-72 QNTPNAHATD
+72 AQNTPNQSATT
-82 NTSTNQ
+82 NQSTNQ
-88 ALTNHQNVD
+88 ALVNHNNGSI
-97 VANQVGPAPIQPSAS
+97 ANQATPTSVQSSTPS
-112 PAQNNN
+112 AQNNN
-118 NSNANST
+118 HTDGNTTATETVSNAN
-125 ATEPAANTNNN
+125 NKDVV
-136 LASNN
+136 SNN
-141 NTLNV
+141 TTLNV
-146 PNNTDNNDSARH
+146 PNKTNENGSGGH

-172 DKPELVAIAEEA
+172 DKPELVAIAEQA

-197 TDPNA
+197 ADPNA
-202 TPADPTATPADP
+202 TPADPAAAA
-214 TAGNGSAPVAI
+214 AGNGGAPVAI

-237 NNIGQN
+237 NNAGQN
-243 APNEVLSFDDNNIRP
+243 APNEVLSFDDNGIRP
-258 STNRSVPTV
+258 STNRSVPSV
-267 TVVDNLPGYT
+267 TVVDNLPGFT

-309 NVIALGRIRGND
+309 NVIALGRIKGND

-331 EKTLTVNPNS
+331 EKS
-341 ELIFEFNTM
+341 
-350 TTKNYQAQGNVI
+350 
-362 ALGRIRGNDTNDHG
+362 
-376 DFNGI
+376 
-381 EKTLTVNPNSELIF
+381 LTVNPNSELIF

-402 KNYQGMTNLI
+402 KNYQGVTNLI

-421 IGEKVV
+421 IAEKSV

-432 WRLLKVPENVSH
+432 WRLFKVPENVSH

-518 FNTDDFVYKIQ
+518 FNTDDFVYKVQ

-543 DFPSG
+543 DFPSS

-553 INDMNVTY
+553 MNDFNVTY
-561 DAANRIIT
+561 DAANRVIT

-574 GGTGNSPARLMPD
+574 GGSGNSPARLMPD

-617 YSQDFINSPAESH
+617 YTQDFINSPAESH

-697 IDSLANQ
+697 IDSLTNQ

-720 RKVDDME
+720 KKVDQME

-784 TPVVKPNAKQAIR
+784 TPVVKPNAKKAIR
-797 DKAAKQREIINHTPD
+797 DKATKQREIINATPD
-812 ATQDEIQDALNQLT
+812 ATEDEIQDALNQLA

-835 VTNATTNADVETA
+835 VTNATTNADVEIA
-848 KNNGINTIGAVA
+848 KNNGINTIGAVV

-919 DDVDTAKGDGLN
+919 ADVDNAKGDGLN

-972 QAAIEKVNAAVAVAN
+972 QAAIDKVNAAVTAAN

-1010 QAIEPAT
+1010 QAITPAT

-1022 AKNAIDQS
+1022 AKNAIDKS
-1030 AETQHNAIFNNN
+1030 AETQHNTIFNNN

-1104 NEKAREAIT
+1104 NDKAREAIT

-1139 ALNDIGV
+1139 ALTDIGV

-1168 PHVTKKQTATGVLTD
+1168 PHVTKKQTATGVLND
-1183 LATAKKQEINQ
+1183 LATAKKQKINQ

-1202 KQVALNQVDQDL
+1202 KQVALNQVDQEL

-1255 AQTNQHYSA
+1255 AQINQHYNA
-1264 KLVEINATPDAT
+1264 KLAEINATPDAT
-1276 DDEKN
+1276 NDEKN

-1363 INQLKDQAFN
+1363 INQLKDQAIN

-1385 ATTNQA
+1385 TTTNQA
-1391 INAIDNVEAEV
+1391 VNAIDNVEAEV

-1408 IADIEK
+1408 IAAIEK

-1432 EKEVALQALAKEKEK
+1432 EKEVASQALAKEKEK

-1479 KIKPAAREKINQKA
+1479 KVKPAAREKINQKA
-1493 NELRAQ
+1493 NELRAK

-1511 QAALDKIN
+1511 QVALDKIN
-1519 DLVAKAM
+1519 EFVNQAM
-1526 TNITN
+1526 TDITN
-1531 DRTNQQVNDSTNQA
+1531 NRTNQQVDDTTSQA
-1545 LDDIALVTPD
+1545 LDSIALVAPE

-1573 KHEIEQAEH
+1573 KQEIEQAEH

-1591 LNQLANNEKRA
+1591 LNQLANNEKLA

-1609 IANNDVKRVES
+1609 VTNNDVKRVET
-1620 NGIATLKGVEPHIVV
+1620 NGIATLKGVQPHIVI
-1635 KPEAQEAIKASA
+1635 KPEAQQAIKATA
-1647 DNQVESIKDTPH
+1647 ENQVESIKDTPH
-1659 ATTDELDEANQ
+1659 ATVDELDEANQ
-1670 QINDT
+1670 LISDT
-1675 LKQGQQDIDNTTQ
+1675 LKQAQQEIENTNQ
-1688 DAAVN
+1688 DAAVT

-1713 RAALDNIDESNNNQL
+1713 RAALDSIEENNKNQL

-1736 TTQDERNVAIAALNK
+1736 TTQDERDVAIDTLNK
-1751 IVNAIKNDIAQ
+1751 IVNTIKNDIAQ
-1762 NKTNAEVDQTE
+1762 NKTNAEVDRTE
-1773 ADGNNNIKVIL
+1773 TDGNDNIKVIL

-1793 RQSVSAK
+1793 RQSVGVK

-1838 HADKTAQVNQN
+1838 HADKTAQVNQD

-1897 AAIVQVEKELIKAKQ
+1897 IAIAQVEKELIKAKQ
-1912 QIAGAV
+1912 QIASAV

-1929 GKNEIREIEPVINK
+1929 EKNEIREIEPVINR
-1943 KATAREQLTT
+1943 KASAREQLTT

-1962 EANVQATV
+1962 EANIQATV

-2003 ATLNLQTIHDLDVHP
+2003 ASLNLQTIHDLDVHP

-2034 VTHLV
+2034 VTALV
-2039 QNYRKVSD
+2039 QNYRKVSN

-2081 KRFNVALGDIEAVIT
+2081 KRFNVALSDIEAVIT

-2120 TPEQLAKVKAL
+2120 TPEQLAKVKVL

-2138 GNRMV
+2138 GNRMI
-2143 DEDATLNDIKK
+2143 DEDATLNDIKQH
-2154 DTQLIID
+2154 TQFIVD

-2169 AEVIKASPK
+2169 AEATKVSPK
-2178 VGQPAPKV
+2178 EIQPAPKV

-2191 KEDKQEVRK
+2191 KEETHESRK
-2200 VVKELPNTGSEEMD
+2200 VEKELPNTGSEGMD
-2214 LPLKELALITGA
+2214 LPLKEFALITGA
-2226 ALLARRRSKKEK
+2226 ALLARRRTKNEK

>member
-42 HNVQGGSNQALPGNS
+42 NNVQSDTNQATPVNS
-57 QNTNADTN
+57 QDTN
-65 RDIVNDS
+65 VANNRGLANS
-72 QNTPNAHATD
+72 AQNTPNQSATT
-82 NTSTNQ
+82 NQSTNQ
-88 ALTNHQNVD
+88 ALVNHNNGSI
-97 VANQVGPAPIQPSAS
+97 ANQATPTSVQSSTPS
-112 PAQNNN
+112 AQNNN
-118 NSNANST
+118 HTDGNTTATETVSNAN
-125 ATEPAANTNNN
+125 NKDVV
-136 LASNN
+136 SNN
-141 NTLNV
+141 TTLNV
-146 PNNTDNNDSARH
+146 PNKTNENGSGGH

-172 DKPELVAIAEEA
+172 DKPELVAIAEQA

-197 TDPNA
+197 ADPNA
-202 TPADPTATPADP
+202 TPADPAAAA
-214 TAGNGSAPVAI
+214 AGNGGAPVAI

-237 NNIGQN
+237 NNAGQN
-243 APNEVLSFDDNNIRP
+243 APNEVLSFDDNGIRP
-258 STNRSVPTV
+258 STNRSVPSV
-267 TVVDNLPGYT
+267 TVVDNLPGFT

-309 NVIALGRIRGND
+309 NVIALGRIKGND

-331 EKTLTVNPNS
+331 EKS
-341 ELIFEFNTM
+341 
-350 TTKNYQAQGNVI
+350 
-362 ALGRIRGNDTNDHG
+362 
-376 DFNGI
+376 
-381 EKTLTVNPNSELIF
+381 LTVNPNSELIF

-402 KNYQGMTNLI
+402 KNYQGVTNLI

-421 IGEKVV
+421 IAEKSV

-432 WRLLKVPENVSH
+432 WRLFKVPENVSH

-518 FNTDDFVYKIQ
+518 FNTDDFVYKVQ

-543 DFPSG
+543 DFPSS

-553 INDMNVTY
+553 MNDFNVTY
-561 DAANRIIT
+561 DAANRVIT

-574 GGTGNSPARLMPD
+574 GGSGNSPARLMPD

-617 YSQDFINSPAESH
+617 YTQDFINSPAESH

-697 IDSLANQ
+697 IDSLTNQ

-720 RKVDDME
+720 KKVDQME
-727 DLVNQNDELTDEEK
+727 DLINQNDELTDEEK

-784 TPVVKPNAKQAIR
+784 TPVVKPNAKKAIR
-797 DKAAKQREIINHTPD
+797 DKATKQREIINATPD
-812 ATQDEIQDALNQLT
+812 ATEDEIQDALNQLA

-835 VTNATTNADVETA
+835 VTNATTNADVEIA
-848 KNNGINTIGAVA
+848 KNNGINTIGAVV

-919 DDVDTAKGDGLN
+919 ADVDNAKGDGLN

-972 QAAIEKVNAAVAVAN
+972 QAAIDKVNAAVTAAN

-1010 QAIEPAT
+1010 QAITPAT

-1022 AKNAIDQS
+1022 AKNAIDKS
-1030 AETQHNAIFNNN
+1030 AETQHNTIFNNN

-1104 NEKAREAIT
+1104 NDKAREAIT

-1139 ALNDIGV
+1139 ALTDIGV

-1168 PHVTKKQTATGVLTD
+1168 PHVTKKQTATGVLND

-1202 KQVALNQVDQDL
+1202 KQVALNQVDQEL

-1255 AQTNQHYSA
+1255 AQINQHYNA
-1264 KLVEINATPDAT
+1264 KLAEINATPDAT
-1276 DDEKN
+1276 NDEKN

-1363 INQLKDQAFN
+1363 INQLKDQAIN

-1385 ATTNQA
+1385 TTTNQA
-1391 INAIDNVEAEV
+1391 VNAIDNVEAEV

-1432 EKEVALQALAKEKEK
+1432 EKEVASQALAKEKEK

-1479 KIKPAAREKINQKA
+1479 KVKPAAREKINQKA
-1493 NELRAQ
+1493 NELRAK

-1511 QAALDKIN
+1511 QVALDKIN
-1519 DLVAKAM
+1519 EFVNQAM
-1526 TNITN
+1526 TDITN
-1531 DRTNQQVNDSTNQA
+1531 NRTNQQVDDTTSQA
-1545 LDDIALVTPD
+1545 LDSIALVAPE

-1573 KHEIEQAEH
+1573 KQEIEQAEH

-1591 LNQLANNEKRA
+1591 LNQLANNEKLA

-1609 IANNDVKRVES
+1609 VTNNDVKRVET
-1620 NGIATLKGVEPHIVV
+1620 NGIATLKGVQPHIVI
-1635 KPEAQEAIKASA
+1635 KPEAQQAIKATA
-1647 DNQVESIKDTPH
+1647 ENQVESIKDTPH
-1659 ATTDELDEANQ
+1659 ATVDELDEANQ
-1670 QINDT
+1670 LISDT
-1675 LKQGQQDIDNTTQ
+1675 LKQAQQEIENTNQ
-1688 DAAVN
+1688 DAAVT

-1713 RAALDNIDESNNNQL
+1713 RAALDSIEENNKNQL

-1736 TTQDERNVAIAALNK
+1736 TTQDERDVAIDTLNK
-1751 IVNAIKNDIAQ
+1751 IVNTIKNDIAQ
-1762 NKTNAEVDQTE
+1762 NKTNAEVDRTE
-1773 ADGNNNIKVIL
+1773 TDGNDNIKVIL

-1793 RQSVSAK
+1793 RQSVGVK

-1838 HADKTAQVNQN
+1838 HADKTAQVNQD

-1897 AAIVQVEKELIKAKQ
+1897 IAIAQVEKELIKAKQ
-1912 QIAGAV
+1912 QIASAV

-1929 GKNEIREIEPVINK
+1929 EKNEIREIEPVINR
-1943 KATAREQLTT
+1943 KASAREQLTT

-1962 EANVQATV
+1962 EANIQATV

-2003 ATLNLQTIHDLDVHP
+2003 ASLNLQTIHDLDVHP

-2034 VTHLV
+2034 VTALV
-2039 QNYRKVSD
+2039 QNYRKVSN

-2081 KRFNVALGDIEAVIT
+2081 KRFNVALSDIEAVIT

-2120 TPEQLAKVKAL
+2120 TPEQLAKVKVL

-2138 GNRMV
+2138 GNRMI
-2143 DEDATLNDIKK
+2143 DEDATLNDIKQH
-2154 DTQLIID
+2154 TQFIVD

-2169 AEVIKASPK
+2169 AEATKVSPK
-2178 VGQPAPKV
+2178 EIQPAPKV

-2191 KEDKQEVRK
+2191 KEETHESRK
-2200 VVKELPNTGSEEMD
+2200 VEKELPNTGSEGMD
-2214 LPLKELALITGA
+2214 LPLKEFALITGA
-2226 ALLARRRSKKEK
+2226 ALLARRRTKNEK

>member
-42 HNVQGGSNQALPGNS
+42 NNVQSDTNQATPVNS
-57 QNTNADTN
+57 QDTN
-65 RDIVNDS
+65 VANNRGLANS
-72 QNTPNAHATD
+72 AQNTPNQSATT
-82 NTSTNQ
+82 NQSTNQ
-88 ALTNHQNVD
+88 ALVNHNNGSI
-97 VANQVGPAPIQPSAS
+97 ANQATPTSVQSSTPS
-112 PAQNNN
+112 AQNNN
-118 NSNANST
+118 HTDGNTTATETVSNAN
-125 ATEPAANTNNN
+125 NKDVV
-136 LASNN
+136 SNN
-141 NTLNV
+141 TTLNV
-146 PNNTDNNDSARH
+146 PNKTNENGSGGH

-172 DKPELVAIAEEA
+172 DKPELVAIAEQA

-197 TDPNA
+197 ADPNA
-202 TPADPTATPADP
+202 TPADPAAAA
-214 TAGNGSAPVAI
+214 AGNGGAPVAI

-237 NNIGQN
+237 NNAGQN
-243 APNEVLSFDDNNIRP
+243 APNEVLSFDDNGIRP
-258 STNRSVPTV
+258 STNRSVPSV
-267 TVVDNLPGYT
+267 TVVDNLPGFT

-309 NVIALGRIRGND
+309 NVIALGRIKGND

-331 EKTLTVNPNS
+331 EKS
-341 ELIFEFNTM
+341 
-350 TTKNYQAQGNVI
+350 
-362 ALGRIRGNDTNDHG
+362 
-376 DFNGI
+376 
-381 EKTLTVNPNSELIF
+381 LTVNPNSELIF

-402 KNYQGMTNLI
+402 KNYQGVTNLI

-421 IGEKVV
+421 IAEKSV

-432 WRLLKVPENVSH
+432 WRLFKVPENVSH

-518 FNTDDFVYKIQ
+518 FNTDDFVYKVQ

-543 DFPSG
+543 DFPSS

-553 INDMNVTY
+553 MNDFNVTY
-561 DAANRIIT
+561 DAANRVIT

-574 GGTGNSPARLMPD
+574 GGSGNSPARLMPD

-617 YSQDFINSPAESH
+617 YTQDFINSPAESH

-697 IDSLANQ
+697 IDSLTNQ

-720 RKVDDME
+720 KKVDQME

-784 TPVVKPNAKQAIR
+784 TPVVKPNAKKAIR
-797 DKAAKQREIINHTPD
+797 DKATKQREIINATPD
-812 ATQDEIQDALNQLT
+812 ATEDEIQDALNQLA

-835 VTNATTNADVETA
+835 VTNATTNADVEIA
-848 KNNGINTIGAVA
+848 KNNGINTIGAVV

-919 DDVDTAKGDGLN
+919 ADVDNAKGDGLN

-972 QAAIEKVNAAVAVAN
+972 QAAIDKVNAAVTAAN

-1010 QAIEPAT
+1010 LAITPAT

-1022 AKNAIDQS
+1022 AKNAIDKS
-1030 AETQHNAIFNNN
+1030 AETQHNTIFNNN

-1104 NEKAREAIT
+1104 NDKAREAIT

-1139 ALNDIGV
+1139 ALTDIGV

-1168 PHVTKKQTATGVLTD
+1168 PHVTKKQTATGVLND

-1202 KQVALNQVDQDL
+1202 KQVALNQVDQEL

-1255 AQTNQHYSA
+1255 AQINQHYNA
-1264 KLVEINATPDAT
+1264 KLAEINATPDAT
-1276 DDEKN
+1276 NDEKN

-1363 INQLKDQAFN
+1363 INQLKDQAIN

-1385 ATTNQA
+1385 TTTNQA
-1391 INAIDNVEAEV
+1391 VNAIDNVEAEV

-1432 EKEVALQALAKEKEK
+1432 EKEVASQALAKEKEK

-1479 KIKPAAREKINQKA
+1479 KVKPAAREKINQKA
-1493 NELRAQ
+1493 NELRAK

-1511 QAALDKIN
+1511 QVALDKIN
-1519 DLVAKAM
+1519 EFVNQAM
-1526 TNITN
+1526 TDITN
-1531 DRTNQQVNDSTNQA
+1531 NRTNQQVDDTTSQA
-1545 LDDIALVTPD
+1545 LDSIALVAPE

-1573 KHEIEQAEH
+1573 KQEIEQAEH

-1591 LNQLANNEKRA
+1591 LNQLANNEKLA

-1609 IANNDVKRVES
+1609 VTNNDVKRVET
-1620 NGIATLKGVEPHIVV
+1620 NGIATLKGVQPHIVI
-1635 KPEAQEAIKASA
+1635 KPEAQQAIKATA
-1647 DNQVESIKDTPH
+1647 ENQVESIKDTPH
-1659 ATTDELDEANQ
+1659 ATVDELDEANQ
-1670 QINDT
+1670 LISDT
-1675 LKQGQQDIDNTTQ
+1675 LKQAQQEIENTNQ
-1688 DAAVN
+1688 DAAVT

-1713 RAALDNIDESNNNQL
+1713 RAALDSIEENNKNQL

-1736 TTQDERNVAIAALNK
+1736 TTQDERDVAIDTLNK
-1751 IVNAIKNDIAQ
+1751 IVNTIKNDIAQ
-1762 NKTNAEVDQTE
+1762 NKTNAEVDRTE
-1773 ADGNNNIKVIL
+1773 TDGNDNIKVIL

-1793 RQSVSAK
+1793 RQSVGVK

-1838 HADKTAQVNQN
+1838 HADKTAQVNQD

-1897 AAIVQVEKELIKAKQ
+1897 IAIAQVEKELIKAKQ
-1912 QIAGAV
+1912 QIASAV

-1929 GKNEIREIEPVINK
+1929 EKNEIREIEPVINR
-1943 KATAREQLTT
+1943 KASAREQLTT

-1962 EANVQATV
+1962 EANIQATV

-2003 ATLNLQTIHDLDVHP
+2003 ASLNLQTIHDLDVHP

-2034 VTHLV
+2034 VTALV
-2039 QNYRKVSD
+2039 QNYRKVSN

-2075 DVDAVL
+2075 DVDTVL
-2081 KRFNVALGDIEAVIT
+2081 KRFNVALSDIEAVIT

-2120 TPEQLAKVKAL
+2120 TPEQLAKVKVL

-2138 GNRMV
+2138 GNRMI
-2143 DEDATLNDIKK
+2143 DEDATLNDIKQH
-2154 DTQLIID
+2154 TQFIVD

-2169 AEVIKASPK
+2169 AEATKVSPK
-2178 VGQPAPKV
+2178 EIQPAPKV

-2191 KEDKQEVRK
+2191 KEETHESRK
-2200 VVKELPNTGSEEMD
+2200 VEKELPNTGSEGMD
-2214 LPLKELALITGA
+2214 LPLKEFALITGA
-2226 ALLARRRSKKEK
+2226 ALLARRRTKNEK

>member
-57 QNTNADTN
+57 PNTNADTN
-65 RDIVNDS
+65 RDIVNGS

-88 ALTNHQNVD
+88 ALTNHQNVG
-97 VANQVGPAPIQPSAS
+97 VANQVAPAPIQPSTSSAS
-112 PAQNNN
+112 NNN
-118 NSNANST
+118 HSDANST

-197 TDPNA
+197 ADPN
-202 TPADPTATPADP
+202 ATPADP

-225 TAPYTP
+225 TAPFTP

-243 APNEVLSFDDNNIRP
+243 APNEVLTFDDNNIRP

-309 NVIALGRIRGND
+309 NVIALGRIKGND
-321 TNDHGDFNGI
+321 TNDHGG
-331 EKTLTVNPNS
+331 
-341 ELIFEFNTM
+341 
-350 TTKNYQAQGNVI
+350 
-362 ALGRIRGNDTNDHG
+362 
-376 DFNGI
+376 FNGI

-611 TLTYKT
+611 ILTYKT
-617 YSQDFINSPAESH
+617 YTQDFINSPAESH

-638 IDIIMNKDAL
+638 IDIIMNKDVL

-664 SLDIFNDLKRRAQT
+664 SLDIFNELKRRAQT

-697 IDSLANQ
+697 IDSLVNQ

-784 TPVVKPNAKQAIR
+784 TPVVKTNAKQAIR
-797 DKAAKQREIINHTPD
+797 DKAAKQREIINNTPD

-972 QAAIEKVNAAVAVAN
+972 QAAIEKVNAAVAAAN

-1104 NEKAREAIT
+1104 NDKAREAIT

-1194 NTNATTEE
+1194 NTNATDEE

-1245 PNIVKKPAAL
+1245 PNIVKKPTAL
-1255 AQTNQHYSA
+1255 AQINQHYNA
-1264 KLVEINATPDAT
+1264 KLAEINATPDAT

-1391 INAIDNVEAEV
+1391 INAIDNVEAKV

-1432 EKEVALQALAKEKEK
+1432 EKEVALLALAKEKEK

-1479 KIKPAAREKINQKA
+1479 KVKPAAREKINQKA

-1555 HIVRAAAR
+1555 HIVRATAR

-1602 LQNINQA
+1602 LQNIDQA

-1813 STEEERLAAKHL
+1813 STEEERLAAKHV

-1912 QIAGAV
+1912 QIASAV

-1953 LFNDKKQAI
+1953 LFNDKKLAI

-2003 ATLNLQTIHDLDVHP
+2003 ASLNLQTIHDLDVHP

-2138 GNRMV
+2138 GIRMI
-2143 DEDATLNDIKK
+2143 DEDATLNDIKQH
-2154 DTQLIID
+2154 TQFIVD

-2169 AEVIKASPK
+2169 AEATKVLPK
-2178 VGQPAPKV
+2178 VGQPAPKL
-2186 CTPIK
+2186 CTSIK
-2191 KEDKQEVRK
+2191 KVDKQEVRK

-2226 ALLARRRSKKEK
+2226 ALLARRRNKNEK